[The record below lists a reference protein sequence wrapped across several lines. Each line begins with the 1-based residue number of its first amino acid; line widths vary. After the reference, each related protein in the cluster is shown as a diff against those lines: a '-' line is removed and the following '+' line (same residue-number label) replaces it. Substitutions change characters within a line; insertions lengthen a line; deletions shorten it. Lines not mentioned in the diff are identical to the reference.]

1 MGKMTADELRRAG
14 EAYRSENNGAQ
25 KSPVT
30 VSANTEG
37 SGNKMTASE
46 LRQAGEAY
54 RKANGLSDPIYMKS
68 PATVV
73 DKYSTPSTQ
82 PTQAAPSTQPT
93 QAAPAGASSRK
104 QSEVMQEQVGALK
117 KQRDDA
123 AIKAGAYMRAGNMQQ
138 QAKEQQKIA
147 NKAAIEYEN
156 AYTQWKNQR
165 NAEAVEDYNPDE
177 NKFKA
182 GDAALSGVQNA
193 FQSMGQYAAAASSYL
208 SGNQE
213 AQAWEAKRL
222 MDSGVS
228 GTEAVKRAGLADKR
242 EIPITD
248 YKTQAELRHEKNV
261 ASVGAVE
268 GGALQLVNTISNMVP
283 SLVANAVLPGS
294 GLPVMAASV
303 AGNKYA
309 DSYEKYGNTDTAF
322 VLGSAAGGASMLT
335 EQFGGLYGSLGKSAA
350 GQAVAKKLM
359 AEAPGLYN
367 LANSV
372 GGKWLRDAL
381 SEGIEEGAEDV
392 INYAIEKSLTGDSDE
407 MDNFGYDM
415 LLGALAG
422 GVFGGGNA
430 AMRSVTY
437 SRVGKALNASPSAV
451 AQQVQEGLEKGAGT
465 APAIYAA
472 EVQKNPSNQMVGRLY
487 EANRT
492 FDRESGLSKIQGDIT
507 QISAKEIKAMV
518 SDAQALA
525 QAAQKLNVE
534 ATPQAVATAITEA
547 QRTESIKTA
556 EDSVGRAFAPTV
568 DNPVNEGEK
577 AYNSALAGVAANQG
591 VAARINNDPAARQ
604 AFSQLTGVQFSGNT
618 AQDIAAIE
626 VATQN
631 IAKSGKQAVSQAEYA
646 QRVAA
651 AGEQAAAQFDAD
663 MQAQAE
669 QMQRESEERWLSV
682 EQNTITDVDGKRRIK
697 EITNTDVRGNTEI
710 GYKKA
715 EIPGSKKKA
724 VADVNNA
731 AKYLGKTIVWYEGAL
746 QVNGQYRLANG
757 FRAPDGTIYVNINSR
772 DPLMVTFG
780 HEMFHDLVA
789 DGKYSGMI
797 DTLVENPDYADM
809 VKGMMNAKTE
819 LYERNGIELDPNA
832 AAEEVAADISGDLL
846 GSRDMLEYIG
856 ARNTEAAT
864 GIKGFLNRI
873 LKKLKGKPS
882 AQEAYNRLSE
892 SQKALLDGMEGRT
905 ESTNSAEDASV
916 KHSLMD
922 IPAMDSTGREL
933 SAEQREYFF
942 GSKVVD
948 AEGRLKPVYHGSPA
962 VFTEFSPDFM
972 SQHGSSEGQGFYF
985 TDYKPMAEGYQKDGG
1000 QLLEGYLDIKKPLS
1014 DSEITLTRAEVKK
1027 LLQAVDPT
1035 GDEVILN
1042 YDPSGGIGYPSKTWY
1057 NRALDAT
1064 VKAAMEYSDS
1074 DSEILAEIANGG
1086 AGAGAVLEAARNT
1099 LGYDGYIVEG
1109 KYDNATVYVAFDSSQ
1124 FKNIDNTAPT
1134 ESKDIRYS
1142 LMDIPAMDSEY
1153 SAAVESGNM
1162 QEAQRLVDEA
1172 AKAAGAILDASG
1184 RRPLHLYH
1192 GTNTFGYTKFRDG
1205 VIYATPNQS
1214 VAAGYGRTG
1223 YAKPRLVSDMY
1234 VPDDGTMETLIKNA
1248 KNVLD
1253 WELQETTV
1261 NDRQEAM
1268 DAVKKDADSIAALV
1282 DKVWT
1287 SDAVDAMELTEEQ
1300 ENALYNVLSLPSYIS
1315 EVIDDIGTY
1324 TTVDEVAYWISRFN
1338 DGLPIIRSYI
1348 DENRDSLKSS
1358 PAWDMARL
1366 ILGYDLGDFA
1376 IDAEYRL
1383 LKSYEED
1390 LLTNTNGSFVSA
1402 DVVREEVEKAKDI
1415 GSYTLYGFAGDR
1427 PLVIDGGGAFWA
1439 NVPVDVWGGTYTTDD
1454 IVKRAKDEGYTSVL
1468 IKNINDVAM
1477 NNYSAN
1483 IKADIYAFFSPEQV
1497 KSADPVTYD
1506 DKGNVIPL
1514 SERFN
1519 PDNPDIRYSLMD
1531 DVYLDAVKRGDMT
1544 TVQQMVDEAAKAA
1557 GYETRL
1563 LHGTS
1568 KKFTKFEATGSKTES
1583 PSAKLGIWLSDS
1595 KRTAESYSTPQS
1607 TDYNDSN
1614 RSEWTRIFNAAEE
1627 VDKKIPNAVL
1637 GDNNDERFFAA
1648 SEGYW
1653 NLAEL
1658 GKLFKE
1664 YLPNDYK
1671 ELKERGVFKDGE
1683 KHIRL
1688 TRETFDKGDNYA
1700 VYKDVIDRQ
1709 GELLEWVNDL
1719 GRVRIYPSQ
1728 LFSIIRNQI
1737 YDGVL
1742 RTLAK
1747 GDIEPRIVDA
1757 YVDTRNFAKASPPY
1771 HEDTQKVKK
1780 IRAARSSGK
1789 DGIVFE
1795 GMFDGGERSNHYV
1808 VFDPARIKSAAPVTY
1823 DDNGNVIPLSERF
1836 NRKNEDIRYSLMED
1850 AKYMADIDKAVADA
1864 AQKAND
1870 ELKAAQAQVKDLR
1883 KQLLEMR
1890 NRAEYAELQT
1900 KVTER
1905 LTVDPIKAKRDIGRF
1920 LRKNGI
1926 TNDEAIKTL
1935 TAEIEDAFNS
1945 VYRGEK
1951 TDIDSVAKKVAD
1963 TILKE
1968 ATIADPLKAEKADI
1982 RKSLSQRTFV
1992 IGEQLRGDIV
2002 HKYGSLTNFRKKYGN
2017 IIRIKT
2023 RENANVGDGVAFD
2036 VAYSELQSE
2045 FPGIFRDAETEWE
2058 TFENTVEVADYAK
2071 DSERIPL
2078 SYAVDEEEFA
2088 RSITNQLTDLFWIQ
2102 KGLVT
2107 EADKAKA
2114 KADAATENAVAAA
2127 VEAERQRGQKEI
2139 AANDR
2144 WRDAETK
2151 LLTEIAA
2158 AKEREKAAKARAEFM
2173 AKYDALAKQYRADL
2187 RANNQ
2192 QAQEKYNE
2200 KLTEAKDEFNRRRTQ
2215 DRIDRVVR
2223 EDQAKSKARLRAA
2236 EQKSTTTDD
2245 VAKVLTEMPKKDKE
2259 TFKAK
2264 IAESWRTFKRQW
2276 INTKDELERFGN
2288 EVGDSRIM
2296 YAANNVGQASA
2307 AAQYS
2312 IGGAGQYDL
2321 NGKKIGNKNLMQ
2333 VFDPAEKAGLTKEFY
2348 TYLLHEHNVDRMSVR
2363 EKAQKVLSAFREE
2376 LNKKV
2381 KGFVEMTDE
2390 NIATA
2395 AGKDASL
2402 TKTYTM
2408 EQIDAAK
2415 RYKQLQAWAE
2425 KQFDKPV
2432 FGSSVTASDSRAAAD
2447 KLLKEHPEFEKWAK
2461 DVYAYLDGLMEVR
2474 KQGGLVSAD
2483 MAQRMKELYP
2493 HYVPTYRD
2501 MPSTSGGYSNP
2512 NSVAVNSTIK
2522 SAKGGNQDIMP
2533 LIDSIARQTLQTFSA
2548 AKKNILGNMLY
2559 EDAMDTTRDI
2569 SEYIQSVTEEGDL
2582 VDLDADSAENLKNTL
2597 RIWVDGKPVTL
2608 HMSEA
2613 MADGFRPIEQS
2624 NSFGMKALRSINSTF
2639 KKLVT
2644 QWNPVFI
2651 VRNFVRDA
2659 QSALYFT
2666 HYSNAT
2672 FIKNYGKAVKEIA
2685 TNGKYW
2691 QLYQAMGG
2699 KGTTYYDPKTGLSD
2713 RHHFKNGAVDK
2724 VAGGLNRVID
2734 ILSFAN
2740 EAVEQYPRLAEFI
2753 STMEDT
2759 GDVQKALYNAADIT
2773 TNFGRGG
2780 FAARKLNASLVPF
2793 FNPGMQG
2800 LSKNIRNVIDR
2811 RGWKEIG
2818 QLISRLL
2825 INGVAPGIIMGLLYD
2840 GLKEDD
2846 DYKELSN
2853 YIKDSNILIK
2863 IGDDKFI
2870 KVPMGREPSVITAFT
2885 NRMWRWLKGEPAS
2898 SAFADYPSFAI
2909 EQLAPNNPLTN
2920 NIFAGITAMSTNK
2933 NWYGGDIVS
2942 SYMEEKPDYLQ
2953 YDESTDAFSIWLG
2966 EITRHG
2972 KNGIEGLSPK
2982 KVNYLIDQYSG
2993 FIGDW
2998 VLPALSKKADVPTVV
3013 KAFVVDSVRQNRL
3026 GSDFYDA
3033 LDEAKQVKETEF
3045 ATAAD
3050 DATYSYLYKQSK
3062 AASEITKQIKEI
3074 YNSGEKTRK
3083 EKMSEARDLLELRN
3097 EIYRNALLTVGT
3109 YEETAK
3115 SIDSADSDVVK
3126 REANRKAFGA
3136 EYALKTYNKD
3146 VGEKAAE
3153 YVAQGVT
3160 YDQYYAAYFA
3170 TRGITGDKDENGKT
3184 ITNSASRK
3192 KKEAIDKAVPNA
3204 TTKQKHLLY
3213 EAICVSEKVW

>member
-1 MGKMTADELRRAG
+1 MDRKTLEQN
-14 EAYRSENNGAQ
+14 YQ
-25 KSPVT
+25 KSIG
-30 VSANTEG
+30 A
-37 SGNKMTASE
+37 
-46 LRQAGEAY
+46 
-54 RKANGLSDPIYMKS
+54 S
-68 PATVV
+68 PAAELEQNYQRSGIDSLVQSVKKATQ
-73 DKYSTPSTQ
+73 YNPS
-82 PTQAAPSTQPT
+82 APSTQPT

-104 QSEVMQEQVGALK
+104 QSDAMKEQLDTIK

-123 AIKAGAYMRAGNMQQ
+123 AIKAGAYMRAGNMPQ

-182 GDAALSGVQNA
+182 SDAALAGVQNA
-193 FQSMGQYAAAASSYL
+193 FQSMRQYAAAASSYL
-208 SGNQE
+208 SGNPE

-222 MDSGVS
+222 MESGVS
-228 GTEAVKRAGLADKR
+228 GAEAVKRAGLADKR

-294 GLPVMAASV
+294 GLPVMAASA

-309 DSYEKYGNTDTAF
+309 DAYEKYGNTDTAF

-392 INYAIEKSLTGDSDE
+392 INYAIEKALTGDSDE
-407 MDNFGYDM
+407 MDNFGYDI

-422 GVFGGGNA
+422 GVLGGGNA

-437 SRVGKALNASPSAV
+437 SRVGKALNASPASV
-451 AQQVQEGLEKGAGT
+451 AQQVKEGMEKGAGT

-472 EVQKNPSNQMVGRLY
+472 EVQKNPSSQMVGRLY
-487 EANRT
+487 EANLT
-492 FDRESGLSKIQGDIT
+492 YDAESGLSKIQNDIT
-507 QISAKEIKAMV
+507 QVSINEIKAMV
-518 SDAQALA
+518 SKADALA

-534 ATPQAVATAITEA
+534 ATPQAVATAITDA
-547 QRTESIKTA
+547 QRTQSIKTA
-556 EDSVGRAFAPTV
+556 EDSVGQAFAPTV
-568 DNPVNEGEK
+568 DNPANAGEK

-631 IAKSGKQAVSQAEYA
+631 IAKSGKQAISQAEYA

-669 QMQRESEERWLSV
+669 QMQRESDERWLSV

-715 EIPGSKKKA
+715 EILGSKKKA
-724 VADVNNA
+724 VAEVNNA
-731 AKYLGKTIVWYEGAL
+731 AKYLGKTIVWFEGAV
-746 QVNGQYRLANG
+746 QVNGQYRLTNG
-757 FRAPDGTIYVNINSR
+757 YRAPDGTIYVNINSR

-789 DGKYSGMI
+789 DRKYSGLI

-882 AQEAYNRLSE
+882 AEEAYNRLSE
-892 SQKALLDGMEGRT
+892 SQKALLDGMEGKAETGVNGPEAFSLIDVAPNGMEIYETSLATQQLSESQKKKQYLALIKNQYRGRT
-905 ESTNSAEDASV
+905 ARLERNGHFVYVRPDIQEAGKPIYGDRRSTANGAKALRNSLAEGDVFDLLENAEYDRSSRDTKNHKNADYFDYYVKTVQIDGKVYDLVADVKRAYGNSDGLYYTLYLVDNATKKAVVSQRPQTLGSSEPITASEMGSNSFSADMVPQSDTAVNNYSMQNSAEDASG

-962 VFTEFSPDFM
+962 VFTEFSTDFM

-1035 GDEVILN
+1035 GDEVLVN
-1042 YDPSGGIGYPSKTWY
+1042 YDPAGGIGYPSKTWY
-1057 NRALDAT
+1057 NRAMDAT

-1086 AGAGAVLEAARNT
+1086 AGTGAVLEAARNT

-1142 LMDIPAMDSEY
+1142 LM
-1153 SAAVESGNM
+1153 
-1162 QEAQRLVDEA
+1162 
-1172 AKAAGAILDASG
+1172 
-1184 RRPLHLYH
+1184 
-1192 GTNTFGYTKFRDG
+1192 
-1205 VIYATPNQS
+1205 
-1214 VAAGYGRTG
+1214 
-1223 YAKPRLVSDMY
+1223 
-1234 VPDDGTMETLIKNA
+1234 
-1248 KNVLD
+1248 
-1253 WELQETTV
+1253 
-1261 NDRQEAM
+1261 
-1268 DAVKKDADSIAALV
+1268 
-1282 DKVWT
+1282 
-1287 SDAVDAMELTEEQ
+1287 
-1300 ENALYNVLSLPSYIS
+1300 
-1315 EVIDDIGTY
+1315 
-1324 TTVDEVAYWISRFN
+1324 
-1338 DGLPIIRSYI
+1338 
-1348 DENRDSLKSS
+1348 
-1358 PAWDMARL
+1358 
-1366 ILGYDLGDFA
+1366 
-1376 IDAEYRL
+1376 
-1383 LKSYEED
+1383 
-1390 LLTNTNGSFVSA
+1390 
-1402 DVVREEVEKAKDI
+1402 
-1415 GSYTLYGFAGDR
+1415 
-1427 PLVIDGGGAFWA
+1427 
-1439 NVPVDVWGGTYTTDD
+1439 
-1454 IVKRAKDEGYTSVL
+1454 
-1468 IKNINDVAM
+1468 
-1477 NNYSAN
+1477 
-1483 IKADIYAFFSPEQV
+1483 
-1497 KSADPVTYD
+1497 
-1506 DKGNVIPL
+1506 
-1514 SERFN
+1514 
-1519 PDNPDIRYSLMD
+1519 
-1531 DVYLDAVKRGDMT
+1531 
-1544 TVQQMVDEAAKAA
+1544 
-1557 GYETRL
+1557 
-1563 LHGTS
+1563 
-1568 KKFTKFEATGSKTES
+1568 
-1583 PSAKLGIWLSDS
+1583 
-1595 KRTAESYSTPQS
+1595 
-1607 TDYNDSN
+1607 
-1614 RSEWTRIFNAAEE
+1614 
-1627 VDKKIPNAVL
+1627 
-1637 GDNNDERFFAA
+1637 
-1648 SEGYW
+1648 
-1653 NLAEL
+1653 
-1658 GKLFKE
+1658 
-1664 YLPNDYK
+1664 
-1671 ELKERGVFKDGE
+1671 
-1683 KHIRL
+1683 
-1688 TRETFDKGDNYA
+1688 
-1700 VYKDVIDRQ
+1700 
-1709 GELLEWVNDL
+1709 
-1719 GRVRIYPSQ
+1719 
-1728 LFSIIRNQI
+1728 
-1737 YDGVL
+1737 
-1742 RTLAK
+1742 
-1747 GDIEPRIVDA
+1747 
-1757 YVDTRNFAKASPPY
+1757 
-1771 HEDTQKVKK
+1771 
-1780 IRAARSSGK
+1780 
-1789 DGIVFE
+1789 
-1795 GMFDGGERSNHYV
+1795 
-1808 VFDPARIKSAAPVTY
+1808 
-1823 DDNGNVIPLSERF
+1823 
-1836 NRKNEDIRYSLMED
+1836 ED
-1850 AKYMADIDKAVADA
+1850 AQYMADIDRVVSEAT
-1864 AQKAND
+1864 QKADD
-1870 ELKAAQAQVKDLR
+1870 ELKAAQAEVKNIR
-1883 KQLLEMR
+1883 QQLADYR
-1890 NRAEYAELQT
+1890 QQA
-1900 KVTER
+1900 
-1905 LTVDPIKAKRDIGRF
+1905 
-1920 LRKNGI
+1920 
-1926 TNDEAIKTL
+1926 
-1935 TAEIEDAFNS
+1935 TAE
-1945 VYRGEK
+1945 
-1951 TDIDSVAKKVAD
+1951 AKM
-1963 TILKE
+1963 
-1968 ATIADPLKAEKADI
+1968 
-1982 RKSLSQRTFV
+1982 
-1992 IGEQLRGDIV
+1992 
-2002 HKYGSLTNFRKKYGN
+2002 
-2017 IIRIKT
+2017 
-2023 RENANVGDGVAFD
+2023 
-2036 VAYSELQSE
+2036 
-2045 FPGIFRDAETEWE
+2045 
-2058 TFENTVEVADYAK
+2058 
-2071 DSERIPL
+2071 
-2078 SYAVDEEEFA
+2078 
-2088 RSITNQLTDLFWIQ
+2088 
-2102 KGLVT
+2102 
-2107 EADKAKA
+2107 
-2114 KADAATENAVAAA
+2114 
-2127 VEAERQRGQKEI
+2127 
-2139 AANDR
+2139 NDR

-2223 EDQAKSKARLRAA
+2223 EDRAKSKARLRTA
-2236 EQKSTTTDD
+2236 EQKATTTED

-2264 IAESWRTFKRQW
+2264 AAKDWRTFKRQW

-2321 NGKKIGNKNLMQ
+2321 NGKKIGDKNLMQ
-2333 VFDPAEKAGLTKEFY
+2333 VFEPAKKAGLTDEFY

-2363 EKAQKVLSAFREE
+2363 EKAQRQLAELRAKLNREV
-2376 LNKKV
+2376 N
-2381 KGFVEMTDE
+2381 GFAEMTDE
-2390 NIATA
+2390 NISTA
-2395 AGKDASL
+2395 AGKDTTL
-2402 TKTYTM
+2402 TKAYTKA
-2408 EQIDAAK
+2408 QIAAAK
-2415 RYKQLQAWAE
+2415 QYKQFQAWAE

-2432 FGSSVTASDSRAAAD
+2432 FGSSVTADDSRAAAAD
-2447 KLLKEHPEFEKWAK
+2447 LLDAHPEFEKWAK

-2483 MAQRMKELYP
+2483 MAQYMKELYP

-2501 MPSTSGGYSNP
+2501 MASTSGGYSNP

-2713 RHHFKNGAVDK
+2713 RYHFKNGAVDK

-2759 GDVQKALYNAADIT
+2759 GDVQQALYNAADIT

-2863 IGDDKFI
+2863 IGDNKFI

-2898 SAFADYPSFAI
+2898 SAFAGYPSFAI
-2909 EQLAPNNPLTN
+2909 EQIAPNNPLTN

-2933 NWYGGDIVS
+2933 TWYGGDIVS

-2998 VLPALSKKADVPTVV
+2998 VLPALSKKADVPAVV

-3033 LDEAKQVKETEF
+3033 LDEAKQVKDTELS
-3045 ATAAD
+3045 TAAD

-3062 AASEITKQIKEI
+3062 AASEITKQLKEI

-3083 EKMSEARDLLELRN
+3083 EKLEEARDLLELRN

-3115 SIDSADSDVVK
+3115 GIDSADSDVVR

-3136 EYALKTYNKD
+3136 EYALKNYNKD

-3170 TRGITGDKDENGKT
+3170 ARGITGDKDENGKT

-3192 KKEAIDKAVPNA
+3192 KKDAIDKAVPNA

-3213 EAICVSEKVW
+3213 EAIGVSEKVW

>member
-1 MGKMTADELRRAG
+1 MDRKTLERN
-14 EAYRSENNGAQ
+14 YQ
-25 KSPVT
+25 KSNGTPKAADLEQNYQKSGMDRLAQAMQ
-30 VSANTEG
+30 SAILNT
-37 SGNKMTASE
+37 
-46 LRQAGEAY
+46 
-54 RKANGLSDPIYMKS
+54 
-68 PATVV
+68 
-73 DKYSTPSTQ
+73 
-82 PTQAAPSTQPT
+82 APSPSKQ
-93 QAAPAGASSRK
+93 QDAAPAGASSRK
-104 QSEVMQEQVGALK
+104 QSDIMKEQLDAIK
-117 KQRDDA
+117 AQRDDA
-123 AIKAGAYMRAGNMQQ
+123 AIKAGAYRRAGNMTE
-138 QAKEQQKIA
+138 QAKEQQEAA

-182 GDAALSGVQNA
+182 VDATISGVQNA

-208 SGNQE
+208 SGNPE

-222 MDSGVS
+222 MESGLS

-294 GLPVMAASV
+294 GLPVMAASA

-309 DSYEKYGNTDTAF
+309 DAYEKYGNTDTAF

-392 INYAIEKSLTGDSDE
+392 INYAIEKALTGDSDE

-437 SRVGKALNASPSAV
+437 SRVGKALNASPAAV
-451 AQQVQEGLEKGAGT
+451 AQQVQEGMEKGSGT

-487 EANRT
+487 EANLT
-492 FDRESGLSKIQGDIT
+492 YDAESGLSKIQNDIT
-507 QISAKEIKAMV
+507 QVSINEIKAMV
-518 SDAQALA
+518 SKADALA

-534 ATPQAVATAITEA
+534 ATPQSVATAITDA
-547 QRTESIKTA
+547 QRTQSIKTA
-556 EDSVGRAFAPTV
+556 EDSVGQAFAPTV
-568 DNPVNEGEK
+568 DNPANAGEK

-631 IAKSGKQAVSQAEYA
+631 IAKSGKQAISQAEYA

-669 QMQRESEERWLSV
+669 QMQRESNERRLSV

-715 EIPGSKKKA
+715 EILGSKKKA
-724 VADVNNA
+724 VAEVNNA
-731 AKYLGKTIVWYEGAL
+731 AKYLGKTIVWFEGAV
-746 QVNGQYRLANG
+746 QVNGQYRLTNG
-757 FRAPDGTIYVNINSR
+757 YRAPDGTIYVNINSR

-789 DGKYSGMI
+789 DSKYSGLI

-846 GSRDMLEYIG
+846 GSQDMLEYIG

-892 SQKALLDGMEGRT
+892 AQRALIDGMEGRT
-905 ESTNSAEDASV
+905 WDVTAETDARYSIYESYADDISQWVRDGKPNGMVFVLGNTGPVLQGLGAVESDIYLTSDKLNVIQKDHPEVSDSTIKKIPQILEDPILILRSKGHGKSGSNSRMVVIGAVKADNGQPLLTILDLRPYEKGFLVDDMQKVNSAYTKKNPENFIRGSEIVYADKNRTVPLLRRIGLTIASQELQQSGSIGRITYNGNGVNISGVPFSDIVSTNTHSMQNSAEDASG
-916 KHSLMD
+916 KH
-922 IPAMDSTGREL
+922 
-933 SAEQREYFF
+933 
-942 GSKVVD
+942 
-948 AEGRLKPVYHGSPA
+948 
-962 VFTEFSPDFM
+962 
-972 SQHGSSEGQGFYF
+972 
-985 TDYKPMAEGYQKDGG
+985 
-1000 QLLEGYLDIKKPLS
+1000 
-1014 DSEITLTRAEVKK
+1014 
-1027 LLQAVDPT
+1027 
-1035 GDEVILN
+1035 
-1042 YDPSGGIGYPSKTWY
+1042 
-1057 NRALDAT
+1057 
-1064 VKAAMEYSDS
+1064 
-1074 DSEILAEIANGG
+1074 
-1086 AGAGAVLEAARNT
+1086 
-1099 LGYDGYIVEG
+1099 
-1109 KYDNATVYVAFDSSQ
+1109 
-1124 FKNIDNTAPT
+1124 
-1134 ESKDIRYS
+1134 S

-1172 AKAAGAILDASG
+1172 AKENGYTIKAF
-1184 RRPLHLYH
+1184 H
-1192 GTNTFGYTKFRDG
+1192 GTSRADRVGNVFLPERATSGPMAFFTDNREIAERYSRDKADTSLAYDEEYSDYYTQFRVTRNGKSLSIGD
-1205 VIYATPNQS
+1205 IWKYLPMAE
-1214 VAAGYGRTG
+1214 RT
-1223 YAKPRLVSDMY
+1223 K
-1234 VPDDGTMETLIKNA
+1234 IKNA
-1248 KNVLD
+1248 APHIRFDEDYDKVIYDPAAQHGNGAYDAYELNRNKGNVLNTLVSTWLESGD
-1253 WELQETTV
+1253 LYNREADFLDVLRLAGLNDVEYRDPDARREKVYETYLKIRNPFDASNVEQTFYDGLSAWLKSTDISEYERESAGADTWDKNSV
-1261 NDRQEAM
+1261 EPEQFLERVASDIEAGTSH
-1268 DAVKKDADSIAALV
+1268 A
-1282 DKVWT
+1282 WT
-1287 SDAVDAMELTEEQ
+1287 SIPDYVT
-1300 ENALYNVLSLPSYIS
+1300 
-1315 EVIDDIGTY
+1315 
-1324 TTVDEVAYWISRFN
+1324 AY
-1338 DGLPIIRSYI
+1338 
-1348 DENRDSLKSS
+1348 LKE
-1358 PAWDMARL
+1358 
-1366 ILGYDLGDFA
+1366 LGYDG
-1376 IDAEYRL
+1376 I
-1383 LKSYEED
+1383 
-1390 LLTNTNGSFVSA
+1390 
-1402 DVVREEVEKAKDI
+1402 KDT
-1415 GSYTLYGFAGDR
+1415 GGK
-1427 PLVIDGGGAFWA
+1427 GGGESHT
-1439 NVPVDVWGGTYTTDD
+1439 VW
-1454 IVKRAKDEGYTSVL
+1454 IP
-1468 IKNINDVAM
+1468 
-1477 NNYSAN
+1477 
-1483 IKADIYAFFSPEQV
+1483 FSSEQV
-1497 KSADPVTYD
+1497 KSAEPIVYD
-1506 DKGNVIPL
+1506 DAGNVIPL

-1519 PDNPDIRYSLMD
+1519 N
-1531 DVYLDAVKRGDMT
+1531 
-1544 TVQQMVDEAAKAA
+1544 
-1557 GYETRL
+1557 
-1563 LHGTS
+1563 
-1568 KKFTKFEATGSKTES
+1568 
-1583 PSAKLGIWLSDS
+1583 
-1595 KRTAESYSTPQS
+1595 
-1607 TDYNDSN
+1607 SN
-1614 RSEWTRIFNAAEE
+1614 
-1627 VDKKIPNAVL
+1627 K
-1637 GDNNDERFFAA
+1637 
-1648 SEGYW
+1648 
-1653 NLAEL
+1653 
-1658 GKLFKE
+1658 
-1664 YLPNDYK
+1664 
-1671 ELKERGVFKDGE
+1671 
-1683 KHIRL
+1683 
-1688 TRETFDKGDNYA
+1688 
-1700 VYKDVIDRQ
+1700 
-1709 GELLEWVNDL
+1709 
-1719 GRVRIYPSQ
+1719 
-1728 LFSIIRNQI
+1728 
-1737 YDGVL
+1737 
-1742 RTLAK
+1742 
-1747 GDIEPRIVDA
+1747 
-1757 YVDTRNFAKASPPY
+1757 
-1771 HEDTQKVKK
+1771 
-1780 IRAARSSGK
+1780 
-1789 DGIVFE
+1789 
-1795 GMFDGGERSNHYV
+1795 
-1808 VFDPARIKSAAPVTY
+1808 
-1823 DDNGNVIPLSERF
+1823 
-1836 NRKNEDIRYSLMED
+1836 DIRYSLMED
-1850 AKYMADIDKAVADA
+1850 TQYMADIDRVVSEATE
-1864 AQKAND
+1864 KAND
-1870 ELKAAQAQVKDLR
+1870 ELKAAQAEVKDIR
-1883 KQLLEMR
+1883 QQLADYR
-1890 NRAEYAELQT
+1890 QQA
-1900 KVTER
+1900 
-1905 LTVDPIKAKRDIGRF
+1905 
-1920 LRKNGI
+1920 
-1926 TNDEAIKTL
+1926 
-1935 TAEIEDAFNS
+1935 TAE
-1945 VYRGEK
+1945 
-1951 TDIDSVAKKVAD
+1951 AKM
-1963 TILKE
+1963 
-1968 ATIADPLKAEKADI
+1968 
-1982 RKSLSQRTFV
+1982 
-1992 IGEQLRGDIV
+1992 
-2002 HKYGSLTNFRKKYGN
+2002 
-2017 IIRIKT
+2017 
-2023 RENANVGDGVAFD
+2023 
-2036 VAYSELQSE
+2036 
-2045 FPGIFRDAETEWE
+2045 
-2058 TFENTVEVADYAK
+2058 
-2071 DSERIPL
+2071 
-2078 SYAVDEEEFA
+2078 
-2088 RSITNQLTDLFWIQ
+2088 
-2102 KGLVT
+2102 
-2107 EADKAKA
+2107 
-2114 KADAATENAVAAA
+2114 
-2127 VEAERQRGQKEI
+2127 
-2139 AANDR
+2139 NDR

-2173 AKYDALAKQYRADL
+2173 AKYDALSKQYRADL
-2187 RANNQ
+2187 RANNRQ
-2192 QAQEKYNE
+2192 VRDKYNE
-2200 KLTEAKDEFNRRRTQ
+2200 KLSEAKDEFNRRRTQ

-2223 EDQAKSKARLRAA
+2223 EDRAKSKARLRTA
-2236 EQKSTTTDD
+2236 EQKSTTTED
-2245 VAKVLTEMPKKDKE
+2245 VAKVLIEMPKKDKE

-2264 IAESWRTFKRQW
+2264 AAENWRTFKRQW

-2288 EVGDSRIM
+2288 AVGDSRIT

-2321 NGKKIGNKNLMQ
+2321 NGKKIGDKNLMQ
-2333 VFDPAEKAGLTKEFY
+2333 VFEPAKKAGLTDEFY

-2363 EKAQKVLSAFREE
+2363 EKAQQQLAELRAKLNREV
-2376 LNKKV
+2376 N
-2381 KGFVEMTDE
+2381 GFAEMTDE
-2390 NIATA
+2390 NIATS
-2395 AGKDASL
+2395 AGKDTTL
-2402 TKTYTM
+2402 TKSYT
-2408 EQIDAAK
+2408 EAQIAAAK
-2415 RYKQLQAWAE
+2415 QYKQFRAWAE

-2432 FGSSVTASDSRAAAD
+2432 FGSSVTADDSRAAAAD
-2447 KLLKEHPEFEKWAK
+2447 LLDAHPEFEKWAK

-2474 KQGGLVSAD
+2474 RQGGLVSED
-2483 MAQRMKELYP
+2483 MVQRMKELYP

-2512 NSVAVNSTIK
+2512 NSVVVNSTIK
-2522 SAKGGNQDIMP
+2522 SAKGGNQNIMP

-2582 VDLDADSAENLKNTL
+2582 VNLDADSAENLKNTL

-2624 NSFGMKALRSINSTF
+2624 NSFGMKALRSINSAF

-2759 GDVQKALYNAADIT
+2759 GDVQQALYNAADIT

-2863 IGDDKFI
+2863 VGDNKFI
-2870 KVPMGREPSVITAFT
+2870 KIPMGREPSVITAFT

-2898 SAFADYPSFAI
+2898 SAFAGYPSFAV

-2933 NWYGGDIVS
+2933 TWYGGDIVS

-2998 VLPALSKKADVPTVV
+2998 LLPALSKKADVPAVV

-3033 LDEAKQVKETEF
+3033 LDEAKQVNETEF

-3062 AASEITKQIKEI
+3062 AASEITKQLKEI

-3097 EIYRNALLTVGT
+3097 EIYRKALLTVGT

-3115 SIDSADSDVVK
+3115 SIGSADGDVVK

-3136 EYALKTYNKD
+3136 EYALKNYNKD

-3170 TRGITGDKDENGKT
+3170 ARGIVGDKGDNGKT
-3184 ITNSASRK
+3184 ISGSASRK
-3192 KKEAIDKAVPNA
+3192 KKAAIDNAVPGA
-3204 TTKQKHLLY
+3204 STKQKHLLY
-3213 EAICVSEKVW
+3213 EALGVSEKVW

>member
-1 MGKMTADELRRAG
+1 MDRKTLEQN
-14 EAYRSENNGAQ
+14 YQ
-25 KSPVT
+25 KSFG
-30 VSANTEG
+30 A
-37 SGNKMTASE
+37 
-46 LRQAGEAY
+46 
-54 RKANGLSDPIYMKS
+54 S
-68 PATVV
+68 PAAELEQNYQRSGIDSLVQSVKKATQ
-73 DKYSTPSTQ
+73 YNPS
-82 PTQAAPSTQPT
+82 APSTQPT

-104 QSEVMQEQVGALK
+104 QSDAMKEQLDTIK

-147 NKAAIEYEN
+147 DKAAIEYEN

-165 NAEAVEDYNPDE
+165 NAEAVEGYNPDE

-182 GDAALSGVQNA
+182 GDAALAGVQNA
-193 FQSMGQYAAAASSYL
+193 FQSMRQYAAAASSYL
-208 SGNQE
+208 SGNPE

-222 MDSGVS
+222 MESGVS

-294 GLPVMAASV
+294 GLPVMAASA
-303 AGNKYA
+303 AGNKYTDA
-309 DSYEKYGNTDTAF
+309 YEKYGNTDTAF

-392 INYAIEKSLTGDSDE
+392 INYAIEKALTSDSDE
-407 MDNFGYDM
+407 MDNFGYDV

-422 GVFGGGNA
+422 GVLGGGNA

-437 SRVGKALNASPSAV
+437 SRVGKALNASPAAV
-451 AQQVQEGLEKGAGT
+451 AQQLQEGMEKGAGT

-472 EVQKNPSNQMVGRLY
+472 EVQKNPSSQMVGRLY
-487 EANRT
+487 EANLT
-492 FDRESGLSKIQGDIT
+492 YDAESGLSKIQNDIT
-507 QISAKEIKAMV
+507 QVSINEIKAMV
-518 SDAQALA
+518 SKADALA

-534 ATPQAVATAITEA
+534 ATPQAVATAITDA
-547 QRTESIKTA
+547 QRTQSIKTA
-556 EDSVGRAFAPTV
+556 EDSVGQAFAPTV
-568 DNPVNEGEK
+568 DNPANAGEK

-631 IAKSGKQAVSQAEYA
+631 IAKSGKQAISQAEYA
-646 QRVAA
+646 LRVAA

-669 QMQRESEERWLSV
+669 QMQRESDERWLSV
-682 EQNTITDVDGKRRIK
+682 EQNTITDVDGKRHIK

-715 EIPGSKKKA
+715 EIPNSKKRA
-724 VADVNNA
+724 VAEVDNA
-731 AKYLGKTIVWYEGAL
+731 AKYLGKTIVWFEGAV
-746 QVNGQYRLANG
+746 QVNGQYRLTNG
-757 FRAPDGTIYVNINSR
+757 YRAPDGTIYVNINSR

-789 DGKYSGMI
+789 DSKYSGLI

-819 LYERNGIELDPNA
+819 LYERNGIELDPDA

-846 GSRDMLEYIG
+846 DSRDMLEYIG

-892 SQKALLDGMEGRT
+892 SQRALLDGMEGRT
-905 ESTNSAEDASV
+905 GSSSSGTKYSIIDIVGENGKNYGNGVRLDSELLTGLTDPERIQMVKEYVKELGGSTFTAYDQNGKAVPVSIAEDGQKFRNSGGKNVPVNHDLVTKYRKNKTKQEAVALIDELVTTSQQSGKAPAKHPHGWLDDNGKNDWETWTTYLKDKNNTIWEATLHVATSANGDKYLYDISPIKMVEQSGNSDTSTTTDMIPQSDTAVNNYSMQNSAEDA
-916 KHSLMD
+916 LL
-922 IPAMDSTGREL
+922 DS
-933 SAEQREYFF
+933 
-942 GSKVVD
+942 SKVKIVGNGDVD
-948 AEGRLKPVYHGSPA
+948 IALP
-962 VFTEFSPDFM
+962 
-972 SQHGSSEGQGFYF
+972 
-985 TDYKPMAEGYQKDGG
+985 EGYEDIGIAVTG
-1000 QLLEGYLDIKKPLS
+1000 EGS
-1014 DSEITLTRAEVKK
+1014 
-1027 LLQAVDPT
+1027 
-1035 GDEVILN
+1035 
-1042 YDPSGGIGYPSKTWY
+1042 
-1057 NRALDAT
+1057 
-1064 VKAAMEYSDS
+1064 AAP
-1074 DSEILAEIANGG
+1074 N
-1086 AGAGAVLEAARNT
+1086 
-1099 LGYDGYIVEG
+1099 
-1109 KYDNATVYVAFDSSQ
+1109 
-1124 FKNIDNTAPT
+1124 
-1134 ESKDIRYS
+1134 RYS
-1142 LMDIPAMDSEY
+1142 LMSFSESELGTDKVKY
-1153 SAAVESGNM
+1153 AT
-1162 QEAQRLVDEA
+1162 RL
-1172 AKAAGAILDASG
+1172 AKA
-1184 RRPLHLYH
+1184 
-1192 GTNTFGYTKFRDG
+1192 TG
-1205 VIYATPNQS
+1205 VSVQLATDWINSVYS
-1214 VAAGYGRTG
+1214 VAAIIGDDKARLDYEANRNNTSLKPNSEYDFSIDFSTLCAKRLLFSGTMDAIQSALPNTPLTSEDFVHLREIMKDSGYEVACGICYVESTRREFSTISEGFVEQYRKAQAEGTNIKKVNASGQTKDLTTSKGIENSDPNRFVYPEKGFTPTLADLVTAEGIDRLQAEHPEVYKAFNAYMNARGQQKPKMIETRTDYRGEILNMTKGQVSRRNSHGGLRIQSFSDFEVPHLIDMMQAVYDMASMGLKGQAYTKVPSFARAMGRTG
-1223 YAKPRLVSDMY
+1223 
-1234 VPDDGTMETLIKNA
+1234 IKIN
-1248 KNVLD
+1248 
-1253 WELQETTV
+1253 
-1261 NDRQEAM
+1261 
-1268 DAVKKDADSIAALV
+1268 
-1282 DKVWT
+1282 
-1287 SDAVDAMELTEEQ
+1287 
-1300 ENALYNVLSLPSYIS
+1300 LSLI
-1315 EVIDDIGTY
+1315 
-1324 TTVDEVAYWISRFN
+1324 
-1338 DGLPIIRSYI
+1338 
-1348 DENRDSLKSS
+1348 
-1358 PAWDMARL
+1358 
-1366 ILGYDLGDFA
+1366 
-1376 IDAEYRL
+1376 
-1383 LKSYEED
+1383 
-1390 LLTNTNGSFVSA
+1390 
-1402 DVVREEVEKAKDI
+1402 
-1415 GSYTLYGFAGDR
+1415 
-1427 PLVIDGGGAFWA
+1427 
-1439 NVPVDVWGGTYTTDD
+1439 
-1454 IVKRAKDEGYTSVL
+1454 
-1468 IKNINDVAM
+1468 
-1477 NNYSAN
+1477 
-1483 IKADIYAFFSPEQV
+1483 
-1497 KSADPVTYD
+1497 
-1506 DKGNVIPL
+1506 
-1514 SERFN
+1514 
-1519 PDNPDIRYSLMD
+1519 
-1531 DVYLDAVKRGDMT
+1531 
-1544 TVQQMVDEAAKAA
+1544 
-1557 GYETRL
+1557 
-1563 LHGTS
+1563 
-1568 KKFTKFEATGSKTES
+1568 
-1583 PSAKLGIWLSDS
+1583 
-1595 KRTAESYSTPQS
+1595 
-1607 TDYNDSN
+1607 
-1614 RSEWTRIFNAAEE
+1614 
-1627 VDKKIPNAVL
+1627 
-1637 GDNNDERFFAA
+1637 
-1648 SEGYW
+1648 
-1653 NLAEL
+1653 
-1658 GKLFKE
+1658 
-1664 YLPNDYK
+1664 
-1671 ELKERGVFKDGE
+1671 
-1683 KHIRL
+1683 
-1688 TRETFDKGDNYA
+1688 
-1700 VYKDVIDRQ
+1700 
-1709 GELLEWVNDL
+1709 
-1719 GRVRIYPSQ
+1719 
-1728 LFSIIRNQI
+1728 
-1737 YDGVL
+1737 
-1742 RTLAK
+1742 AK
-1747 GDIEPRIVDA
+1747 GDGVDANGKLIFDDVEGMPAFEAFSIRNDPRFSENVGTILVGKNVKHIVTAMADPEIDFIIPFHKSSWSASLYKSLGLEGYEDFTDYQNEKKAGTKIENYDPTEYWDFSKTGDENAQIYLEKCRADGRTPKFAEVMYEGKSLTEYPGYWKLLIDYKMYNNDGVGAPQQAVKPVFDDAYNAKMLSEYKGGHGKLPVAHDIVD
-1757 YVDTRNFAKASPPY
+1757 RFLKEKS
-1771 HEDTQKVKK
+1771 
-1780 IRAARSSGK
+1780 
-1789 DGIVFE
+1789 E
-1795 GMFDGGERSNHYV
+1795 GN
-1808 VFDPARIKSAAPVTY
+1808 
-1823 DDNGNVIPLSERF
+1823 
-1836 NRKNEDIRYSLMED
+1836 YSLMED
-1850 AKYMADIDKAVADA
+1850 AQYMADIDRIVSEATE
-1864 AQKAND
+1864 KAND
-1870 ELKAAQAQVKDLR
+1870 ELKAAQAEVKNIR
-1883 KQLLEMR
+1883 QQLADYR
-1890 NRAEYAELQT
+1890 QQA
-1900 KVTER
+1900 
-1905 LTVDPIKAKRDIGRF
+1905 
-1920 LRKNGI
+1920 
-1926 TNDEAIKTL
+1926 
-1935 TAEIEDAFNS
+1935 TAE
-1945 VYRGEK
+1945 
-1951 TDIDSVAKKVAD
+1951 AKM
-1963 TILKE
+1963 
-1968 ATIADPLKAEKADI
+1968 
-1982 RKSLSQRTFV
+1982 
-1992 IGEQLRGDIV
+1992 
-2002 HKYGSLTNFRKKYGN
+2002 
-2017 IIRIKT
+2017 
-2023 RENANVGDGVAFD
+2023 
-2036 VAYSELQSE
+2036 
-2045 FPGIFRDAETEWE
+2045 
-2058 TFENTVEVADYAK
+2058 
-2071 DSERIPL
+2071 
-2078 SYAVDEEEFA
+2078 
-2088 RSITNQLTDLFWIQ
+2088 
-2102 KGLVT
+2102 
-2107 EADKAKA
+2107 
-2114 KADAATENAVAAA
+2114 
-2127 VEAERQRGQKEI
+2127 
-2139 AANDR
+2139 NDR

-2173 AKYDALAKQYRADL
+2173 AKYDALSKQYRADL

-2223 EDQAKSKARLRAA
+2223 EDRAKSKARLRTA
-2236 EQKSTTTDD
+2236 EQKSTTTED

-2264 IAESWRTFKRQW
+2264 AAKDWRTFKRQW
-2276 INTKDELERFGN
+2276 TNTKDELERFGN

-2333 VFDPAEKAGLTKEFY
+2333 VFEPAKKAGLTDEFY

-2363 EKAQKVLSAFREE
+2363 ENAQRQLAELRAKLNREV
-2376 LNKKV
+2376 N
-2381 KGFVEMTDE
+2381 GFSEMTDE

-2395 AGKDASL
+2395 AGKDTTL
-2402 TKTYTM
+2402 TKAYT
-2408 EQIDAAK
+2408 EAQIAAAK
-2415 RYKQLQAWAE
+2415 QYKQFQAWAE

-2432 FGSSVTASDSRAAAD
+2432 FGSSVTADDSRAAAAD
-2447 KLLKEHPEFEKWAK
+2447 LLDAHPEFEKWAK

-2483 MAQRMKELYP
+2483 MAQYMKELYP

-2759 GDVQKALYNAADIT
+2759 GAVQQALYNAADIT

-2863 IGDDKFI
+2863 IGDNKFI
-2870 KVPMGREPSVITAFT
+2870 KIPMGREPSVITAFT

-2898 SAFADYPSFAI
+2898 SAFAGYPSFAI
-2909 EQLAPNNPLTN
+2909 EQIAPNNPLTN

-2933 NWYGGDIVS
+2933 TWYGGDIVS

-2998 VLPALSKKADVPTVV
+2998 VLPALSKKADVPAVV

-3050 DATYSYLYKQSK
+3050 DATFSYLYKQSK
-3062 AASEITKQIKEI
+3062 AASEITKQLKEI

-3097 EIYRNALLTVGT
+3097 EIYRKALLTVGT

-3115 SIDSADSDVVK
+3115 SIGSADSDVVK

-3170 TRGITGDKDENGKT
+3170 ARGITGDKDENGKT

-3192 KKEAIDKAVPNA
+3192 KKDAIDKAVPNA

-3213 EAICVSEKVW
+3213 EAIGVSEKVW

>member
-1 MGKMTADELRRAG
+1 MDRKTLEQN
-14 EAYRSENNGAQ
+14 YQ
-25 KSPVT
+25 KSFG
-30 VSANTEG
+30 A
-37 SGNKMTASE
+37 
-46 LRQAGEAY
+46 
-54 RKANGLSDPIYMKS
+54 S
-68 PATVV
+68 PAAELEQNYQRSGIDSLVQSVKKATQ
-73 DKYSTPSTQ
+73 YNPS
-82 PTQAAPSTQPT
+82 APSTQPT
-93 QAAPAGASSRK
+93 QAAPAGASSSK
-104 QSEVMQEQVGALK
+104 QSDVMKEQLDAIK

-123 AIKAGAYMRAGNMQQ
+123 AIKAGAYMRAGNMPQ

-182 GDAALSGVQNA
+182 GDAVLSGVQNA
-193 FQSMGQYAAAASSYL
+193 FQSMRQYAAAASSYL
-208 SGNQE
+208 SGNPE

-222 MDSGVS
+222 MESGVS

-294 GLPVMAASV
+294 GLPVMAASA

-309 DSYEKYGNTDTAF
+309 DAYEKYGNTDTAF

-392 INYAIEKSLTGDSDE
+392 INYAIEKALTGDSDE
-407 MDNFGYDM
+407 MDNFGYDI

-437 SRVGKALNASPSAV
+437 SRVGKALNASPAAV
-451 AQQVQEGLEKGAGT
+451 AQQVQEGMEKGAGT

-487 EANRT
+487 EANLT
-492 FDRESGLSKIQGDIT
+492 YDAESGLSKIQNDIT
-507 QISAKEIKAMV
+507 QVSINEIKAMA
-518 SDAQALA
+518 SKADALA

-534 ATPQAVATAITEA
+534 ATPQAVATAITDA
-547 QRTESIKTA
+547 QRTQSIKTA
-556 EDSVGRAFAPTV
+556 EDSVGQAFAPTV
-568 DNPVNEGEK
+568 DNPANAGEK

-631 IAKSGKQAVSQAEYA
+631 IAKSGKQAISQAEYA

-715 EIPGSKKKA
+715 EIPGSKKKT
-724 VADVNNA
+724 VAEVNNA
-731 AKYLGKTIVWYEGAL
+731 AKYLGKTIVWFEGAV
-746 QVNGQYRLANG
+746 QVNGQYRLTNG
-757 FRAPDGTIYVNINSR
+757 YRAPDGTIYVNINSR

-789 DGKYSGMI
+789 DSKYSGMI

-809 VKGMMNAKTE
+809 VKGMMDAKTE
-819 LYERNGIELDPNA
+819 LYERNGIELDQNA

-892 SQKALLDGMEGRT
+892 SQRALIDGMEARSDAEEAGKISYSVMDAAVKGNNRPFAEQFADYKAGKMRPT
-905 ESTNSAEDASV
+905 DLFYLNNTSEYLQAAGLANEPIVMAQSVVTKAQRKATVDIHGHELSDDVILKLPEMIEKPVLLLKSDTVPNSSVVVTAVSDSSGNPVVVALHLSRNNGFDVVTRIASLYGKENSRNFIADQLIRGNLIGYSKKEANRLLHRDGLQLPRRNTAVDFDIISVAQDTDAVNNYSMQNSAEDANG

-1035 GDEVILN
+1035 GDEVLVN
-1042 YDPSGGIGYPSKTWY
+1042 YDPAGGIGYPSKTWY
-1057 NRALDAT
+1057 NRAMDAT

-1086 AGAGAVLEAARNT
+1086 AGTGAVLKAARNT

-1142 LMDIPAMDSEY
+1142 LM
-1153 SAAVESGNM
+1153 
-1162 QEAQRLVDEA
+1162 
-1172 AKAAGAILDASG
+1172 
-1184 RRPLHLYH
+1184 
-1192 GTNTFGYTKFRDG
+1192 
-1205 VIYATPNQS
+1205 
-1214 VAAGYGRTG
+1214 
-1223 YAKPRLVSDMY
+1223 
-1234 VPDDGTMETLIKNA
+1234 
-1248 KNVLD
+1248 
-1253 WELQETTV
+1253 
-1261 NDRQEAM
+1261 
-1268 DAVKKDADSIAALV
+1268 
-1282 DKVWT
+1282 
-1287 SDAVDAMELTEEQ
+1287 
-1300 ENALYNVLSLPSYIS
+1300 
-1315 EVIDDIGTY
+1315 
-1324 TTVDEVAYWISRFN
+1324 
-1338 DGLPIIRSYI
+1338 
-1348 DENRDSLKSS
+1348 
-1358 PAWDMARL
+1358 
-1366 ILGYDLGDFA
+1366 
-1376 IDAEYRL
+1376 
-1383 LKSYEED
+1383 
-1390 LLTNTNGSFVSA
+1390 
-1402 DVVREEVEKAKDI
+1402 
-1415 GSYTLYGFAGDR
+1415 
-1427 PLVIDGGGAFWA
+1427 
-1439 NVPVDVWGGTYTTDD
+1439 
-1454 IVKRAKDEGYTSVL
+1454 
-1468 IKNINDVAM
+1468 
-1477 NNYSAN
+1477 
-1483 IKADIYAFFSPEQV
+1483 
-1497 KSADPVTYD
+1497 
-1506 DKGNVIPL
+1506 
-1514 SERFN
+1514 
-1519 PDNPDIRYSLMD
+1519 
-1531 DVYLDAVKRGDMT
+1531 
-1544 TVQQMVDEAAKAA
+1544 
-1557 GYETRL
+1557 
-1563 LHGTS
+1563 
-1568 KKFTKFEATGSKTES
+1568 
-1583 PSAKLGIWLSDS
+1583 
-1595 KRTAESYSTPQS
+1595 
-1607 TDYNDSN
+1607 
-1614 RSEWTRIFNAAEE
+1614 
-1627 VDKKIPNAVL
+1627 
-1637 GDNNDERFFAA
+1637 
-1648 SEGYW
+1648 
-1653 NLAEL
+1653 
-1658 GKLFKE
+1658 
-1664 YLPNDYK
+1664 
-1671 ELKERGVFKDGE
+1671 
-1683 KHIRL
+1683 
-1688 TRETFDKGDNYA
+1688 
-1700 VYKDVIDRQ
+1700 
-1709 GELLEWVNDL
+1709 
-1719 GRVRIYPSQ
+1719 
-1728 LFSIIRNQI
+1728 
-1737 YDGVL
+1737 
-1742 RTLAK
+1742 
-1747 GDIEPRIVDA
+1747 
-1757 YVDTRNFAKASPPY
+1757 
-1771 HEDTQKVKK
+1771 
-1780 IRAARSSGK
+1780 
-1789 DGIVFE
+1789 
-1795 GMFDGGERSNHYV
+1795 
-1808 VFDPARIKSAAPVTY
+1808 
-1823 DDNGNVIPLSERF
+1823 
-1836 NRKNEDIRYSLMED
+1836 ED
-1850 AKYMADIDKAVADA
+1850 AQYMADIDRVVSEATE
-1864 AQKAND
+1864 KAND
-1870 ELKAAQAQVKDLR
+1870 ELKAAQAEVKDIR
-1883 KQLLEMR
+1883 QQLADYR
-1890 NRAEYAELQT
+1890 QQA
-1900 KVTER
+1900 
-1905 LTVDPIKAKRDIGRF
+1905 
-1920 LRKNGI
+1920 
-1926 TNDEAIKTL
+1926 
-1935 TAEIEDAFNS
+1935 TAE
-1945 VYRGEK
+1945 
-1951 TDIDSVAKKVAD
+1951 AKM
-1963 TILKE
+1963 
-1968 ATIADPLKAEKADI
+1968 
-1982 RKSLSQRTFV
+1982 
-1992 IGEQLRGDIV
+1992 
-2002 HKYGSLTNFRKKYGN
+2002 
-2017 IIRIKT
+2017 
-2023 RENANVGDGVAFD
+2023 
-2036 VAYSELQSE
+2036 
-2045 FPGIFRDAETEWE
+2045 
-2058 TFENTVEVADYAK
+2058 
-2071 DSERIPL
+2071 
-2078 SYAVDEEEFA
+2078 
-2088 RSITNQLTDLFWIQ
+2088 
-2102 KGLVT
+2102 
-2107 EADKAKA
+2107 
-2114 KADAATENAVAAA
+2114 
-2127 VEAERQRGQKEI
+2127 
-2139 AANDR
+2139 NDR

-2173 AKYDALAKQYRADL
+2173 AKYDALSKQYRADL
-2187 RANNQ
+2187 RANNRQ
-2192 QAQEKYNE
+2192 VRDKYNE
-2200 KLTEAKDEFNRRRTQ
+2200 KLSEAKDEFNRRRTQ

-2223 EDQAKSKARLRAA
+2223 EDRAKSKARLRTA
-2236 EQKSTTTDD
+2236 EQKSTTTED

-2264 IAESWRTFKRQW
+2264 AAKDWRTFKRQW

-2321 NGKKIGNKNLMQ
+2321 NGKKIGDKNLMQ
-2333 VFDPAEKAGLTKEFY
+2333 VFEPAKKAGLTDEFY

-2363 EKAQKVLSAFREE
+2363 ENAQRQLAELRAKLNREV
-2376 LNKKV
+2376 N
-2381 KGFVEMTDE
+2381 GFAEMTDE

-2395 AGKDASL
+2395 AGKDTTL
-2402 TKTYTM
+2402 TKAYT
-2408 EQIDAAK
+2408 EAQIAAAK
-2415 RYKQLQAWAE
+2415 QYKQFQAWAE

-2432 FGSSVTASDSRAAAD
+2432 FGSSVTADDSRAAAAD
-2447 KLLKEHPEFEKWAK
+2447 LLDAHPEFEKWAK

-2483 MAQRMKELYP
+2483 MAQYMKELYP

-2522 SAKGGNQDIMP
+2522 SAKGGNQNIMP

-2624 NSFGMKALRSINSTF
+2624 KSFGMRALRSINSTF

-2759 GDVQKALYNAADIT
+2759 GDVQQALYNAADIT

-2863 IGDDKFI
+2863 IGDNKFI

-2898 SAFADYPSFAI
+2898 SAFAGYPSFAI
-2909 EQLAPNNPLTN
+2909 EQIAPNNPLTN

-2933 NWYGGDIVS
+2933 TWYGGDIVS

-2998 VLPALSKKADVPTVV
+2998 LLPTLSKKADVPAVV

-3033 LDEAKQVKETEF
+3033 LDEAKQVKETEL

-3062 AASEITKQIKEI
+3062 AASEITKQLKEI

-3097 EIYRNALLTVGT
+3097 EIYRKALLTVGT

-3115 SIDSADSDVVK
+3115 SIGSADSDVVK

-3170 TRGITGDKDENGKT
+3170 ARGIVGDKGDNGKT
-3184 ITNSASRK
+3184 ISGFASRK
-3192 KKEAIDKAVPNA
+3192 KKAAIDKAVPGA
-3204 TTKQKHLLY
+3204 STKQKHLLY
-3213 EAICVSEKVW
+3213 EALGVSEKVW

>member
-1 MGKMTADELRRAG
+1 MDRKTLEQN
-14 EAYRSENNGAQ
+14 YQ
-25 KSPVT
+25 KSFG
-30 VSANTEG
+30 A
-37 SGNKMTASE
+37 
-46 LRQAGEAY
+46 
-54 RKANGLSDPIYMKS
+54 S
-68 PATVV
+68 PAAELEQNYQRSGIDSLVQSVKKATQ
-73 DKYSTPSTQ
+73 YNPS
-82 PTQAAPSTQPT
+82 APSTQPT

-104 QSEVMQEQVGALK
+104 QSDAMKEQLDAIK

-123 AIKAGAYMRAGNMQQ
+123 AIKAGAYMRAGNMPQ
-138 QAKEQQKIA
+138 QAKEQQEIA

-182 GDAALSGVQNA
+182 GDAILSGVQNA
-193 FQSMGQYAAAASSYL
+193 FQSMRQYAAAASSYL
-208 SGNQE
+208 SGNPE

-222 MDSGVS
+222 MESGVS

-283 SLVANAVLPGS
+283 SLVANAILPGS
-294 GLPVMAASV
+294 GLPVMAASA

-309 DSYEKYGNTDTAF
+309 DAYEKYGNTDTAF

-359 AEAPGLYN
+359 AESPGLYN

-392 INYAIEKSLTGDSDE
+392 INYAIEKALTGDSDE

-437 SRVGKALNASPSAV
+437 SRVGKALNASPAAV
-451 AQQVQEGLEKGAGT
+451 AQQVQEGMEKGAGT

-487 EANRT
+487 EANLT
-492 FDRESGLSKIQGDIT
+492 YDAESGLSKIQNDIT
-507 QISAKEIKAMV
+507 QVSINEIKAMV
-518 SDAQALA
+518 SKADALA

-534 ATPQAVATAITEA
+534 ATPQAVATAITDA
-547 QRTESIKTA
+547 QRTQSIKTA
-556 EDSVGRAFAPTV
+556 EDSVGQAFAPTV
-568 DNPVNEGEK
+568 DNPANAGEK

-631 IAKSGKQAVSQAEYA
+631 IAKSGKQAISQAEYA

-651 AGEQAAAQFDAD
+651 AREQAAAQFDAD

-669 QMQRESEERWLSV
+669 QMQRESDERWLSV

-724 VADVNNA
+724 VAEVNNA
-731 AKYLGKTIVWYEGAL
+731 AKYLGKTIVWFEGAV
-746 QVNGQYRLANG
+746 QVNGQYRLTNG
-757 FRAPDGTIYVNINSR
+757 YRAPDGTIYVNINSR

-789 DGKYSGMI
+789 DSKYSGLI

-892 SQKALLDGMEGRT
+892 AQKALLDGMEARSDLVRGNLIGYSKKEANRLLHRDGLQLPRRNT
-905 ESTNSAEDASV
+905 AVDFDTISVAQDTDAVNNYSMQNSAEDASG
-916 KHSLMD
+916 KH
-922 IPAMDSTGREL
+922 
-933 SAEQREYFF
+933 
-942 GSKVVD
+942 
-948 AEGRLKPVYHGSPA
+948 
-962 VFTEFSPDFM
+962 
-972 SQHGSSEGQGFYF
+972 
-985 TDYKPMAEGYQKDGG
+985 
-1000 QLLEGYLDIKKPLS
+1000 
-1014 DSEITLTRAEVKK
+1014 
-1027 LLQAVDPT
+1027 
-1035 GDEVILN
+1035 
-1042 YDPSGGIGYPSKTWY
+1042 
-1057 NRALDAT
+1057 
-1064 VKAAMEYSDS
+1064 
-1074 DSEILAEIANGG
+1074 
-1086 AGAGAVLEAARNT
+1086 
-1099 LGYDGYIVEG
+1099 
-1109 KYDNATVYVAFDSSQ
+1109 
-1124 FKNIDNTAPT
+1124 
-1134 ESKDIRYS
+1134 S

-1172 AKAAGAILDASG
+1172 AKAAGYNSE
-1184 RRPLHLYH
+1184 PLYH
-1192 GTNTFGYTKFRDG
+1192 GTKSFGFTKIDTAQADDKMSFF
-1205 VIYATPNQS
+1205 ATSNPDMAQTYSGKKGNKAINN
-1214 VAAGYGRTG
+1214 AAGNARAMPIEDVVNQLNEEASNDG
-1223 YAKPRLVSDMY
+1223 YEVGSSYRIMRRADVKSFLAD
-1234 VPDDGTMETLIKNA
+1234 
-1248 KNVLD
+1248 LD
-1253 WELQETTV
+1253 RRIESL
-1261 NDRQEAM
+1261 ND
-1268 DAVKKDADSIAALV
+1268 VIAR
-1282 DKVWT
+1282 K
-1287 SDAVDAMELTEEQ
+1287 
-1300 ENALYNVLSLPSYIS
+1300 
-1315 EVIDDIGTY
+1315 
-1324 TTVDEVAYWISRFN
+1324 VDEYA
-1338 DGLPIIRSYI
+1338 D
-1348 DENRDSLKSS
+1348 
-1358 PAWDMARL
+1358 RL
-1366 ILGYDLGDFA
+1366 AEDFSQNNITA
-1376 IDAEYRL
+1376 HDTLVRL
-1383 LKSYEED
+1383 LEATENYRYSGMSTPLWMLSKHTDVFNESEKKLVGEIEAD
-1390 LLTNTNGSFVSA
+1390 VRLRNRLEARGGSDDV
-1402 DVVREEVEKAKDI
+1402 VVREDLDRYSISVMSFAEAREELAKLSASGNYSLRGRTDNFLDVDGNNHNWNEIFTTLEPKGGNNFLAEYNQDAGSVIMSDKDGRFAEVHASTLSDALPGMARAITKKFGSYFAPQILSSAKDQLRNGATAEVAVKSTGKMSTRDI
-1415 GSYTLYGFAGDR
+1415 AKFAKEQGYRGVKISNIYDNGGGGKDAGAGD
-1427 PLVIDGGGAFWA
+1427 VYI
-1439 NVPVDVWGGTYTTDD
+1439 
-1454 IVKRAKDEGYTSVL
+1454 
-1468 IKNINDVAM
+1468 
-1477 NNYSAN
+1477 
-1483 IKADIYAFFSPEQV
+1483 FFYPEEDV

-1506 DKGNVIPL
+1506 DAGNVIPL

-1519 PDNPDIRYSLMD
+1519 N
-1531 DVYLDAVKRGDMT
+1531 
-1544 TVQQMVDEAAKAA
+1544 
-1557 GYETRL
+1557 
-1563 LHGTS
+1563 
-1568 KKFTKFEATGSKTES
+1568 
-1583 PSAKLGIWLSDS
+1583 
-1595 KRTAESYSTPQS
+1595 
-1607 TDYNDSN
+1607 SN
-1614 RSEWTRIFNAAEE
+1614 S
-1627 VDKKIPNAVL
+1627 
-1637 GDNNDERFFAA
+1637 
-1648 SEGYW
+1648 
-1653 NLAEL
+1653 
-1658 GKLFKE
+1658 
-1664 YLPNDYK
+1664 
-1671 ELKERGVFKDGE
+1671 
-1683 KHIRL
+1683 
-1688 TRETFDKGDNYA
+1688 
-1700 VYKDVIDRQ
+1700 
-1709 GELLEWVNDL
+1709 
-1719 GRVRIYPSQ
+1719 
-1728 LFSIIRNQI
+1728 
-1737 YDGVL
+1737 
-1742 RTLAK
+1742 
-1747 GDIEPRIVDA
+1747 
-1757 YVDTRNFAKASPPY
+1757 
-1771 HEDTQKVKK
+1771 
-1780 IRAARSSGK
+1780 
-1789 DGIVFE
+1789 
-1795 GMFDGGERSNHYV
+1795 
-1808 VFDPARIKSAAPVTY
+1808 
-1823 DDNGNVIPLSERF
+1823 
-1836 NRKNEDIRYSLMED
+1836 DIRYSLMED
-1850 AKYMADIDKAVADA
+1850 AQYMADIDKAVSEA
-1864 AQKAND
+1864 AQKSDD

-1900 KVTER
+1900 KVTEKP
-1905 LTVDPIKAKRDIGRF
+1905 TIDPIKAKKDIGRF

-1926 TNDEAIKTL
+1926 TSEETIETL

-1945 VYRGEK
+1945 VYRWEK
-1951 TDIDSVAKKVAD
+1951 TDIDAAAKKAAD
-1963 TILKE
+1963 AILKE
-1968 ATIADPLKAEKADI
+1968 ATVADPLKTEKADI

-2002 HKYGSLTNFRKKYGN
+2002 RKYGSLTNFRKKYGN

-2023 RENANVGDGVAFD
+2023 RENAKAGEGVAFD
-2036 VAYSELQSE
+2036 VAYPELQSE
-2045 FPGIFRDAETEWE
+2045 FPGIFRDAVTEWE
-2058 TFENTVEVADYAK
+2058 TFANTVEAADYAMRSDPVMLADML
-2071 DSERIPL
+2071 DSQ
-2078 SYAVDEEEFA
+2078 EFA
-2088 RSITNQLTDLFWIQ
+2088 DSVSNQLAEILWNQ
-2102 KGLVT
+2102 KNLVT

-2114 KADAATENAVAAA
+2114 RADAATEKAVSAA
-2127 VEAERQRGQKEI
+2127 VEAERRRAEKET

-2144 WRDAETK
+2144 WREAETK
-2151 LLTEIAA
+2151 LLADMAA

-2173 AKYDALAKQYRADL
+2173 QKYDSLSKQFRADL

-2223 EDQAKSKARLRAA
+2223 EDRAKSKARLRTA
-2236 EQKSTTTDD
+2236 EQKSTTTED

-2259 TFKAK
+2259 TFKEKA
-2264 IAESWRTFKRQW
+2264 AESWRTFKRQW

-2321 NGKKIGNKNLMQ
+2321 NGKKIGDKNLMQ
-2333 VFDPAEKAGLTKEFY
+2333 VFEPAKKAGLTDEFY

-2363 EKAQKVLSAFREE
+2363 EKAQQQLAELRAKLNREV
-2376 LNKKV
+2376 N
-2381 KGFVEMTDE
+2381 GFAEMTDE
-2390 NIATA
+2390 NISTA
-2395 AGKDASL
+2395 AGKDTTL
-2402 TKTYTM
+2402 TKAYT
-2408 EQIDAAK
+2408 EAQIAAAK
-2415 RYKQLQAWAE
+2415 QYKQFQAWAE

-2432 FGSSVTASDSRAAAD
+2432 FGSSVTADDSRAAAAD
-2447 KLLKEHPEFEKWAK
+2447 LLDAHPEFEKWAK

-2483 MAQRMKELYP
+2483 MAQYMKELYP

-2759 GDVQKALYNAADIT
+2759 GDVQQALYNAADIT

-2863 IGDDKFI
+2863 IGDNKFI

-2898 SAFADYPSFAI
+2898 SAFAGYPSFAI
-2909 EQLAPNNPLTN
+2909 EQIAPNNPLTN

-2933 NWYGGDIVS
+2933 TWYGGDIVS

-2998 VLPALSKKADVPTVV
+2998 LLPTLSKKADVPAVV

-3033 LDEAKQVKETEF
+3033 LDEAKQVKETEL

-3062 AASEITKQIKEI
+3062 AASEITKQLKEI

-3083 EKMSEARDLLELRN
+3083 EKREEARDLLELRN
-3097 EIYRNALLTVGT
+3097 EIYRKALLTVGA

-3115 SIDSADSDVVK
+3115 SIGSADSDVVK

-3170 TRGITGDKDENGKT
+3170 ARGITGDKDENGKT

-3192 KKEAIDKAVPNA
+3192 KKEAIDKAVPGA
-3204 TTKQKHLLY
+3204 STKQKHLLY
-3213 EAICVSEKVW
+3213 EALGVSEKVW

>member
-1 MGKMTADELRRAG
+1 MDRKTLEQN
-14 EAYRSENNGAQ
+14 YQ
-25 KSPVT
+25 KSFG
-30 VSANTEG
+30 A
-37 SGNKMTASE
+37 
-46 LRQAGEAY
+46 
-54 RKANGLSDPIYMKS
+54 S
-68 PATVV
+68 PAAELEQNYQRSGIDSLVQSVKKATQ
-73 DKYSTPSTQ
+73 YNPS
-82 PTQAAPSTQPT
+82 APSTQPT

-104 QSEVMQEQVGALK
+104 QSDAMKEQLDTIK
-117 KQRDDA
+117 EQRDDA
-123 AIKAGAYMRAGNMQQ
+123 AIKAGAYMRAGNMPQ

-182 GDAALSGVQNA
+182 GDAALAGVQNA
-193 FQSMGQYAAAASSYL
+193 FQSMRQYAAAASSYL
-208 SGNQE
+208 SGNPE

-222 MDSGVS
+222 MESGVS

-268 GGALQLVNTISNMVP
+268 GGALQLVNTILNMVP
-283 SLVANAVLPGS
+283 SLVANAFLPGS
-294 GLPVMAASV
+294 GLPVMAASA

-309 DSYEKYGNTDTAF
+309 DAYEKYGNTDTAF

-392 INYAIEKSLTGDSDE
+392 INYAIEKALTGDSDE
-407 MDNFGYDM
+407 MDNFGYDI

-422 GVFGGGNA
+422 GVLGGGNA

-437 SRVGKALNASPSAV
+437 SRVGKALNASPAAV
-451 AQQVQEGLEKGAGT
+451 AQQVQEGMEKGAGT

-472 EVQKNPSNQMVGRLY
+472 EVQKNPSSQMVGRLY
-487 EANRT
+487 EANLT
-492 FDRESGLSKIQGDIT
+492 YDAESGLSKIQNDIT
-507 QISAKEIKAMV
+507 QVSINEIKAMV
-518 SDAQALA
+518 SKADALA

-534 ATPQAVATAITEA
+534 ATPQAVATAITDA
-547 QRTESIKTA
+547 QRTQSIKTA
-556 EDSVGRAFAPTV
+556 EGSVGQAFAPTV
-568 DNPVNEGEK
+568 DNPANAGEK

-631 IAKSGKQAVSQAEYA
+631 IAKSGKQAISQAEYA

-669 QMQRESEERWLSV
+669 QMQRESDERWLSV

-715 EIPGSKKKA
+715 EILGSKKKA
-724 VADVNNA
+724 VAEVNNA
-731 AKYLGKTIVWYEGAL
+731 AKYLGKTIVWFEGAV
-746 QVNGQYRLANG
+746 QVNGQYRLTNG
-757 FRAPDGTIYVNINSR
+757 YRAPDGTIYVNINSR

-789 DGKYSGMI
+789 DSKYSGLI

-819 LYERNGIELDPNA
+819 LYERNGIDLDPDA

-892 SQKALLDGMEGRT
+892 AQRALIDGIEGRT
-905 ESTNSAEDASV
+905 EAEEAGKISYSLMREAVEKNNRPFAEQFADYKAGKMKPTELFALGNTSQYLQAAGIGNEPIVMAQSVVAKAQRKAKVDTHGHNLSDNVLLKLPEMLDKPVLLLKSDTVPNAAVIVTSTADSDGNPIVVALHLSRSEGFDIVTRVASLYGKENSRDFLAEQMLRGNLLGYSKKEANRLLHRDGLQLPRRNPAVDFDTISVAQDTDAVNNYSMQNSAEDASG

-1035 GDEVILN
+1035 GDEVLVN
-1042 YDPSGGIGYPSKTWY
+1042 YDPAGGIGYPSKTWY
-1057 NRALDAT
+1057 NRALDST
-1064 VKAAMEYSDS
+1064 VKAAMDYSSS

-1086 AGAGAVLEAARNT
+1086 AGSGTVLEAARNT

-1142 LMDIPAMDSEY
+1142 LMDTDSTGRKLSTEQKKFFAG
-1153 SAAVESGNM
+1153 SKVIDGNGNL
-1162 QEAQRLVDEA
+1162 LVM
-1172 AKAAGAILDASG
+1172 
-1184 RRPLHLYH
+1184 YH
-1192 GTNTFGYTKFRDG
+1192 GTTAFGYITEFKRGKKGWLGPGIYLTSKRSDAQRYADAMGEGNGRLYEMYANITKPLVVTDG
-1205 VIYATPNQS
+1205 NPVPGILK
-1214 VAAGYGRTG
+1214 AAYGRDSVYKSRSEKQANDPSIVTQADINKLR
-1223 YAKPRLVSDMY
+1223 AK
-1234 VPDDGTMETLIKNA
+1234 
-1248 KNVLD
+1248 
-1253 WELQETTV
+1253 
-1261 NDRQEAM
+1261 
-1268 DAVKKDADSIAALV
+1268 
-1282 DKVWT
+1282 
-1287 SDAVDAMELTEEQ
+1287 
-1300 ENALYNVLSLPSYIS
+1300 
-1315 EVIDDIGTY
+1315 
-1324 TTVDEVAYWISRFN
+1324 
-1338 DGLPIIRSYI
+1338 
-1348 DENRDSLKSS
+1348 
-1358 PAWDMARL
+1358 
-1366 ILGYDLGDFA
+1366 GYDGIVWDFG
-1376 IDAEYRL
+1376 
-1383 LKSYEED
+1383 
-1390 LLTNTNGSFVSA
+1390 GSKEVS
-1402 DVVREEVEKAKDI
+1402 V
-1415 GSYTLYGFAGDR
+1415 
-1427 PLVIDGGGAFWA
+1427 
-1439 NVPVDVWGGTYTTDD
+1439 
-1454 IVKRAKDEGYTSVL
+1454 
-1468 IKNINDVAM
+1468 
-1477 NNYSAN
+1477 
-1483 IKADIYAFFSPEQV
+1483 FSPEQV
-1497 KSADPVTYD
+1497 KLAD
-1506 DKGNVIPL
+1506 NVDP
-1514 SERFN
+1514 
-1519 PDNPDIRYSLMD
+1519 
-1531 DVYLDAVKRGDMT
+1531 
-1544 TVQQMVDEAAKAA
+1544 
-1557 GYETRL
+1557 
-1563 LHGTS
+1563 TS
-1568 KKFTKFEATGSKTES
+1568 SK
-1583 PSAKLGIWLSDS
+1583 
-1595 KRTAESYSTPQS
+1595 
-1607 TDYNDSN
+1607 
-1614 RSEWTRIFNAAEE
+1614 
-1627 VDKKIPNAVL
+1627 
-1637 GDNNDERFFAA
+1637 
-1648 SEGYW
+1648 
-1653 NLAEL
+1653 
-1658 GKLFKE
+1658 
-1664 YLPNDYK
+1664 
-1671 ELKERGVFKDGE
+1671 
-1683 KHIRL
+1683 
-1688 TRETFDKGDNYA
+1688 
-1700 VYKDVIDRQ
+1700 
-1709 GELLEWVNDL
+1709 
-1719 GRVRIYPSQ
+1719 
-1728 LFSIIRNQI
+1728 
-1737 YDGVL
+1737 
-1742 RTLAK
+1742 
-1747 GDIEPRIVDA
+1747 
-1757 YVDTRNFAKASPPY
+1757 
-1771 HEDTQKVKK
+1771 
-1780 IRAARSSGK
+1780 
-1789 DGIVFE
+1789 
-1795 GMFDGGERSNHYV
+1795 
-1808 VFDPARIKSAAPVTY
+1808 
-1823 DDNGNVIPLSERF
+1823 
-1836 NRKNEDIRYSLMED
+1836 DIRYSLMED
-1850 AKYMADIDKAVADA
+1850 AQYMADIDKAVADA

-1870 ELKAAQAQVKDLR
+1870 ELKAAQAEVKNIR
-1883 KQLLEMR
+1883 QQLADYR
-1890 NRAEYAELQT
+1890 QQA
-1900 KVTER
+1900 
-1905 LTVDPIKAKRDIGRF
+1905 
-1920 LRKNGI
+1920 
-1926 TNDEAIKTL
+1926 
-1935 TAEIEDAFNS
+1935 TAE
-1945 VYRGEK
+1945 
-1951 TDIDSVAKKVAD
+1951 AKM
-1963 TILKE
+1963 
-1968 ATIADPLKAEKADI
+1968 
-1982 RKSLSQRTFV
+1982 
-1992 IGEQLRGDIV
+1992 
-2002 HKYGSLTNFRKKYGN
+2002 
-2017 IIRIKT
+2017 
-2023 RENANVGDGVAFD
+2023 
-2036 VAYSELQSE
+2036 
-2045 FPGIFRDAETEWE
+2045 
-2058 TFENTVEVADYAK
+2058 
-2071 DSERIPL
+2071 
-2078 SYAVDEEEFA
+2078 
-2088 RSITNQLTDLFWIQ
+2088 
-2102 KGLVT
+2102 
-2107 EADKAKA
+2107 
-2114 KADAATENAVAAA
+2114 
-2127 VEAERQRGQKEI
+2127 
-2139 AANDR
+2139 NDR

-2173 AKYDALAKQYRADL
+2173 AKYDALSKQYRADL

-2215 DRIDRVVR
+2215 VRIDRVVR
-2223 EDQAKSKARLRAA
+2223 EDRAKSKARLRTA
-2236 EQKSTTTDD
+2236 EQKSTTTED
-2245 VAKVLTEMPKKDKE
+2245 VAKVLAEMPKKDKE

-2264 IAESWRTFKRQW
+2264 AAKDWRTFKRQW

-2321 NGKKIGNKNLMQ
+2321 NGKKIGDKNLMQ
-2333 VFDPAEKAGLTKEFY
+2333 VFEPAKKAGLTDEFY

-2363 EKAQKVLSAFREE
+2363 ENAQRQLAELRAKLNREV
-2376 LNKKV
+2376 N
-2381 KGFVEMTDE
+2381 GFAEMTDE

-2395 AGKDASL
+2395 AGKDTTL
-2402 TKTYTM
+2402 TKAYT
-2408 EQIDAAK
+2408 EAQISAAK
-2415 RYKQLQAWAE
+2415 QYKQFQAWAE

-2432 FGSSVTASDSRAAAD
+2432 FGSSVTADDSRAAAAD
-2447 KLLKEHPEFEKWAK
+2447 LLDAHPEFEKWAK

-2483 MAQRMKELYP
+2483 MAQYMKELYP

-2699 KGTTYYDPKTGLSD
+2699 KGTTYYDPKSGLSD
-2713 RHHFKNGAVDK
+2713 RYHFKNGAVDK

-2759 GDVQKALYNAADIT
+2759 GDVQQALYNAADIT

-2863 IGDDKFI
+2863 IGDNKFI

-2898 SAFADYPSFAI
+2898 SAFAGYPSFAI
-2909 EQLAPNNPLTN
+2909 EQIAPNNPLTN

-2933 NWYGGDIVS
+2933 TWYGGDIVS

-2998 VLPALSKKADVPTVV
+2998 VLPALSKKADVPAVV

-3033 LDEAKQVKETEF
+3033 LDEAKQVKETEL

-3062 AASEITKQIKEI
+3062 AASEITKQLKEI

-3097 EIYRNALLTVGT
+3097 EIYRKALLTVGT

-3115 SIDSADSDVVK
+3115 SIGSADSDVVK

-3136 EYALKTYNKD
+3136 EYALKNYNKD

-3153 YVAQGVT
+3153 YVAHGVT

-3170 TRGITGDKDENGKT
+3170 ARGITGDKDENGKT

-3192 KKEAIDKAVPNA
+3192 KKDAIDKAVPNA

-3213 EAICVSEKVW
+3213 EAIGVSEKVW

>member
-1 MGKMTADELRRAG
+1 MDRKTLEQN
-14 EAYRSENNGAQ
+14 YQ
-25 KSPVT
+25 KSIGA
-30 VSANTEG
+30 SLAAELEQNYQR
-37 SGNKMTASE
+37 SGIAS
-46 LRQAGEAY
+46 LVQAVK
-54 RKANGLSDPIYMKS
+54 KATQYN
-68 PATVV
+68 
-73 DKYSTPSTQ
+73 PS
-82 PTQAAPSTQPT
+82 APSTQPT

-104 QSEVMQEQVGALK
+104 QSDAMKEQLDTIK

-123 AIKAGAYMRAGNMQQ
+123 AIKAGAYMRAGNMPQ

-193 FQSMGQYAAAASSYL
+193 FQSMRQYAAAASSYL
-208 SGNQE
+208 SGNPE

-222 MDSGVS
+222 MESGVS

-294 GLPVMAASV
+294 GLPVMAASA

-309 DSYEKYGNTDTAF
+309 DAYEKYGNTDTAF

-350 GQAVAKKLM
+350 WQAVAKELM

-392 INYAIEKSLTGDSDE
+392 INYAIEKALTGDSDE
-407 MDNFGYDM
+407 MDNFGYDI

-422 GVFGGGNA
+422 GVLGGGNA

-437 SRVGKALNASPSAV
+437 SRVGKALNASPAAV
-451 AQQVQEGLEKGAGT
+451 AQQVQEGMEKGAGT

-472 EVQKNPSNQMVGRLY
+472 EVQKNPSSQMVGRLY
-487 EANRT
+487 EANLT
-492 FDRESGLSKIQGDIT
+492 YDAESGLSKIQNDIT
-507 QISAKEIKAMV
+507 QVSINEIKAMV
-518 SDAQALA
+518 SKADALA

-534 ATPQAVATAITEA
+534 ATPQAVATAITDA
-547 QRTESIKTA
+547 QRTQSIKTA
-556 EDSVGRAFAPTV
+556 EDSVGQAFAPTV
-568 DNPVNEGEK
+568 DNPANAGEK

-631 IAKSGKQAVSQAEYA
+631 IAKSGKQAISQAEYA

-669 QMQRESEERWLSV
+669 QMQLESQDRWLSV
-682 EQNTITDVDGKRRIK
+682 EQNTITDVDGKRHIK

-715 EIPGSKKKA
+715 EIPSSKKKA
-724 VADVNNA
+724 VAEVDNA

-746 QVNGQYRLANG
+746 QVNGQYRLSNG
-757 FRAPDGTIYVNINSR
+757 FRAPDGTIYVNINAQN
-772 DPLMVTFG
+772 PLMVTFG

-789 DGKYSGMI
+789 DGKYAGMI
-797 DTLVENPDYADM
+797 DTLVENPDYANM
-809 VKGMMNAKTE
+809 VKGMMEAKTE
-819 LYERNGIELDPNA
+819 LYERNGIELDQNA

-892 SQKALLDGMEGRT
+892 AQRALIDGMEDGARNIFADPAIGEDVKYSIREEAPPEKTILGYKVFVVKDGKLYPPMVANPNAEDTPVGVWLNADIGERAPDSKTGRMQVKAGGKGTQGGSGSLAFRPGWHLGEVPVASQFDRLNPETGKKELFPSNFVWAECLVAADIDYQEEAMSYGYTKSGKFQHSLAGLPELPVDGYYKYRTNPRPDTVPWLITGAMKVNRILSDSDVAQILESKGITPPKRQGGEKTLEQLGLGKYAGGKFSLIGVSNDGLEIYETSLATQQLSESQKKKQYLALIKNQYRGRT
-905 ESTNSAEDASV
+905 ARLERNGHVVYVRPDIQEAGKPIYGDRRSTANGAKALRNSLADGDVFDLLENAEYDRSSRDTKNHKNADYFDYYVKTVQIDGKVYDLVADVKRAYGNSDGLYYTLYLVDNATKKAVVSQRPQTLGSSEPITASEMGSNSFSADMVPQSDTAVNNYSMQNSAEDAGG
-916 KHSLMD
+916 KH
-922 IPAMDSTGREL
+922 
-933 SAEQREYFF
+933 
-942 GSKVVD
+942 
-948 AEGRLKPVYHGSPA
+948 
-962 VFTEFSPDFM
+962 
-972 SQHGSSEGQGFYF
+972 
-985 TDYKPMAEGYQKDGG
+985 
-1000 QLLEGYLDIKKPLS
+1000 
-1014 DSEITLTRAEVKK
+1014 
-1027 LLQAVDPT
+1027 
-1035 GDEVILN
+1035 
-1042 YDPSGGIGYPSKTWY
+1042 
-1057 NRALDAT
+1057 
-1064 VKAAMEYSDS
+1064 
-1074 DSEILAEIANGG
+1074 
-1086 AGAGAVLEAARNT
+1086 
-1099 LGYDGYIVEG
+1099 
-1109 KYDNATVYVAFDSSQ
+1109 
-1124 FKNIDNTAPT
+1124 
-1134 ESKDIRYS
+1134 
-1142 LMDIPAMDSEY
+1142 
-1153 SAAVESGNM
+1153 
-1162 QEAQRLVDEA
+1162 
-1172 AKAAGAILDASG
+1172 
-1184 RRPLHLYH
+1184 
-1192 GTNTFGYTKFRDG
+1192 
-1205 VIYATPNQS
+1205 
-1214 VAAGYGRTG
+1214 
-1223 YAKPRLVSDMY
+1223 
-1234 VPDDGTMETLIKNA
+1234 
-1248 KNVLD
+1248 
-1253 WELQETTV
+1253 
-1261 NDRQEAM
+1261 
-1268 DAVKKDADSIAALV
+1268 
-1282 DKVWT
+1282 
-1287 SDAVDAMELTEEQ
+1287 
-1300 ENALYNVLSLPSYIS
+1300 
-1315 EVIDDIGTY
+1315 
-1324 TTVDEVAYWISRFN
+1324 
-1338 DGLPIIRSYI
+1338 
-1348 DENRDSLKSS
+1348 
-1358 PAWDMARL
+1358 
-1366 ILGYDLGDFA
+1366 
-1376 IDAEYRL
+1376 
-1383 LKSYEED
+1383 
-1390 LLTNTNGSFVSA
+1390 
-1402 DVVREEVEKAKDI
+1402 
-1415 GSYTLYGFAGDR
+1415 
-1427 PLVIDGGGAFWA
+1427 
-1439 NVPVDVWGGTYTTDD
+1439 
-1454 IVKRAKDEGYTSVL
+1454 
-1468 IKNINDVAM
+1468 
-1477 NNYSAN
+1477 
-1483 IKADIYAFFSPEQV
+1483 
-1497 KSADPVTYD
+1497 
-1506 DKGNVIPL
+1506 
-1514 SERFN
+1514 
-1519 PDNPDIRYSLMD
+1519 
-1531 DVYLDAVKRGDMT
+1531 
-1544 TVQQMVDEAAKAA
+1544 
-1557 GYETRL
+1557 
-1563 LHGTS
+1563 
-1568 KKFTKFEATGSKTES
+1568 
-1583 PSAKLGIWLSDS
+1583 
-1595 KRTAESYSTPQS
+1595 
-1607 TDYNDSN
+1607 
-1614 RSEWTRIFNAAEE
+1614 
-1627 VDKKIPNAVL
+1627 
-1637 GDNNDERFFAA
+1637 
-1648 SEGYW
+1648 
-1653 NLAEL
+1653 
-1658 GKLFKE
+1658 
-1664 YLPNDYK
+1664 
-1671 ELKERGVFKDGE
+1671 
-1683 KHIRL
+1683 
-1688 TRETFDKGDNYA
+1688 
-1700 VYKDVIDRQ
+1700 
-1709 GELLEWVNDL
+1709 
-1719 GRVRIYPSQ
+1719 
-1728 LFSIIRNQI
+1728 
-1737 YDGVL
+1737 
-1742 RTLAK
+1742 
-1747 GDIEPRIVDA
+1747 
-1757 YVDTRNFAKASPPY
+1757 
-1771 HEDTQKVKK
+1771 
-1780 IRAARSSGK
+1780 
-1789 DGIVFE
+1789 
-1795 GMFDGGERSNHYV
+1795 
-1808 VFDPARIKSAAPVTY
+1808 
-1823 DDNGNVIPLSERF
+1823 
-1836 NRKNEDIRYSLMED
+1836 SLMED
-1850 AKYMADIDKAVADA
+1850 AQYMADIDKAVSEAT
-1864 AQKAND
+1864 QKAND
-1870 ELKAAQAQVKDLR
+1870 ELKAAQAEVKNIR
-1883 KQLLEMR
+1883 QQLADYR
-1890 NRAEYAELQT
+1890 QQA
-1900 KVTER
+1900 
-1905 LTVDPIKAKRDIGRF
+1905 
-1920 LRKNGI
+1920 
-1926 TNDEAIKTL
+1926 
-1935 TAEIEDAFNS
+1935 TAE
-1945 VYRGEK
+1945 
-1951 TDIDSVAKKVAD
+1951 AKM
-1963 TILKE
+1963 
-1968 ATIADPLKAEKADI
+1968 
-1982 RKSLSQRTFV
+1982 
-1992 IGEQLRGDIV
+1992 
-2002 HKYGSLTNFRKKYGN
+2002 
-2017 IIRIKT
+2017 
-2023 RENANVGDGVAFD
+2023 
-2036 VAYSELQSE
+2036 
-2045 FPGIFRDAETEWE
+2045 
-2058 TFENTVEVADYAK
+2058 
-2071 DSERIPL
+2071 
-2078 SYAVDEEEFA
+2078 
-2088 RSITNQLTDLFWIQ
+2088 
-2102 KGLVT
+2102 
-2107 EADKAKA
+2107 
-2114 KADAATENAVAAA
+2114 
-2127 VEAERQRGQKEI
+2127 
-2139 AANDR
+2139 NDR

-2158 AKEREKAAKARAEFM
+2158 AKEREKAAKARSEFM
-2173 AKYDALAKQYRADL
+2173 QKYDSLSKQYRADL

-2223 EDQAKSKARLRAA
+2223 EDRAKSKARLRTA
-2236 EQKSTTTDD
+2236 EQKSTTTED

-2264 IAESWRTFKRQW
+2264 AAKDWRTFKRQW

-2333 VFDPAEKAGLTKEFY
+2333 VFEPAKKAGLTDEFY

-2363 EKAQKVLSAFREE
+2363 ENAQRQLAELRAKLNRE
-2376 LNKKV
+2376 V
-2381 KGFVEMTDE
+2381 KGFAEMTDE

-2395 AGKDASL
+2395 AGKDTTL
-2402 TKTYTM
+2402 TKAYT
-2408 EQIDAAK
+2408 EAQIAAAK
-2415 RYKQLQAWAE
+2415 QYKQFQAWAE

-2432 FGSSVTASDSRAAAD
+2432 FGSSVTADDSRAAAAD
-2447 KLLKEHPEFEKWAK
+2447 LLDAHPEFEKWAK

-2483 MAQRMKELYP
+2483 MAQCMKELYP
-2493 HYVPTYRD
+2493 HYVPTYRA

-2759 GDVQKALYNAADIT
+2759 GDVQQALYNAADIT

-2840 GLKEDD
+2840 GMKEDD

-2863 IGDDKFI
+2863 IGDNKFI

-2898 SAFADYPSFAI
+2898 SAFAGYPSFAI
-2909 EQLAPNNPLTN
+2909 EQIAPNNPLTN

-2933 NWYGGDIVS
+2933 TWYGGDIVS

-2998 VLPALSKKADVPTVV
+2998 LLPALSKKADVPAVV

-3050 DATYSYLYKQSK
+3050 DATFSYLYKQSK
-3062 AASEITKQIKEI
+3062 AASEITKQLKEI

-3097 EIYRNALLTVGT
+3097 EIYRKALLTVGT

-3115 SIDSADSDVVK
+3115 SIGSADSDVVK

-3136 EYALKTYNKD
+3136 EYALKNYNKD

-3153 YVAQGVT
+3153 YVSQGVT

-3170 TRGITGDKDENGKT
+3170 ARGITGDKDENGKT

-3192 KKEAIDKAVPNA
+3192 KKEAIDKAVPGA
-3204 TTKQKHLLY
+3204 STKQKHLLY
-3213 EAICVSEKVW
+3213 EALGVSEKVW

>member
-1 MGKMTADELRRAG
+1 MDRKTLEQN
-14 EAYRSENNGAQ
+14 YQ
-25 KSPVT
+25 KSFG
-30 VSANTEG
+30 A
-37 SGNKMTASE
+37 
-46 LRQAGEAY
+46 
-54 RKANGLSDPIYMKS
+54 S
-68 PATVV
+68 PAAELEQNYQRSGIDSLVQSVKKATQ
-73 DKYSTPSTQ
+73 YNPS
-82 PTQAAPSTQPT
+82 APSTQPT
-93 QAAPAGASSRK
+93 QAAPAGASSSK
-104 QSEVMQEQVGALK
+104 QSDAMKEQLDTIK

-123 AIKAGAYMRAGNMQQ
+123 AIKAGAYMRAGNMPQ

-182 GDAALSGVQNA
+182 GDAVLSGVQNA
-193 FQSMGQYAAAASSYL
+193 FQSRRQYAAAASSYL
-208 SGNQE
+208 SGNPE

-222 MDSGVS
+222 MESGVS

-283 SLVANAVLPGS
+283 SLVANAILPGS

-309 DSYEKYGNTDTAF
+309 DAYEKYGNTDTAF

-359 AEAPGLYN
+359 TEAPGLYN

-372 GGKWLRDAL
+372 GGKWLRDAI
-381 SEGIEEGAEDV
+381 SEGVEEGAEDV
-392 INYAIEKSLTGDSDE
+392 INYAIEKALTGDSDE

-437 SRVGKALNASPSAV
+437 SRVGKALNASPAAV
-451 AQQVQEGLEKGAGT
+451 AQQVQEGMEKGAGT

-487 EANRT
+487 EANLT
-492 FDRESGLSKIQGDIT
+492 YDAESGLSKIQNDIT
-507 QISAKEIKAMV
+507 QVSINEIKAMA
-518 SDAQALA
+518 SKADALA

-534 ATPQAVATAITEA
+534 ATPQAVATAITDA
-547 QRTESIKTA
+547 QRTQSIKTA
-556 EDSVGRAFAPTV
+556 EDSVGQAFAPTV
-568 DNPVNEGEK
+568 DNPANAGEK

-631 IAKSGKQAVSQAEYA
+631 IAKSGKQAISQAEYA

-669 QMQRESEERWLSV
+669 QMQRESDERWLSV
-682 EQNTITDVDGKRRIK
+682 EQNTITDVDGKRHIK

-715 EIPGSKKKA
+715 EIPGSKKKT
-724 VADVNNA
+724 VAEVNNA
-731 AKYLGKTIVWYEGAL
+731 AKYLGKTIVWFEGAV
-746 QVNGQYRLANG
+746 QVNGQYRLTNG
-757 FRAPDGTIYVNINSR
+757 YRAPDGTIYVNINSR

-789 DGKYSGMI
+789 DSKYSGMI

-892 SQKALLDGMEGRT
+892 AQKALLDGMEGKAET
-905 ESTNSAEDASV
+905 GVNGPESFSLIDVAPNGMEIYETSLATQQLSESQKKKQYLDLIKNQYRGKTARLERNGHVVYVRPDIQEAGKPIYGDRRSTANGAKALRNSLADGDVFDLLENAEYDRSSRDTKNHKNADYFDYYVKTVQIDGKVYDLVADVKRAYGNSDGLYYTLYLVDNATKKAVVSQRPQTLGSSEPITASEMGSNSFSADMVPQSDTAVNNYSMQNSAEDASG

-922 IPAMDSTGREL
+922 IPAIDSTGREL

-962 VFTEFSPDFM
+962 VFTEFSTDFM

-1035 GDEVILN
+1035 GDEVLVN
-1042 YDPSGGIGYPSKTWY
+1042 YDPAGGIGYPSKTWY
-1057 NRALDAT
+1057 NRAMDAT

-1086 AGAGAVLEAARNT
+1086 AGTGAVLKAARNT

-1142 LMDIPAMDSEY
+1142 LM
-1153 SAAVESGNM
+1153 
-1162 QEAQRLVDEA
+1162 
-1172 AKAAGAILDASG
+1172 
-1184 RRPLHLYH
+1184 
-1192 GTNTFGYTKFRDG
+1192 
-1205 VIYATPNQS
+1205 
-1214 VAAGYGRTG
+1214 
-1223 YAKPRLVSDMY
+1223 
-1234 VPDDGTMETLIKNA
+1234 
-1248 KNVLD
+1248 
-1253 WELQETTV
+1253 
-1261 NDRQEAM
+1261 
-1268 DAVKKDADSIAALV
+1268 
-1282 DKVWT
+1282 
-1287 SDAVDAMELTEEQ
+1287 
-1300 ENALYNVLSLPSYIS
+1300 
-1315 EVIDDIGTY
+1315 
-1324 TTVDEVAYWISRFN
+1324 
-1338 DGLPIIRSYI
+1338 
-1348 DENRDSLKSS
+1348 
-1358 PAWDMARL
+1358 
-1366 ILGYDLGDFA
+1366 
-1376 IDAEYRL
+1376 
-1383 LKSYEED
+1383 
-1390 LLTNTNGSFVSA
+1390 
-1402 DVVREEVEKAKDI
+1402 
-1415 GSYTLYGFAGDR
+1415 
-1427 PLVIDGGGAFWA
+1427 
-1439 NVPVDVWGGTYTTDD
+1439 
-1454 IVKRAKDEGYTSVL
+1454 
-1468 IKNINDVAM
+1468 
-1477 NNYSAN
+1477 
-1483 IKADIYAFFSPEQV
+1483 
-1497 KSADPVTYD
+1497 
-1506 DKGNVIPL
+1506 
-1514 SERFN
+1514 
-1519 PDNPDIRYSLMD
+1519 
-1531 DVYLDAVKRGDMT
+1531 
-1544 TVQQMVDEAAKAA
+1544 
-1557 GYETRL
+1557 
-1563 LHGTS
+1563 
-1568 KKFTKFEATGSKTES
+1568 
-1583 PSAKLGIWLSDS
+1583 
-1595 KRTAESYSTPQS
+1595 
-1607 TDYNDSN
+1607 
-1614 RSEWTRIFNAAEE
+1614 
-1627 VDKKIPNAVL
+1627 
-1637 GDNNDERFFAA
+1637 
-1648 SEGYW
+1648 
-1653 NLAEL
+1653 
-1658 GKLFKE
+1658 
-1664 YLPNDYK
+1664 
-1671 ELKERGVFKDGE
+1671 
-1683 KHIRL
+1683 
-1688 TRETFDKGDNYA
+1688 
-1700 VYKDVIDRQ
+1700 
-1709 GELLEWVNDL
+1709 
-1719 GRVRIYPSQ
+1719 
-1728 LFSIIRNQI
+1728 
-1737 YDGVL
+1737 
-1742 RTLAK
+1742 
-1747 GDIEPRIVDA
+1747 
-1757 YVDTRNFAKASPPY
+1757 
-1771 HEDTQKVKK
+1771 
-1780 IRAARSSGK
+1780 
-1789 DGIVFE
+1789 
-1795 GMFDGGERSNHYV
+1795 
-1808 VFDPARIKSAAPVTY
+1808 
-1823 DDNGNVIPLSERF
+1823 
-1836 NRKNEDIRYSLMED
+1836 ED
-1850 AKYMADIDKAVADA
+1850 AQYMADIDRVVSEATE
-1864 AQKAND
+1864 KAND
-1870 ELKAAQAQVKDLR
+1870 ELKAAQAEVKDIR
-1883 KQLLEMR
+1883 QQLADYR
-1890 NRAEYAELQT
+1890 QQA
-1900 KVTER
+1900 
-1905 LTVDPIKAKRDIGRF
+1905 
-1920 LRKNGI
+1920 
-1926 TNDEAIKTL
+1926 
-1935 TAEIEDAFNS
+1935 TAE
-1945 VYRGEK
+1945 
-1951 TDIDSVAKKVAD
+1951 AKM
-1963 TILKE
+1963 
-1968 ATIADPLKAEKADI
+1968 
-1982 RKSLSQRTFV
+1982 
-1992 IGEQLRGDIV
+1992 
-2002 HKYGSLTNFRKKYGN
+2002 
-2017 IIRIKT
+2017 
-2023 RENANVGDGVAFD
+2023 
-2036 VAYSELQSE
+2036 
-2045 FPGIFRDAETEWE
+2045 
-2058 TFENTVEVADYAK
+2058 
-2071 DSERIPL
+2071 
-2078 SYAVDEEEFA
+2078 
-2088 RSITNQLTDLFWIQ
+2088 
-2102 KGLVT
+2102 
-2107 EADKAKA
+2107 
-2114 KADAATENAVAAA
+2114 
-2127 VEAERQRGQKEI
+2127 
-2139 AANDR
+2139 NDR

-2173 AKYDALAKQYRADL
+2173 AKYDALSKQYRADL
-2187 RANNQ
+2187 RANNRQ
-2192 QAQEKYNE
+2192 VRDKYNE
-2200 KLTEAKDEFNRRRTQ
+2200 KLSEAKDEFNRRRTQ

-2223 EDQAKSKARLRAA
+2223 EDRAKSKARLRTA
-2236 EQKSTTTDD
+2236 EQKSTTTED

-2264 IAESWRTFKRQW
+2264 AAKDWRTFKRQW

-2321 NGKKIGNKNLMQ
+2321 NGKKIGDKNLMQ
-2333 VFDPAEKAGLTKEFY
+2333 VFEPAKKAGLTDEFY

-2363 EKAQKVLSAFREE
+2363 ENAQRQLAELRAKLNREV
-2376 LNKKV
+2376 N
-2381 KGFVEMTDE
+2381 GFAEMTDE

-2395 AGKDASL
+2395 AGKDTTL
-2402 TKTYTM
+2402 TKAYT
-2408 EQIDAAK
+2408 EAQIAAAK
-2415 RYKQLQAWAE
+2415 QYKQFQAWAE

-2432 FGSSVTASDSRAAAD
+2432 FGSSVTADDSRAAAAD
-2447 KLLKEHPEFEKWAK
+2447 LLDAHPEFEKWAK

-2483 MAQRMKELYP
+2483 MAQYMKELYP

-2522 SAKGGNQDIMP
+2522 SAKGGNQNIMP
-2533 LIDSIARQTLQTFSA
+2533 LIDSISRQTLQTFSA

-2624 NSFGMKALRSINSTF
+2624 KSFGMRALRSINSTF
-2639 KKLVT
+2639 KKLVA

-2759 GDVQKALYNAADIT
+2759 GDVQQALYNAADIT

-2863 IGDDKFI
+2863 IGDNKFI

-2898 SAFADYPSFAI
+2898 SAFAGYPSFAI
-2909 EQLAPNNPLTN
+2909 EQIAPNNPLTN

-2933 NWYGGDIVS
+2933 TWYGGDIVS

-2998 VLPALSKKADVPTVV
+2998 LLPTLSKKADVPAVV

-3033 LDEAKQVKETEF
+3033 LDEAKQVKETEL

-3062 AASEITKQIKEI
+3062 AASEITKQLKEI

-3097 EIYRNALLTVGT
+3097 EIYRKALLTVGT

-3115 SIDSADSDVVK
+3115 SIGSADSDVVK

-3170 TRGITGDKDENGKT
+3170 ARGITGDKDENGKT

-3192 KKEAIDKAVPNA
+3192 KKEAIDKAVPGA
-3204 TTKQKHLLY
+3204 STKQKHLLY
-3213 EAICVSEKVW
+3213 EALGVSEKVW

>member
-1 MGKMTADELRRAG
+1 MDRKTLEQN
-14 EAYRSENNGAQ
+14 YQ
-25 KSPVT
+25 KSFG
-30 VSANTEG
+30 A
-37 SGNKMTASE
+37 
-46 LRQAGEAY
+46 
-54 RKANGLSDPIYMKS
+54 S
-68 PATVV
+68 PAAELEQNYQRSGIDSLVQSVKKATQ
-73 DKYSTPSTQ
+73 YNPS
-82 PTQAAPSTQPT
+82 APSTQPT
-93 QAAPAGASSRK
+93 QAAPAGASSSK
-104 QSEVMQEQVGALK
+104 QSDVMKEQLDAIK

-123 AIKAGAYMRAGNMQQ
+123 AIKAGAYMRAGNMPQ

-182 GDAALSGVQNA
+182 GDAVLSGVQNA
-193 FQSMGQYAAAASSYL
+193 FQSMRQYAAAASSYL
-208 SGNQE
+208 SGNPE

-222 MDSGVS
+222 MESGVS

-294 GLPVMAASV
+294 GLPVMAASA

-309 DSYEKYGNTDTAF
+309 DAYEKYGNTDTAF

-392 INYAIEKSLTGDSDE
+392 INYAIEKALTGDSDE
-407 MDNFGYDM
+407 MDNFGYDI

-437 SRVGKALNASPSAV
+437 SRVGKALNASPAAV
-451 AQQVQEGLEKGAGT
+451 AQQVQEGMEKGAGT

-487 EANRT
+487 EANLT
-492 FDRESGLSKIQGDIT
+492 YDAESGLSKIQNDIT
-507 QISAKEIKAMV
+507 QVSINEIKAMA
-518 SDAQALA
+518 SKADALA

-534 ATPQAVATAITEA
+534 ATPQAVATAITDA
-547 QRTESIKTA
+547 QRTQSIKTA
-556 EDSVGRAFAPTV
+556 EDSVGQAFAPTV
-568 DNPVNEGEK
+568 DNPANAGEK

-631 IAKSGKQAVSQAEYA
+631 IAKSGKQAISQAEYA

-715 EIPGSKKKA
+715 EIPGSKKKT
-724 VADVNNA
+724 VAEVNNA
-731 AKYLGKTIVWYEGAL
+731 AKYLGKTIVWFEGAV
-746 QVNGQYRLANG
+746 QVNGQYRLTNG
-757 FRAPDGTIYVNINSR
+757 YRAPDGTIYVNINSR

-789 DGKYSGMI
+789 DSKYSGMI

-809 VKGMMNAKTE
+809 VKGMMDAKTE
-819 LYERNGIELDPNA
+819 LYERNGIELDQNA

-892 SQKALLDGMEGRT
+892 SQRALIDGMEARSDAEDAGKISYSVMDAAVKGNNRPFAEQFADYKAGKMRPT
-905 ESTNSAEDASV
+905 DLFYLNNTSEYLQAAGLANEPIVMAQSVVTKAQRKATVDIHGHELSDDVILKLPEMIEKPVLLLKSDTVPNSSVVVTAVSDSSGNPVVVALHLSRNNGFDVVTRIASLYGKENSRNFIADQLIRGNLIGYSKKEANRLLHRDGLQLPRRNTAVDFDIISVAQDTDAVNNYSMQNSAEDANG
-916 KHSLMD
+916 KHPLMD

-1035 GDEVILN
+1035 GDEVLVN
-1042 YDPSGGIGYPSKTWY
+1042 YDPAGGIGYPSKTWY
-1057 NRALDAT
+1057 NRAMDAT

-1086 AGAGAVLEAARNT
+1086 AGTGAVLKAARNT

-1142 LMDIPAMDSEY
+1142 LM
-1153 SAAVESGNM
+1153 
-1162 QEAQRLVDEA
+1162 
-1172 AKAAGAILDASG
+1172 
-1184 RRPLHLYH
+1184 
-1192 GTNTFGYTKFRDG
+1192 
-1205 VIYATPNQS
+1205 
-1214 VAAGYGRTG
+1214 
-1223 YAKPRLVSDMY
+1223 
-1234 VPDDGTMETLIKNA
+1234 
-1248 KNVLD
+1248 
-1253 WELQETTV
+1253 
-1261 NDRQEAM
+1261 
-1268 DAVKKDADSIAALV
+1268 
-1282 DKVWT
+1282 
-1287 SDAVDAMELTEEQ
+1287 
-1300 ENALYNVLSLPSYIS
+1300 
-1315 EVIDDIGTY
+1315 
-1324 TTVDEVAYWISRFN
+1324 
-1338 DGLPIIRSYI
+1338 
-1348 DENRDSLKSS
+1348 
-1358 PAWDMARL
+1358 
-1366 ILGYDLGDFA
+1366 
-1376 IDAEYRL
+1376 
-1383 LKSYEED
+1383 
-1390 LLTNTNGSFVSA
+1390 
-1402 DVVREEVEKAKDI
+1402 
-1415 GSYTLYGFAGDR
+1415 
-1427 PLVIDGGGAFWA
+1427 
-1439 NVPVDVWGGTYTTDD
+1439 
-1454 IVKRAKDEGYTSVL
+1454 
-1468 IKNINDVAM
+1468 
-1477 NNYSAN
+1477 
-1483 IKADIYAFFSPEQV
+1483 
-1497 KSADPVTYD
+1497 
-1506 DKGNVIPL
+1506 
-1514 SERFN
+1514 
-1519 PDNPDIRYSLMD
+1519 
-1531 DVYLDAVKRGDMT
+1531 
-1544 TVQQMVDEAAKAA
+1544 
-1557 GYETRL
+1557 
-1563 LHGTS
+1563 
-1568 KKFTKFEATGSKTES
+1568 
-1583 PSAKLGIWLSDS
+1583 
-1595 KRTAESYSTPQS
+1595 
-1607 TDYNDSN
+1607 
-1614 RSEWTRIFNAAEE
+1614 
-1627 VDKKIPNAVL
+1627 
-1637 GDNNDERFFAA
+1637 
-1648 SEGYW
+1648 
-1653 NLAEL
+1653 
-1658 GKLFKE
+1658 
-1664 YLPNDYK
+1664 
-1671 ELKERGVFKDGE
+1671 
-1683 KHIRL
+1683 
-1688 TRETFDKGDNYA
+1688 
-1700 VYKDVIDRQ
+1700 
-1709 GELLEWVNDL
+1709 
-1719 GRVRIYPSQ
+1719 
-1728 LFSIIRNQI
+1728 
-1737 YDGVL
+1737 
-1742 RTLAK
+1742 
-1747 GDIEPRIVDA
+1747 
-1757 YVDTRNFAKASPPY
+1757 
-1771 HEDTQKVKK
+1771 
-1780 IRAARSSGK
+1780 
-1789 DGIVFE
+1789 
-1795 GMFDGGERSNHYV
+1795 
-1808 VFDPARIKSAAPVTY
+1808 
-1823 DDNGNVIPLSERF
+1823 
-1836 NRKNEDIRYSLMED
+1836 ED
-1850 AKYMADIDKAVADA
+1850 AQYMADIDRVVSEATE
-1864 AQKAND
+1864 KAND
-1870 ELKAAQAQVKDLR
+1870 ELKAAQAEVKDIR
-1883 KQLLEMR
+1883 QQLADYR
-1890 NRAEYAELQT
+1890 QQA
-1900 KVTER
+1900 
-1905 LTVDPIKAKRDIGRF
+1905 
-1920 LRKNGI
+1920 
-1926 TNDEAIKTL
+1926 
-1935 TAEIEDAFNS
+1935 TAE
-1945 VYRGEK
+1945 
-1951 TDIDSVAKKVAD
+1951 AKM
-1963 TILKE
+1963 
-1968 ATIADPLKAEKADI
+1968 
-1982 RKSLSQRTFV
+1982 
-1992 IGEQLRGDIV
+1992 
-2002 HKYGSLTNFRKKYGN
+2002 
-2017 IIRIKT
+2017 
-2023 RENANVGDGVAFD
+2023 
-2036 VAYSELQSE
+2036 
-2045 FPGIFRDAETEWE
+2045 
-2058 TFENTVEVADYAK
+2058 
-2071 DSERIPL
+2071 
-2078 SYAVDEEEFA
+2078 
-2088 RSITNQLTDLFWIQ
+2088 
-2102 KGLVT
+2102 
-2107 EADKAKA
+2107 
-2114 KADAATENAVAAA
+2114 
-2127 VEAERQRGQKEI
+2127 
-2139 AANDR
+2139 NDR

-2173 AKYDALAKQYRADL
+2173 AKYDALSKQYRADL
-2187 RANNQ
+2187 RANNRQ
-2192 QAQEKYNE
+2192 VRDKYNE
-2200 KLTEAKDEFNRRRTQ
+2200 KLSEAKDEFNRRRTQ

-2223 EDQAKSKARLRAA
+2223 EDRAKSKARLRTA
-2236 EQKSTTTDD
+2236 EQKSTTTED

-2264 IAESWRTFKRQW
+2264 AAKDWRTFKRQW

-2321 NGKKIGNKNLMQ
+2321 NGKKIGDKNLMQ
-2333 VFDPAEKAGLTKEFY
+2333 VFEPAKKAGLTDEFY

-2363 EKAQKVLSAFREE
+2363 ENAQRQLAELRAKLNREV
-2376 LNKKV
+2376 N
-2381 KGFVEMTDE
+2381 GFAEMTDE

-2395 AGKDASL
+2395 AGKDTTL
-2402 TKTYTM
+2402 TKAYT
-2408 EQIDAAK
+2408 EAQIAAAK
-2415 RYKQLQAWAE
+2415 QYKQFQAWAE

-2432 FGSSVTASDSRAAAD
+2432 FGSSVTADDSRAAAAD
-2447 KLLKEHPEFEKWAK
+2447 LLDAHPEFEKWAK

-2483 MAQRMKELYP
+2483 MAQYMKELYP

-2522 SAKGGNQDIMP
+2522 SAKGGNQNIMP

-2624 NSFGMKALRSINSTF
+2624 KSFGMRALRSINSTF

-2759 GDVQKALYNAADIT
+2759 GDVQQALYNAADIT

-2863 IGDDKFI
+2863 IGDNKFI

-2898 SAFADYPSFAI
+2898 SAFAGYPSFAI
-2909 EQLAPNNPLTN
+2909 EQIAPNNPLTN

-2933 NWYGGDIVS
+2933 TWYGGDIVS

-2998 VLPALSKKADVPTVV
+2998 LLPTLSKKADVPAVV

-3033 LDEAKQVKETEF
+3033 LDEAKQVKETEL

-3062 AASEITKQIKEI
+3062 AASEITKQLKEI

-3097 EIYRNALLTVGT
+3097 EIYRKALLTVGT

-3115 SIDSADSDVVK
+3115 SIGSADSDVVK

-3170 TRGITGDKDENGKT
+3170 ARGITGDKDENGKT

-3192 KKEAIDKAVPNA
+3192 KKEAIDKAVPGA
-3204 TTKQKHLLY
+3204 STKQKHLLY
-3213 EAICVSEKVW
+3213 EALGVSEKVW

>member
-37 SGNKMTASE
+37 SGKKMTASE

-54 RKANGLSDPIYMKS
+54 RKANGLSDPIYRES

-73 DKYSTPSTQ
+73 EYS
-82 PTQAAPSTQPT
+82 APSTQPT

-104 QSEVMQEQVGALK
+104 QSDVMHEQVNALK

-147 NKAAIEYEN
+147 NKATIEYEN

-177 NKFKA
+177 NNFKA

-208 SGNQE
+208 SGNPE
-213 AQAWEAKRL
+213 AQAWEAKAL
-222 MDSGVS
+222 MESGVS

-294 GLPVMAASV
+294 GLPMMAASA

-309 DSYEKYGNTDTAF
+309 DAYEKYGNTDTAF
-322 VLGSAAGGASMLT
+322 VLGSASGGAAMLT

-392 INYAIEKSLTGDSDE
+392 INYAIEKALTGDSDE
-407 MDNFGYDM
+407 MDNIGYDM

-422 GVFGGGNA
+422 GVLGGGNA
-430 AMRSVTY
+430 AMRSATY
-437 SRVGKALNASPSAV
+437 SRVGKALNASPEAV
-451 AQQVQEGLEKGAGT
+451 AQQVQEGLDKGAGT

-492 FDRESGLSKIQGDIT
+492 FDLESGLSKIQGDIT

-556 EDSVGRAFAPTV
+556 EDSVGQAFAPTV
-568 DNPVNEGEK
+568 DNPANAGEE

-604 AFSQLTGVQFSGNT
+604 AFSRLTGVQFTGNT

-626 VATQN
+626 VATRN

-789 DGKYSGMI
+789 DSKYSGLI

-819 LYERNGIELDPNA
+819 LYERNGIELDQNA

-846 GSRDMLEYIG
+846 DSRDMLEYIG
-856 ARNTEAAT
+856 AINAEAAT
-864 GIKGFLNRI
+864 GIKGFLNRT

-892 SQKALLDGMEGRT
+892 AQKALIDGMEGRA
-905 ESTNSAEDASV
+905 ESTNSAEDASGKYSIMDIANAKIVGDGDVDVVLPDGYEDIGVAIIGEDSAAPNRYSLMSFGESELGTDRFKYATRLAKATGVSVQQATDWIDSVYSVAAIIGDDKVRLDYEANRNNTSLKPNSEYDFSLDFSTLCAKRLLFSGTLDAIQSALPNTPLTSEDYVHLREIMKDSGYEVACGICYVESTRREFSTISEGFVEQYRKAQAEGTNIKKVNASGQTKDLTTSKGIENSDPNRFVYPEEGFTPTLADLVTAEGIDRLQAEHPEVYKAFNAYMNARGQQKPKMIETRTDYRGEILNMTKGQVSRRNSHGGLRIQSFSDFEVPHLIDMMQAVYDMATMGLKGQAYTKVPSFARAMGQTGIKINLSLIAKGDGVDANGKLIFDDVEGMPSSEAFAIRNDPRFSENVGTILVGKNV
-916 KHSLMD
+916 KHIVTAMADPEIDFIIPFHKSSWSASLYK
-922 IPAMDSTGREL
+922 PLGL
-933 SAEQREYFF
+933 
-942 GSKVVD
+942 
-948 AEGRLKPVYHGSPA
+948 EGY
-962 VFTEFSPDFM
+962 ED
-972 SQHGSSEGQGFYF
+972 F
-985 TDYKPMAEGYQKDGG
+985 TDYQNE
-1000 QLLEGYLDIKKPLS
+1000 KKVGTKI
-1014 DSEITLTRAEVKK
+1014 E
-1027 LLQAVDPT
+1027 
-1035 GDEVILN
+1035 N
-1042 YDPSGGIGYPSKTWY
+1042 YDPSEYWDFSKSGDENAQIYLAKCKADGRIPKFAEVMYNGKSLTEYPGYWKLLIDFKMY
-1057 NRALDAT
+1057 NNDGVGVPQQA
-1064 VKAAMEYSDS
+1064 VKPVFDDEFNAKLLNEY
-1074 DSEILAEIANGG
+1074 NGG
-1086 AGAGAVLEAARNT
+1086 HRKLPVAR
-1099 LGYDGYIVEG
+1099 DIVDRFLKEKSEG
-1109 KYDNATVYVAFDSSQ
+1109 S
-1124 FKNIDNTAPT
+1124 
-1134 ESKDIRYS
+1134 YS
-1142 LMDIPAMDSEY
+1142 LMDVPAMDSEY
-1153 SAAVESGNM
+1153 SSAVESGNM
-1162 QEAQRLVDEA
+1162 QESQRLVDEA
-1172 AKAAGAILDASG
+1172 AKEAGAILDANG

-1223 YAKPRLVSDMY
+1223 YAKPRTVSDVY
-1234 VPDDGTMETLIKNA
+1234 VPDDGTMDTLIKNA

-1253 WELQETTV
+1253 WELHETTV
-1261 NDRQEAM
+1261 NDRQEAR
-1268 DAVKKDADSIAALV
+1268 DAVKKEADSIAALV

-1300 ENALYNVLSLPSYIS
+1300 ENALYNVLTLPSYIS

-1348 DENRDSLKSS
+1348 NENRDSLKGS

-1439 NVPVDVWGGTYTTDD
+1439 NIPVDVWGGTYTTDD

-1497 KSADPVTYD
+1497 KSADPVVYD
-1506 DKGNVIPL
+1506 DNGDVIPL

-1519 PDNPDIRYSLMD
+1519 PDNTDIRYS
-1531 DVYLDAVKRGDMT
+1531 
-1544 TVQQMVDEAAKAA
+1544 
-1557 GYETRL
+1557 
-1563 LHGTS
+1563 
-1568 KKFTKFEATGSKTES
+1568 
-1583 PSAKLGIWLSDS
+1583 I
-1595 KRTAESYSTPQS
+1595 
-1607 TDYNDSN
+1607 
-1614 RSEWTRIFNAAEE
+1614 
-1627 VDKKIPNAVL
+1627 
-1637 GDNNDERFFAA
+1637 
-1648 SEGYW
+1648 
-1653 NLAEL
+1653 
-1658 GKLFKE
+1658 
-1664 YLPNDYK
+1664 
-1671 ELKERGVFKDGE
+1671 
-1683 KHIRL
+1683 
-1688 TRETFDKGDNYA
+1688 
-1700 VYKDVIDRQ
+1700 
-1709 GELLEWVNDL
+1709 
-1719 GRVRIYPSQ
+1719 
-1728 LFSIIRNQI
+1728 
-1737 YDGVL
+1737 
-1742 RTLAK
+1742 
-1747 GDIEPRIVDA
+1747 
-1757 YVDTRNFAKASPPY
+1757 
-1771 HEDTQKVKK
+1771 
-1780 IRAARSSGK
+1780 
-1789 DGIVFE
+1789 
-1795 GMFDGGERSNHYV
+1795 
-1808 VFDPARIKSAAPVTY
+1808 
-1823 DDNGNVIPLSERF
+1823 
-1836 NRKNEDIRYSLMED
+1836 MED
-1850 AKYMADIDKAVADA
+1850 AQYMADIDKAVSEATA
-1864 AQKAND
+1864 KSEEA
-1870 ELKAAQAQVKDLR
+1870 LKAAQAEVKELR
-1883 KQLLEMR
+1883 QQLL
-1890 NRAEYAELQT
+1890 
-1900 KVTER
+1900 
-1905 LTVDPIKAKRDIGRF
+1905 D
-1920 LRKNGI
+1920 
-1926 TNDEAIKTL
+1926 
-1935 TAEIEDAFNS
+1935 
-1945 VYRGEK
+1945 YRQQ
-1951 TDIDSVAKKVAD
+1951 A
-1963 TILKE
+1963 
-1968 ATIADPLKAEKADI
+1968 
-1982 RKSLSQRTFV
+1982 
-1992 IGEQLRGDIV
+1992 
-2002 HKYGSLTNFRKKYGN
+2002 
-2017 IIRIKT
+2017 
-2023 RENANVGDGVAFD
+2023 
-2036 VAYSELQSE
+2036 
-2045 FPGIFRDAETEWE
+2045 DAE
-2058 TFENTVEVADYAK
+2058 AK
-2071 DSERIPL
+2071 M
-2078 SYAVDEEEFA
+2078 
-2088 RSITNQLTDLFWIQ
+2088 
-2102 KGLVT
+2102 
-2107 EADKAKA
+2107 
-2114 KADAATENAVAAA
+2114 
-2127 VEAERQRGQKEI
+2127 
-2139 AANDR
+2139 NDR

-2151 LLTEIAA
+2151 LVADLAA

-2200 KLTEAKDEFNRRRTQ
+2200 KLTVAKDEFNRRRTQ

-2264 IAESWRTFKRQW
+2264 MAESWRTFKRQW

-2321 NGKKIGNKNLMQ
+2321 NGKKIGDKNLMQ
-2333 VFDPAEKAGLTKEFY
+2333 VFEPAKKAGLTDEFY

-2363 EKAQKVLSAFREE
+2363 EKAQRQLAELRAKLNREV
-2376 LNKKV
+2376 N
-2381 KGFVEMTDE
+2381 GFAEMTDE
-2390 NIATA
+2390 NISTA
-2395 AGKDASL
+2395 AGKDTTL
-2402 TKTYTM
+2402 TKSYTE
-2408 EQIDAAK
+2408 EQIAAAK
-2415 RYKQLQAWAE
+2415 QYKQFQAWAE

-2432 FGSSVTASDSRAAAD
+2432 FGSSVTAADSRAAAD

-2461 DVYAYLDGLMEVR
+2461 DVYSYLDGLMEVR
-2474 KQGGLVSAD
+2474 KQGGLVSED
-2483 MAQRMKELYP
+2483 MVQRMKELYP

-2501 MPSTSGGYSNP
+2501 MPSTSGGYSNL

-2522 SAKGGNQDIMP
+2522 AAKGGNQDIMP

-2569 SEYIQSVTEEGDL
+2569 SEYIQNVTEDGEL
-2582 VDLDADSAENLKNTL
+2582 VDLDADSAETLNNTL

-2713 RHHFKNGAVDK
+2713 RYHFKNGAVDK

-2753 STMEDT
+2753 STMEAT
-2759 GDVQKALYNAADIT
+2759 GDVQKALYNSADIT

-2780 FAARKLNASLVPF
+2780 FAARKLNSSLVPF

-2825 INGVAPGIIMGLLYD
+2825 INGVMPGLIMSLVYD
-2840 GLKEDD
+2840 GLKEDE

-2998 VLPALSKKADVPTVV
+2998 VLPALSKKADVPAVV

-3062 AASEITKQIKEI
+3062 AASEITKQLKEI

-3153 YVAQGVT
+3153 YVDKGVT

-3213 EAICVSEKVW
+3213 EAIGVSEKVW

>member
-1 MGKMTADELRRAG
+1 MDRKTLEQN
-14 EAYRSENNGAQ
+14 YQ
-25 KSPVT
+25 KSFG
-30 VSANTEG
+30 A
-37 SGNKMTASE
+37 
-46 LRQAGEAY
+46 
-54 RKANGLSDPIYMKS
+54 S
-68 PATVV
+68 PAAELEQNYQRSGIDSLVQSVKKATQ
-73 DKYSTPSTQ
+73 YNPSS
-82 PTQAAPSTQPT
+82 PSTQPT
-93 QAAPAGASSRK
+93 QAAPAGASSSK
-104 QSEVMQEQVGALK
+104 QSDAMKEQLDAIK

-123 AIKAGAYMRAGNMQQ
+123 AIKAGAYMRAGNMPQ

-182 GDAALSGVQNA
+182 GDAVLSGVQNA
-193 FQSMGQYAAAASSYL
+193 FQSMRQYAAAASSYL
-208 SGNQE
+208 SGNPE
-213 AQAWEAKRL
+213 AQAWEAKAL
-222 MDSGVS
+222 MESGVS

-283 SLVANAVLPGS
+283 SLVANAILPGS

-309 DSYEKYGNTDTAF
+309 DAYEKYGNTDTAF
-322 VLGSAAGGASMLT
+322 VLGTAAGGASMLT

-359 AEAPGLYN
+359 TEAPGLYN

-392 INYAIEKSLTGDSDE
+392 INYAIEKALTGDSDE

-437 SRVGKALNASPSAV
+437 SRVGKALNASPAAV
-451 AQQVQEGLEKGAGT
+451 AQQVQEGMEKGAGT

-487 EANRT
+487 EANLT
-492 FDRESGLSKIQGDIT
+492 YDAESGLSKIQNDIT
-507 QISAKEIKAMV
+507 QVSINEIKAMV
-518 SDAQALA
+518 SKADALA

-534 ATPQAVATAITEA
+534 ATPQAVATAITDA
-547 QRTESIKTA
+547 QRTQSIKTA
-556 EDSVGRAFAPTV
+556 EDSVGQSFAPTV
-568 DNPVNEGEK
+568 DNPANAGEK

-631 IAKSGKQAVSQAEYA
+631 IAKSGKQAISQAEYA

-651 AGEQAAAQFDAD
+651 AGEQAAAQFDVD

-724 VADVNNA
+724 VAEVNNA
-731 AKYLGKTIVWYEGAL
+731 AKYLGKTIVWFEGAV
-746 QVNGQYRLANG
+746 QVNGQYRLTNG
-757 FRAPDGTIYVNINSR
+757 YRAPDGTIYVNINSR

-789 DGKYSGMI
+789 DSKYSGLI

-892 SQKALLDGMEGRT
+892 AQRALLDGMEARSDLIRGNLIGYSKKEANRLLHRDGLQLPRRNT
-905 ESTNSAEDASV
+905 AVDFDTISVAQDTDAVNNYSMQNSAEDASG

-922 IPAMDSTGREL
+922 IANAKIVGDGDVDVVLPDGYEDIGVAITGEDSAAPNRYSLMSFGESDLGTDRFKYATRLAKATGVSVQQATDWIDSVYSVAAIIGDDKVRLDYEANRNNTSLKPNSEYDFSLDFSTLCAKRLLFSGTMDAIQSALPNTPLTSEDFVHLREIMKDSGYEVACGICYVESTRREFSTISEGFVEQYRKAQAEGTNIKKVNASGQTKDLTTSKGIENSDPNRFVYPEKGFTPTLADLVTAEGIDRLQAEHPEVYKAFNAYMNARGQQKPKMIETRTDYRGEILNMTKGQVSRRNSHGGLRIQSFSDFEVPHLIDMMQAVYDMASMGLKGQAYTKVPSFARAMGRTGIKINLSLIAKGDGVDANGKLIFDDVEGMPASEAFSIRNDPRFSENVGTILVGKNVKHIVTAMSDPEIDFIIPFHKSSWSASLYKSLGLEGYEDFTDYQNEKKAGTKIENYDPAEYWDFSKTGDENAQIYLEKCRADGRTPKFAEVMYEGKSLTEYPGYWKLLIDYKMYNNDGVGAPQQAVKPVFDDTYNAKMLSEYKGGHGKLPVAHDIVDRFLKEKSEGSYSLMDTDSDGREL

-948 AEGRLKPVYHGSPA
+948 ADGRLKPVYHGSPA
-962 VFTEFSPDFM
+962 VFTEFSTDFM

-1035 GDEVILN
+1035 GDEVLVN
-1042 YDPSGGIGYPSKTWY
+1042 YDPAGGIGYPSKAWY

-1099 LGYDGYIVEG
+1099 LGYDGYIVDG

-1142 LMDIPAMDSEY
+1142 LM
-1153 SAAVESGNM
+1153 
-1162 QEAQRLVDEA
+1162 
-1172 AKAAGAILDASG
+1172 
-1184 RRPLHLYH
+1184 
-1192 GTNTFGYTKFRDG
+1192 
-1205 VIYATPNQS
+1205 
-1214 VAAGYGRTG
+1214 
-1223 YAKPRLVSDMY
+1223 
-1234 VPDDGTMETLIKNA
+1234 
-1248 KNVLD
+1248 
-1253 WELQETTV
+1253 
-1261 NDRQEAM
+1261 
-1268 DAVKKDADSIAALV
+1268 
-1282 DKVWT
+1282 
-1287 SDAVDAMELTEEQ
+1287 
-1300 ENALYNVLSLPSYIS
+1300 
-1315 EVIDDIGTY
+1315 
-1324 TTVDEVAYWISRFN
+1324 
-1338 DGLPIIRSYI
+1338 
-1348 DENRDSLKSS
+1348 
-1358 PAWDMARL
+1358 
-1366 ILGYDLGDFA
+1366 
-1376 IDAEYRL
+1376 
-1383 LKSYEED
+1383 
-1390 LLTNTNGSFVSA
+1390 
-1402 DVVREEVEKAKDI
+1402 
-1415 GSYTLYGFAGDR
+1415 
-1427 PLVIDGGGAFWA
+1427 
-1439 NVPVDVWGGTYTTDD
+1439 
-1454 IVKRAKDEGYTSVL
+1454 
-1468 IKNINDVAM
+1468 
-1477 NNYSAN
+1477 
-1483 IKADIYAFFSPEQV
+1483 
-1497 KSADPVTYD
+1497 
-1506 DKGNVIPL
+1506 
-1514 SERFN
+1514 
-1519 PDNPDIRYSLMD
+1519 
-1531 DVYLDAVKRGDMT
+1531 
-1544 TVQQMVDEAAKAA
+1544 
-1557 GYETRL
+1557 
-1563 LHGTS
+1563 
-1568 KKFTKFEATGSKTES
+1568 
-1583 PSAKLGIWLSDS
+1583 
-1595 KRTAESYSTPQS
+1595 
-1607 TDYNDSN
+1607 
-1614 RSEWTRIFNAAEE
+1614 
-1627 VDKKIPNAVL
+1627 
-1637 GDNNDERFFAA
+1637 
-1648 SEGYW
+1648 
-1653 NLAEL
+1653 
-1658 GKLFKE
+1658 
-1664 YLPNDYK
+1664 
-1671 ELKERGVFKDGE
+1671 
-1683 KHIRL
+1683 
-1688 TRETFDKGDNYA
+1688 
-1700 VYKDVIDRQ
+1700 
-1709 GELLEWVNDL
+1709 
-1719 GRVRIYPSQ
+1719 
-1728 LFSIIRNQI
+1728 
-1737 YDGVL
+1737 
-1742 RTLAK
+1742 
-1747 GDIEPRIVDA
+1747 
-1757 YVDTRNFAKASPPY
+1757 
-1771 HEDTQKVKK
+1771 
-1780 IRAARSSGK
+1780 
-1789 DGIVFE
+1789 
-1795 GMFDGGERSNHYV
+1795 
-1808 VFDPARIKSAAPVTY
+1808 
-1823 DDNGNVIPLSERF
+1823 
-1836 NRKNEDIRYSLMED
+1836 ED
-1850 AKYMADIDKAVADA
+1850 AQYMADIDRVVSEATE
-1864 AQKAND
+1864 KAND
-1870 ELKAAQAQVKDLR
+1870 ELKAAQAEVKNIR
-1883 KQLLEMR
+1883 QQLADYR
-1890 NRAEYAELQT
+1890 QQA
-1900 KVTER
+1900 
-1905 LTVDPIKAKRDIGRF
+1905 
-1920 LRKNGI
+1920 
-1926 TNDEAIKTL
+1926 
-1935 TAEIEDAFNS
+1935 TAE
-1945 VYRGEK
+1945 
-1951 TDIDSVAKKVAD
+1951 AKM
-1963 TILKE
+1963 
-1968 ATIADPLKAEKADI
+1968 
-1982 RKSLSQRTFV
+1982 
-1992 IGEQLRGDIV
+1992 
-2002 HKYGSLTNFRKKYGN
+2002 
-2017 IIRIKT
+2017 
-2023 RENANVGDGVAFD
+2023 
-2036 VAYSELQSE
+2036 
-2045 FPGIFRDAETEWE
+2045 
-2058 TFENTVEVADYAK
+2058 
-2071 DSERIPL
+2071 
-2078 SYAVDEEEFA
+2078 
-2088 RSITNQLTDLFWIQ
+2088 
-2102 KGLVT
+2102 
-2107 EADKAKA
+2107 
-2114 KADAATENAVAAA
+2114 
-2127 VEAERQRGQKEI
+2127 
-2139 AANDR
+2139 NDR

-2173 AKYDALAKQYRADL
+2173 QKYDSLSKQYRADL

-2200 KLTEAKDEFNRRRTQ
+2200 KLSEAKDEFNRRRTQ

-2223 EDQAKSKARLRAA
+2223 EDRAKSKARLRTA
-2236 EQKSTTTDD
+2236 EQKSTTTED

-2264 IAESWRTFKRQW
+2264 AAKDWRTFKRQW

-2321 NGKKIGNKNLMQ
+2321 NGKKIGDKNLMQ
-2333 VFDPAEKAGLTKEFY
+2333 VFEPAKKAGLTDEFY

-2363 EKAQKVLSAFREE
+2363 ENAQRQLAELRAKLNREV
-2376 LNKKV
+2376 N
-2381 KGFVEMTDE
+2381 GFAEMTDE

-2395 AGKDASL
+2395 AGKDTTL
-2402 TKTYTM
+2402 TKAYT
-2408 EQIDAAK
+2408 EAQIAAAK
-2415 RYKQLQAWAE
+2415 QYKQFQAWAE

-2432 FGSSVTASDSRAAAD
+2432 FGSSVTADDSRAAAAD
-2447 KLLKEHPEFEKWAK
+2447 LLDAHPEFEKWAK

-2483 MAQRMKELYP
+2483 MAQYMKELYP

-2759 GDVQKALYNAADIT
+2759 GDVQQALYNAADIT

-2863 IGDDKFI
+2863 IGDNKFI

-2898 SAFADYPSFAI
+2898 SAFAGYPSFAI
-2909 EQLAPNNPLTN
+2909 EQIAPNNPLTN

-2933 NWYGGDIVS
+2933 TWYGGDIVS

-2998 VLPALSKKADVPTVV
+2998 LLPALSKKADVPAVV

-3062 AASEITKQIKEI
+3062 AASEITKQLKEI

-3083 EKMSEARDLLELRN
+3083 EKREEARDLLELRN
-3097 EIYRNALLTVGT
+3097 EIYRKALLTVGT

-3115 SIDSADSDVVK
+3115 SIGSADSDVVK

-3170 TRGITGDKDENGKT
+3170 ARGITGDKDENGKT

-3192 KKEAIDKAVPNA
+3192 KKEAIDKAVQGA
-3204 TTKQKHLLY
+3204 STKQKHLLY
-3213 EAICVSEKVW
+3213 EALGVSEKVW

>member
-1 MGKMTADELRRAG
+1 MDRKTLEQN
-14 EAYRSENNGAQ
+14 YQ
-25 KSPVT
+25 KSIG
-30 VSANTEG
+30 A
-37 SGNKMTASE
+37 
-46 LRQAGEAY
+46 
-54 RKANGLSDPIYMKS
+54 S
-68 PATVV
+68 PAAELEQNYQRSGIDSLVQSVKKATQ
-73 DKYSTPSTQ
+73 YNPS
-82 PTQAAPSTQPT
+82 APSTQPT

-104 QSEVMQEQVGALK
+104 QSDAMKEHLDTIK

-182 GDAALSGVQNA
+182 GDAALAGVQNA
-193 FQSMGQYAAAASSYL
+193 FQSMRQYAAAASSYL
-208 SGNQE
+208 SGNPE

-222 MDSGVS
+222 MESGVS

-294 GLPVMAASV
+294 GLPVMAASA

-309 DSYEKYGNTDTAF
+309 DAYEKYGNTDTAF

-350 GQAVAKKLM
+350 GQAVAKKLI

-392 INYAIEKSLTGDSDE
+392 INYAIEKALTGDSDE
-407 MDNFGYDM
+407 MDDFGYDI

-422 GVFGGGNA
+422 GVLGGGNA

-437 SRVGKALNASPSAV
+437 SRVGKALNASPAAV
-451 AQQVQEGLEKGAGT
+451 AQQVQEGMEKGAGT

-487 EANRT
+487 EANLT
-492 FDRESGLSKIQGDIT
+492 YDAESGLSKIQNDIT
-507 QISAKEIKAMV
+507 QVSINEIKAMV
-518 SDAQALA
+518 SKADALA

-534 ATPQAVATAITEA
+534 ATPQAVATAITDA
-547 QRTESIKTA
+547 QRTQSIKTA
-556 EDSVGRAFAPTV
+556 EDSVGQAFAPTV
-568 DNPVNEGEK
+568 DNPANAGEK

-631 IAKSGKQAVSQAEYA
+631 IAKSGKQAISQAEYA

-669 QMQRESEERWLSV
+669 QMQRESDERWLSV

-715 EIPGSKKKA
+715 EILGSKKKA
-724 VADVNNA
+724 VAEVNNA
-731 AKYLGKTIVWYEGAL
+731 AKYLGKTIVWFEGAV
-746 QVNGQYRLANG
+746 QVNGQYRLTNG
-757 FRAPDGTIYVNINSR
+757 YRAPDGTIYVNINSR

-789 DGKYSGMI
+789 DSKYSGLI

-892 SQKALLDGMEGRT
+892 SQKALLDGMEGKAETGVNGSESFSLIDVAPNGMEIYETSLATQQLSESQKKKRYLALIKNQYRGRT
-905 ESTNSAEDASV
+905 ARLERNGHVVYVRPDIQEAGKPIYGDRRSTANGAKALRNSLAEGDVFDLLENAEYDRSSRDTKNHKNADYFDYYVKTVQIDGKVYDLVADVKRAYGNSDGLYYTLYLVDNTTKKAVVSQRPQTLGSSEPITASEMGSNSFSADMVPQSDTAVNNYSMQNSAEDASG
-916 KHSLMD
+916 KH
-922 IPAMDSTGREL
+922 
-933 SAEQREYFF
+933 
-942 GSKVVD
+942 
-948 AEGRLKPVYHGSPA
+948 
-962 VFTEFSPDFM
+962 
-972 SQHGSSEGQGFYF
+972 
-985 TDYKPMAEGYQKDGG
+985 
-1000 QLLEGYLDIKKPLS
+1000 
-1014 DSEITLTRAEVKK
+1014 
-1027 LLQAVDPT
+1027 
-1035 GDEVILN
+1035 
-1042 YDPSGGIGYPSKTWY
+1042 
-1057 NRALDAT
+1057 
-1064 VKAAMEYSDS
+1064 
-1074 DSEILAEIANGG
+1074 
-1086 AGAGAVLEAARNT
+1086 
-1099 LGYDGYIVEG
+1099 
-1109 KYDNATVYVAFDSSQ
+1109 
-1124 FKNIDNTAPT
+1124 
-1134 ESKDIRYS
+1134 S

-1172 AKAAGAILDASG
+1172 AKAAGFNSE
-1184 RRPLHLYH
+1184 PLYH
-1192 GTNTFGYTKFRDG
+1192 GTKSFGFTKIDTAQADDKMSFF
-1205 VIYATPNQS
+1205 ATSNPDMAQTYSGKKGNKAINN
-1214 VAAGYGRTG
+1214 AAGNTRAMPIEDVVNRLKEEASNDG
-1223 YAKPRLVSDMY
+1223 YEVGSSYRIMKRADVKSFLAD
-1234 VPDDGTMETLIKNA
+1234 
-1248 KNVLD
+1248 LD
-1253 WELQETTV
+1253 RRIESL
-1261 NDRQEAM
+1261 ND
-1268 DAVKKDADSIAALV
+1268 VIAR
-1282 DKVWT
+1282 K
-1287 SDAVDAMELTEEQ
+1287 
-1300 ENALYNVLSLPSYIS
+1300 
-1315 EVIDDIGTY
+1315 
-1324 TTVDEVAYWISRFN
+1324 VDEYA
-1338 DGLPIIRSYI
+1338 D
-1348 DENRDSLKSS
+1348 
-1358 PAWDMARL
+1358 RL
-1366 ILGYDLGDFA
+1366 AEDFSQNNITA
-1376 IDAEYRL
+1376 HDTLVRL
-1383 LKSYEED
+1383 LEATENYRYSGMSTPLWMLSKHTDVFNESEKKLVGEIEAD
-1390 LLTNTNGSFVSA
+1390 VRLRNRLEARGGSDDV
-1402 DVVREEVEKAKDI
+1402 VVREDLDRYSISVMSFAEAREELAKLSASGNYSLRGRTDNFLDVDGNNHNWNEIFTTLEPKGGNNFLAEYDQDTGSVIMSDKDGRFAEVHASTLSDALPGMARAITKKFGSYFAPQILSSAKDQLRNGATAEVAVKSTGKMSTRDI
-1415 GSYTLYGFAGDR
+1415 AKFAKEQGYRGVKISNIYDNGGGGKDAGAGD
-1427 PLVIDGGGAFWA
+1427 VYI
-1439 NVPVDVWGGTYTTDD
+1439 
-1454 IVKRAKDEGYTSVL
+1454 
-1468 IKNINDVAM
+1468 
-1477 NNYSAN
+1477 
-1483 IKADIYAFFSPEQV
+1483 FFYPEEDV

-1506 DKGNVIPL
+1506 DAGNVIPL

-1519 PDNPDIRYSLMD
+1519 NSNSDIRYSLMD
-1531 DVYLDAVKRGDMT
+1531 TDSTGRKLSQQQQEYFKDSKVIDGNGNLLVMYHGTTAFGYITKFKRGKKGWLGPGIYLTSKRSDAQRYADAMGEGNGRLYEMYANIT
-1544 TVQQMVDEAAKAA
+1544 KPLVVTDGNPVPGILKAA
-1557 GYETRL
+1557 YGR
-1563 LHGTS
+1563 
-1568 KKFTKFEATGSKTES
+1568 
-1583 PSAKLGIWLSDS
+1583 DS
-1595 KRTAESYSTPQS
+1595 VYKS
-1607 TDYNDSN
+1607 
-1614 RSEWTRIFNAAEE
+1614 RSE
-1627 VDKKIPNAVL
+1627 KQ
-1637 GDNNDERFFAA
+1637 A
-1648 SEGYW
+1648 S
-1653 NLAEL
+1653 
-1658 GKLFKE
+1658 
-1664 YLPNDYK
+1664 D
-1671 ELKERGVFKDGE
+1671 
-1683 KHIRL
+1683 
-1688 TRETFDKGDNYA
+1688 
-1700 VYKDVIDRQ
+1700 
-1709 GELLEWVNDL
+1709 
-1719 GRVRIYPSQ
+1719 PSIVTQ
-1728 LFSIIRNQI
+1728 ADINK
-1737 YDGVL
+1737 L
-1742 RTLAK
+1742 RTK
-1747 GDIEPRIVDA
+1747 G
-1757 YVDTRNFAKASPPY
+1757 Y
-1771 HEDTQKVKK
+1771 
-1780 IRAARSSGK
+1780 
-1789 DGIVFE
+1789 DGIVW
-1795 GMFDGGERSNHYV
+1795 DYGGDKEVS
-1808 VFDPARIKSAAPVTY
+1808 VFSPEQVKLADNVDPTS
-1823 DDNGNVIPLSERF
+1823 SQ
-1836 NRKNEDIRYSLMED
+1836 DIRYSLMED
-1850 AKYMADIDKAVADA
+1850 AQYMADIDRVVSEATEKAT
-1864 AQKAND
+1864 D
-1870 ELKAAQAQVKDLR
+1870 ELKAAQAEVKNIR
-1883 KQLLEMR
+1883 QQLSDYR
-1890 NRAEYAELQT
+1890 QQA
-1900 KVTER
+1900 
-1905 LTVDPIKAKRDIGRF
+1905 
-1920 LRKNGI
+1920 
-1926 TNDEAIKTL
+1926 
-1935 TAEIEDAFNS
+1935 TAE
-1945 VYRGEK
+1945 
-1951 TDIDSVAKKVAD
+1951 AKM
-1963 TILKE
+1963 
-1968 ATIADPLKAEKADI
+1968 
-1982 RKSLSQRTFV
+1982 
-1992 IGEQLRGDIV
+1992 
-2002 HKYGSLTNFRKKYGN
+2002 
-2017 IIRIKT
+2017 
-2023 RENANVGDGVAFD
+2023 
-2036 VAYSELQSE
+2036 
-2045 FPGIFRDAETEWE
+2045 
-2058 TFENTVEVADYAK
+2058 
-2071 DSERIPL
+2071 
-2078 SYAVDEEEFA
+2078 
-2088 RSITNQLTDLFWIQ
+2088 
-2102 KGLVT
+2102 
-2107 EADKAKA
+2107 
-2114 KADAATENAVAAA
+2114 
-2127 VEAERQRGQKEI
+2127 
-2139 AANDR
+2139 NDR

-2223 EDQAKSKARLRAA
+2223 EDRAKSKARLRTA
-2236 EQKSTTTDD
+2236 EQKSTTTED

-2264 IAESWRTFKRQW
+2264 AAKDWRTFKRQW

-2321 NGKKIGNKNLMQ
+2321 NGKKIGDKNLMQ
-2333 VFDPAEKAGLTKEFY
+2333 VFEPAKKAGLTDEFY

-2363 EKAQKVLSAFREE
+2363 EKAQRQLAELRAKLNREV
-2376 LNKKV
+2376 N
-2381 KGFVEMTDE
+2381 GFSEMTDE

-2395 AGKDASL
+2395 AGKDTTL
-2402 TKTYTM
+2402 TKAYT
-2408 EQIDAAK
+2408 EAQIASAK
-2415 RYKQLQAWAE
+2415 QYKQFQAWAE

-2432 FGSSVTASDSRAAAD
+2432 FGSSVTADDSRAAAAD
-2447 KLLKEHPEFEKWAK
+2447 LLDAHPEFEKWAK

-2483 MAQRMKELYP
+2483 MAQYMKELYP

-2672 FIKNYGKAVKEIA
+2672 FVKNYGKAVKEIA

-2713 RHHFKNGAVDK
+2713 RYHFKNGAVDK

-2759 GDVQKALYNAADIT
+2759 GDVQQALYNAADIT

-2863 IGDDKFI
+2863 IGDNKFI

-2898 SAFADYPSFAI
+2898 SAFAGYPSFAI
-2909 EQLAPNNPLTN
+2909 EQIAPNNPLTN

-2933 NWYGGDIVS
+2933 TWYGGDIVS

-2998 VLPALSKKADVPTVV
+2998 VLPALSKKADVPAVV

-3050 DATYSYLYKQSK
+3050 DATFSYLYKQSK
-3062 AASEITKQIKEI
+3062 AASEITKQLKEI

-3083 EKMSEARDLLELRN
+3083 EKREEARDLLELRN
-3097 EIYRNALLTVGT
+3097 EIYRKALLTVGT

-3115 SIDSADSDVVK
+3115 SIGSADSDVVK

-3136 EYALKTYNKD
+3136 EYALKTYKKD

-3170 TRGITGDKDENGKT
+3170 ARGITGDKDENGKA

-3213 EAICVSEKVW
+3213 EALGVSEKVW

>member
-1 MGKMTADELRRAG
+1 MGKVTAEEMQGLMYGNSNNTARSDGSSPKNVSASDMENLMAP
-14 EAYRSENNGAQ
+14 YRSQEI
-25 KSPVT
+25 KHTVLSP
-30 VSANTEG
+30 G
-37 SGNKMTASE
+37 
-46 LRQAGEAY
+46 
-54 RKANGLSDPIYMKS
+54 
-68 PATVV
+68 
-73 DKYSTPSTQ
+73 TQ
-82 PTQAAPSTQPT
+82 PA

-104 QSEVMQEQVGALK
+104 QSETMKQNVDTLK

-123 AIKAGAYMRAGNMQQ
+123 LIKAGAYSRAGNMQQ

-177 NKFKA
+177 SKFKA

-193 FQSMGQYAAAASSYL
+193 FQSMRQYAAAASSYL
-208 SGNQE
+208 SGNPE
-213 AQAWEAKRL
+213 AQAWEAKAL
-222 MDSGVS
+222 MDSGVD
-228 GTEAVKRAGLADKR
+228 GVEAVKQAGLTDER

-294 GLPVMAASV
+294 GLPMMAASA

-309 DSYEKYGNTDTAF
+309 DAYEKYGNTDTAF

-335 EQFGGLYGSLGKSAA
+335 EQFGGLYGSLGKSSA

-392 INYAIEKSLTGDSDE
+392 INYAIEKALTGDSDE
-407 MDNFGYDM
+407 MDNFGYDI

-422 GVFGGGNA
+422 GVLGGGNA

-437 SRVGKALNASPSAV
+437 SRVGKALNASPAAV
-451 AQQVQEGLEKGAGT
+451 AQQVQEGMEKGAGT
-465 APAIYAA
+465 APAIYAT

-487 EANRT
+487 EANLT
-492 FDRESGLSKIQGDIT
+492 YDAESGLSKIQNDIT
-507 QISAKEIKAMV
+507 QVSINEIKAMV
-518 SDAQALA
+518 SKADALA

-534 ATPQAVATAITEA
+534 ATPQSVATAITDA
-547 QRTESIKTA
+547 QRTQSIKTA
-556 EDSVGRAFAPTV
+556 EDSVGQAFAPTV
-568 DNPVNEGEK
+568 DNPANAGEK

-591 VAARINNDPAARQ
+591 IAARINNDPAARQ

-631 IAKSGKQAVSQAEYA
+631 IAKSGKQAISQAEYA

-669 QMQRESEERWLSV
+669 QMQRESDERWLSV

-715 EIPGSKKKA
+715 EILGSKKKA
-724 VADVNNA
+724 VAEVNNA
-731 AKYLGKTIVWYEGAL
+731 AKYLGKTIVWFEGAV
-746 QVNGQYRLANG
+746 QVNGQYRLTNG
-757 FRAPDGTIYVNINSR
+757 YRAPDGTIYVNINSR

-789 DGKYSGMI
+789 DSKYSGMI

-892 SQKALLDGMEGRT
+892 SQKDLLDGMEGKSETGVKGPEAFSLIDVSPDGMEIYETSLSTQQLSESQKKKQYLDLIKNQYRGRT
-905 ESTNSAEDASV
+905 ARLERNGHVVYVRPDIQEAGKPIYGDRRSTANGAKALRNS
-916 KHSLMD
+916 L
-922 IPAMDSTGREL
+922 
-933 SAEQREYFF
+933 
-942 GSKVVD
+942 
-948 AEGRLKPVYHGSPA
+948 AEGDVFDLLENAEYDRSSRDTKNHKNADYFDYYVKTVQIDGKVYDLVADVKRAYGNSDGLYYTLYLVDNATKKA
-962 VFTEFSPDFM
+962 VV
-972 SQHGSSEGQGFYF
+972 SQRHQTLGSSEPI
-985 TDYKPMAEGYQKDGG
+985 TA
-1000 QLLEGYLDIKKPLS
+1000 
-1014 DSEITLTRAEVKK
+1014 SE
-1027 LLQAVDPT
+1027 
-1035 GDEVILN
+1035 
-1042 YDPSGGIGYPSKTWY
+1042 
-1057 NRALDAT
+1057 
-1064 VKAAMEYSDS
+1064 M
-1074 DSEILAEIANGG
+1074 
-1086 AGAGAVLEAARNT
+1086 
-1099 LGYDGYIVEG
+1099 
-1109 KYDNATVYVAFDSSQ
+1109 
-1124 FKNIDNTAPT
+1124 
-1134 ESKDIRYS
+1134 
-1142 LMDIPAMDSEY
+1142 
-1153 SAAVESGNM
+1153 
-1162 QEAQRLVDEA
+1162 
-1172 AKAAGAILDASG
+1172 
-1184 RRPLHLYH
+1184 
-1192 GTNTFGYTKFRDG
+1192 
-1205 VIYATPNQS
+1205 
-1214 VAAGYGRTG
+1214 
-1223 YAKPRLVSDMY
+1223 
-1234 VPDDGTMETLIKNA
+1234 
-1248 KNVLD
+1248 
-1253 WELQETTV
+1253 
-1261 NDRQEAM
+1261 
-1268 DAVKKDADSIAALV
+1268 
-1282 DKVWT
+1282 
-1287 SDAVDAMELTEEQ
+1287 
-1300 ENALYNVLSLPSYIS
+1300 
-1315 EVIDDIGTY
+1315 
-1324 TTVDEVAYWISRFN
+1324 
-1338 DGLPIIRSYI
+1338 
-1348 DENRDSLKSS
+1348 
-1358 PAWDMARL
+1358 
-1366 ILGYDLGDFA
+1366 
-1376 IDAEYRL
+1376 
-1383 LKSYEED
+1383 
-1390 LLTNTNGSFVSA
+1390 GSNSFSA
-1402 DVVREEVEKAKDI
+1402 DIVPQSDTAVNTHSMQNIKED
-1415 GSYTLYGFAGDR
+1415 AGD
-1427 PLVIDGGGAFWA
+1427 
-1439 NVPVDVWGGTYTTDD
+1439 
-1454 IVKRAKDEGYTSVL
+1454 S
-1468 IKNINDVAM
+1468 
-1477 NNYSAN
+1477 
-1483 IKADIYAFFSPEQV
+1483 
-1497 KSADPVTYD
+1497 
-1506 DKGNVIPL
+1506 
-1514 SERFN
+1514 
-1519 PDNPDIRYSLMD
+1519 
-1531 DVYLDAVKRGDMT
+1531 
-1544 TVQQMVDEAAKAA
+1544 
-1557 GYETRL
+1557 
-1563 LHGTS
+1563 
-1568 KKFTKFEATGSKTES
+1568 
-1583 PSAKLGIWLSDS
+1583 
-1595 KRTAESYSTPQS
+1595 
-1607 TDYNDSN
+1607 
-1614 RSEWTRIFNAAEE
+1614 
-1627 VDKKIPNAVL
+1627 
-1637 GDNNDERFFAA
+1637 
-1648 SEGYW
+1648 
-1653 NLAEL
+1653 
-1658 GKLFKE
+1658 
-1664 YLPNDYK
+1664 
-1671 ELKERGVFKDGE
+1671 
-1683 KHIRL
+1683 
-1688 TRETFDKGDNYA
+1688 
-1700 VYKDVIDRQ
+1700 
-1709 GELLEWVNDL
+1709 
-1719 GRVRIYPSQ
+1719 
-1728 LFSIIRNQI
+1728 
-1737 YDGVL
+1737 
-1742 RTLAK
+1742 
-1747 GDIEPRIVDA
+1747 
-1757 YVDTRNFAKASPPY
+1757 
-1771 HEDTQKVKK
+1771 
-1780 IRAARSSGK
+1780 
-1789 DGIVFE
+1789 
-1795 GMFDGGERSNHYV
+1795 
-1808 VFDPARIKSAAPVTY
+1808 
-1823 DDNGNVIPLSERF
+1823 
-1836 NRKNEDIRYSLMED
+1836 YSLMED
-1850 AKYMADIDKAVADA
+1850 AQYMADIDRIVSEATE
-1864 AQKAND
+1864 KAND
-1870 ELKAAQAQVKDLR
+1870 ELNAAQAEVKNIR
-1883 KQLLEMR
+1883 QQLADYR
-1890 NRAEYAELQT
+1890 QQA
-1900 KVTER
+1900 
-1905 LTVDPIKAKRDIGRF
+1905 
-1920 LRKNGI
+1920 
-1926 TNDEAIKTL
+1926 
-1935 TAEIEDAFNS
+1935 TAE
-1945 VYRGEK
+1945 
-1951 TDIDSVAKKVAD
+1951 AKM
-1963 TILKE
+1963 
-1968 ATIADPLKAEKADI
+1968 
-1982 RKSLSQRTFV
+1982 
-1992 IGEQLRGDIV
+1992 
-2002 HKYGSLTNFRKKYGN
+2002 
-2017 IIRIKT
+2017 
-2023 RENANVGDGVAFD
+2023 
-2036 VAYSELQSE
+2036 
-2045 FPGIFRDAETEWE
+2045 
-2058 TFENTVEVADYAK
+2058 
-2071 DSERIPL
+2071 
-2078 SYAVDEEEFA
+2078 
-2088 RSITNQLTDLFWIQ
+2088 
-2102 KGLVT
+2102 
-2107 EADKAKA
+2107 
-2114 KADAATENAVAAA
+2114 
-2127 VEAERQRGQKEI
+2127 
-2139 AANDR
+2139 NDR

-2158 AKEREKAAKARAEFM
+2158 AKEREKAEKARAEFM

-2187 RANNQ
+2187 RSNNLQ
-2192 QAQEKYNE
+2192 MRDKYNE
-2200 KLTEAKDEFNRRRTQ
+2200 KLSEAKDEYNRKRQQ
-2215 DRIDRVVR
+2215 DRIDRVVQ
-2223 EDQAKSKARLRAA
+2223 EDRAKNKARLRTA
-2236 EQKSTTTDD
+2236 EQKSTTTED
-2245 VAKVLTEMPKKDKE
+2245 VAKVLTEMPNKGKE
-2259 TFKAK
+2259 AFKAK

-2307 AAQYS
+2307 ATQYS

-2321 NGKKIGNKNLMQ
+2321 NGAKISDKNLMQ
-2333 VFDPAEKAGLTKEFY
+2333 VFEPAEKAGLTKEFY

-2363 EKAQKVLSAFREE
+2363 EKAQKVLSTFREE

-2381 KGFVEMTDE
+2381 KGFAEMTDE

-2415 RYKQLQAWAE
+2415 RYKQLQTWAE

-2432 FGSSVTASDSRAAAD
+2432 FGSSVTADDSRAAATA
-2447 KLLKEHPEFEKWAK
+2447 LLEAHPEFEKWAK
-2461 DVYAYLDGLMEVR
+2461 DVYAYLDGLMDVR
-2474 KQGGLVSAD
+2474 KQGGLVSEA
-2483 MAQRMKELYP
+2483 MAQYMKELYP

-2582 VDLDADSAENLKNTL
+2582 VDLDADSAETLKNTL

-2666 HYSNAT
+2666 HYSNAA

-2699 KGTTYYDPKTGLSD
+2699 KGTTYYDPKTGISD

-2759 GDVQKALYNAADIT
+2759 GDVQQALYNAADIT

-2825 INGVAPGIIMGLLYD
+2825 INGVAPAIIMGLLYD

-2863 IGDDKFI
+2863 VGDNKFI
-2870 KVPMGREPSVITAFT
+2870 KIPMGREPSVITAFT

-2898 SAFADYPSFAI
+2898 SAFANYPSFAI
-2909 EQLAPNNPLTN
+2909 EQIAPNNPLTN

-2972 KNGIEGLSPK
+2972 KSGIEGLSPK

-2998 VLPALSKKADVPTVV
+2998 LLPALSKKADVPAVV
-3013 KAFVVDSVRQNRL
+3013 KVFVVDSVRQNRL

-3062 AASEITKQIKEI
+3062 AASEITKQLKEI

-3097 EIYRNALLTVGT
+3097 EIYRKALLTVGT

-3115 SIDSADSDVVK
+3115 SIGSADSDVVK
-3126 REANRKAFGA
+3126 REANRKEFGA
-3136 EYALKTYNKD
+3136 EYALKNYNKD

-3170 TRGITGDKDENGKT
+3170 SRGITGDKDENGKT

-3192 KKEAIDKAVPNA
+3192 KKDAIDKAVPGA
-3204 TTKQKHLLY
+3204 STKQKHLLY
-3213 EAICVSEKVW
+3213 EALGVSEKVW

>member
-1 MGKMTADELRRAG
+1 MDRKTLEQN
-14 EAYRSENNGAQ
+14 YQ
-25 KSPVT
+25 KSFG
-30 VSANTEG
+30 A
-37 SGNKMTASE
+37 
-46 LRQAGEAY
+46 
-54 RKANGLSDPIYMKS
+54 S
-68 PATVV
+68 PAAELEQNYQRSGIDSLVQAVKKATQ
-73 DKYSTPSTQ
+73 YNPS
-82 PTQAAPSTQPT
+82 APSTQPT

-104 QSEVMQEQVGALK
+104 QSDAMKEQLDTIK

-123 AIKAGAYMRAGNMQQ
+123 AIKAGAYMRAGNMPQ

-182 GDAALSGVQNA
+182 GDAALAGVQNA
-193 FQSMGQYAAAASSYL
+193 FQSMRQYAAAASSYL
-208 SGNQE
+208 SGNPE

-222 MDSGVS
+222 MESGVS

-294 GLPVMAASV
+294 GLPVMAASA

-309 DSYEKYGNTDTAF
+309 DAYEKYGNTDTAF

-392 INYAIEKSLTGDSDE
+392 INYAIEKTLTGDSDE
-407 MDNFGYDM
+407 MDNFGYDI

-437 SRVGKALNASPSAV
+437 SRVGKALNASPAAV
-451 AQQVQEGLEKGAGT
+451 AQQVQEGMEKGAGT

-487 EANRT
+487 EANLT
-492 FDRESGLSKIQGDIT
+492 YDAESGLSKIQNDIT
-507 QISAKEIKAMV
+507 QVSINEIKAMV
-518 SDAQALA
+518 SKADALA

-534 ATPQAVATAITEA
+534 ATPQAVATAITDA
-547 QRTESIKTA
+547 QRTQSIKTA
-556 EDSVGRAFAPTV
+556 EDSVGQAFAPTV
-568 DNPVNEGEK
+568 DNPANAGEK

-631 IAKSGKQAVSQAEYA
+631 IAKSGKQAISQAEYA

-651 AGEQAAAQFDAD
+651 AGEQAAAQFDVD

-669 QMQRESEERWLSV
+669 QMQRESDERWLSV

-715 EIPGSKKKA
+715 EILGSKKKA
-724 VADVNNA
+724 VAEVNNA
-731 AKYLGKTIVWYEGAL
+731 AKYLGKTIVWFEGAV
-746 QVNGQYRLANG
+746 QVNGQYRLTNG
-757 FRAPDGTIYVNINSR
+757 YRAPDGTIYVNINSR

-789 DGKYSGMI
+789 DSKYSGMI

-882 AQEAYNRLSE
+882 AEEAYNRLSE
-892 SQKALLDGMEGRT
+892 SQKALLDGMEGKSETGVKGPEAFSLIDVSPDGMEIYETSLSTQQLSESQKKKQYLALIKNQYRGRT
-905 ESTNSAEDASV
+905 ARLERNGHVVYVRPDIQEAGKPIYGDRRSTANGAKALRNSLAEGDVFDLLENAEYDRSSRDTKNHKNADYFDYYVKTVQIDGKVYDLVADVKRAYGNSDGLYYTLYLVDNATKKAVVSQRPQTLGSSEPITASEMGSNSFSADMVPQSDTAVNNYSMQNSAEDASG

-933 SAEQREYFF
+933 SAEQREYFY

-1035 GDEVILN
+1035 GDEVLVN
-1042 YDPSGGIGYPSKTWY
+1042 YDPAGGIGYPSKTWY
-1057 NRALDAT
+1057 NRAMDAT

-1086 AGAGAVLEAARNT
+1086 AGTGAVLEAARNT

-1142 LMDIPAMDSEY
+1142 LMDTDSTGRKL
-1153 SAAVESGNM
+1153 SAEQKKFFAGSKVVDGNGNL
-1162 QEAQRLVDEA
+1162 LVM
-1172 AKAAGAILDASG
+1172 
-1184 RRPLHLYH
+1184 YH
-1192 GTNTFGYTKFRDG
+1192 GTTAFGYITKFKRGKKGWLGPGIYLTSKRADAQRYADAMGEGNGRLYELYANITKPLVVTDG
-1205 VIYATPNQS
+1205 NPVPGILK
-1214 VAAGYGRTG
+1214 AAYGRDSVYKSRSEKQANDPSIVTQADINKLR
-1223 YAKPRLVSDMY
+1223 AK
-1234 VPDDGTMETLIKNA
+1234 
-1248 KNVLD
+1248 
-1253 WELQETTV
+1253 
-1261 NDRQEAM
+1261 
-1268 DAVKKDADSIAALV
+1268 
-1282 DKVWT
+1282 
-1287 SDAVDAMELTEEQ
+1287 
-1300 ENALYNVLSLPSYIS
+1300 
-1315 EVIDDIGTY
+1315 
-1324 TTVDEVAYWISRFN
+1324 
-1338 DGLPIIRSYI
+1338 
-1348 DENRDSLKSS
+1348 
-1358 PAWDMARL
+1358 
-1366 ILGYDLGDFA
+1366 GYDGIVWDYGGNK
-1376 IDAEYRL
+1376 E
-1383 LKSYEED
+1383 
-1390 LLTNTNGSFVSA
+1390 VS
-1402 DVVREEVEKAKDI
+1402 V
-1415 GSYTLYGFAGDR
+1415 
-1427 PLVIDGGGAFWA
+1427 
-1439 NVPVDVWGGTYTTDD
+1439 
-1454 IVKRAKDEGYTSVL
+1454 
-1468 IKNINDVAM
+1468 
-1477 NNYSAN
+1477 
-1483 IKADIYAFFSPEQV
+1483 FSPEQV
-1497 KSADPVTYD
+1497 KLAD
-1506 DKGNVIPL
+1506 NVDP
-1514 SERFN
+1514 
-1519 PDNPDIRYSLMD
+1519 
-1531 DVYLDAVKRGDMT
+1531 
-1544 TVQQMVDEAAKAA
+1544 
-1557 GYETRL
+1557 
-1563 LHGTS
+1563 TS
-1568 KKFTKFEATGSKTES
+1568 
-1583 PSAKLGIWLSDS
+1583 
-1595 KRTAESYSTPQS
+1595 
-1607 TDYNDSN
+1607 
-1614 RSEWTRIFNAAEE
+1614 
-1627 VDKKIPNAVL
+1627 
-1637 GDNNDERFFAA
+1637 
-1648 SEGYW
+1648 
-1653 NLAEL
+1653 
-1658 GKLFKE
+1658 
-1664 YLPNDYK
+1664 
-1671 ELKERGVFKDGE
+1671 
-1683 KHIRL
+1683 
-1688 TRETFDKGDNYA
+1688 
-1700 VYKDVIDRQ
+1700 
-1709 GELLEWVNDL
+1709 
-1719 GRVRIYPSQ
+1719 SQ
-1728 LFSIIRNQI
+1728 
-1737 YDGVL
+1737 
-1742 RTLAK
+1742 
-1747 GDIEPRIVDA
+1747 
-1757 YVDTRNFAKASPPY
+1757 
-1771 HEDTQKVKK
+1771 
-1780 IRAARSSGK
+1780 
-1789 DGIVFE
+1789 
-1795 GMFDGGERSNHYV
+1795 
-1808 VFDPARIKSAAPVTY
+1808 
-1823 DDNGNVIPLSERF
+1823 
-1836 NRKNEDIRYSLMED
+1836 DIRYSLMED
-1850 AKYMADIDKAVADA
+1850 AQYMADIDKAVSEAT
-1864 AQKAND
+1864 QKADD

-1900 KVTER
+1900 KVTEKP
-1905 LTVDPIKAKRDIGRF
+1905 TIDPIKAKKDIGRF

-1926 TNDEAIKTL
+1926 TNEETIKTL

-1945 VYRGEK
+1945 VYRWEK
-1951 TDIDSVAKKVAD
+1951 TDIDAAAKKAAD
-1963 TILKE
+1963 AILKE
-1968 ATIADPLKAEKADI
+1968 ATVADPLKTEKADI

-2002 HKYGSLTNFRKKYGN
+2002 RKYGSLTNFRKKYGN

-2023 RENANVGDGVAFD
+2023 RENAKAGEGVAFD

-2045 FPGIFRDAETEWE
+2045 FPGIFRDAATEWE
-2058 TFENTVEVADYAK
+2058 TFANTVEAADYAMRSDPVMLADIV
-2071 DSERIPL
+2071 DSQ
-2078 SYAVDEEEFA
+2078 EFA
-2088 RSITNQLTDLFWIQ
+2088 DSVSNQLAEMLWNQ
-2102 KGLVT
+2102 KNLVT

-2114 KADAATENAVAAA
+2114 KADAATEKAVSAA
-2127 VEAERQRGQKEI
+2127 VEAERRRAEKET

-2144 WRDAETK
+2144 WREAETK
-2151 LLTEIAA
+2151 LLADMAA

-2173 AKYDALAKQYRADL
+2173 QKYDSLSKQYRADL

-2223 EDQAKSKARLRAA
+2223 EDRAKSKARLRTA
-2236 EQKSTTTDD
+2236 EQKSTTTED

-2264 IAESWRTFKRQW
+2264 AAKDWRTFKRQW
-2276 INTKDELERFGN
+2276 INTKDELERFGD

-2321 NGKKIGNKNLMQ
+2321 NGKKIGDKNLMQ
-2333 VFDPAEKAGLTKEFY
+2333 VFEPAKKAGLTDEFY

-2363 EKAQKVLSAFREE
+2363 EKAQRQLAELREK
-2376 LNKKV
+2376 LNREV
-2381 KGFVEMTDE
+2381 NGFAEMTDE
-2390 NIATA
+2390 NISTA
-2395 AGKDASL
+2395 AGKDTTL
-2402 TKTYTM
+2402 TKAYT
-2408 EQIDAAK
+2408 EAQIAAAK
-2415 RYKQLQAWAE
+2415 QYKQFQAWAE

-2432 FGSSVTASDSRAAAD
+2432 FGSSVTADDSRSAAAD
-2447 KLLKEHPEFEKWAK
+2447 LLDAHPEFEKWAK

-2483 MAQRMKELYP
+2483 MAQYMKELYP

-2713 RHHFKNGAVDK
+2713 RYHFKNGAVDK

-2759 GDVQKALYNAADIT
+2759 GDVQQALYNAADIT

-2863 IGDDKFI
+2863 IGDNKFI

-2898 SAFADYPSFAI
+2898 SAFAGYPSFAI
-2909 EQLAPNNPLTN
+2909 EQIAPNNPLTN

-2933 NWYGGDIVS
+2933 TWYGGDIVS
-2942 SYMEEKPDYLQ
+2942 SYMGEKPDYLQ

-2998 VLPALSKKADVPTVV
+2998 VLPALSKKADVPAVV

-3050 DATYSYLYKQSK
+3050 DATFSYLYKQSK
-3062 AASEITKQIKEI
+3062 AASEITKQLKEI

-3097 EIYRNALLTVGT
+3097 EIYRKALLTVGT

-3115 SIDSADSDVVK
+3115 SIGSADSDVVK

-3136 EYALKTYNKD
+3136 EYALKNYNKD

-3170 TRGITGDKDENGKT
+3170 ARGITGDKDDNGKT
-3184 ITNSASRK
+3184 ISGSASRK
-3192 KKEAIDKAVPNA
+3192 KKAAIDKAVPGA
-3204 TTKQKHLLY
+3204 STKQKHLLY
-3213 EAICVSEKVW
+3213 EALGVSEKVW

>member
-25 KSPVT
+25 KSPAT

-37 SGNKMTASE
+37 SSKKMTASE

-54 RKANGLSDPIYMKS
+54 RKANGLSDPIYMES

-73 DKYSTPSTQ
+73 DKYSAPSTQPTQAAPSTQ

-104 QSEVMQEQVGALK
+104 QSDAMKKQLDAIK

-182 GDAALSGVQNA
+182 VDAALSGVQNA

-208 SGNQE
+208 SGNPE

-228 GTEAVKRAGLADKR
+228 GTEAVKQAGLADKR

-294 GLPVMAASV
+294 GLPMMAASA

-309 DSYEKYGNTDTAF
+309 DAYEKYGNTDKAF

-392 INYAIEKSLTGDSDE
+392 INYAIEKALTGDSDE
-407 MDNFGYDM
+407 MDNFGYDI

-422 GVFGGGNA
+422 GVLGGGNA

-437 SRVGKALNASPSAV
+437 SRVGKALNASPASV

-472 EVQKNPSNQMVGRLY
+472 EVQKNPSNQMVGRLF

-534 ATPQAVATAITEA
+534 ATPQAVATAITDA

-556 EDSVGRAFAPTV
+556 EDSVGQAFAPTV

-604 AFSQLTGVQFSGNT
+604 AFSRLTGVQFTGNT

-626 VATQN
+626 VATRN

-715 EIPGSKKKA
+715 EITKPKKKA
-724 VADVNNA
+724 VDAVNNA

-780 HEMFHDLVA
+780 HEMFHELVA
-789 DGKYSGMI
+789 DSKYSGLI

-819 LYERNGIELDPNA
+819 LYERNGIELDPNE

-892 SQKALLDGMEGRT
+892 AQKALLDGMEGRT
-905 ESTNSAEDASV
+905 ESTNSAEDSSG
-916 KHSLMD
+916 KH
-922 IPAMDSTGREL
+922 
-933 SAEQREYFF
+933 
-942 GSKVVD
+942 
-948 AEGRLKPVYHGSPA
+948 
-962 VFTEFSPDFM
+962 
-972 SQHGSSEGQGFYF
+972 
-985 TDYKPMAEGYQKDGG
+985 
-1000 QLLEGYLDIKKPLS
+1000 
-1014 DSEITLTRAEVKK
+1014 
-1027 LLQAVDPT
+1027 
-1035 GDEVILN
+1035 
-1042 YDPSGGIGYPSKTWY
+1042 
-1057 NRALDAT
+1057 
-1064 VKAAMEYSDS
+1064 
-1074 DSEILAEIANGG
+1074 
-1086 AGAGAVLEAARNT
+1086 
-1099 LGYDGYIVEG
+1099 
-1109 KYDNATVYVAFDSSQ
+1109 
-1124 FKNIDNTAPT
+1124 
-1134 ESKDIRYS
+1134 S

-1172 AKAAGAILDASG
+1172 AKEAGAILDANG

-1223 YAKPRLVSDMY
+1223 YAKPRTVSDVY
-1234 VPDDGTMETLIKNA
+1234 VPDDGTMDTLIKNA

-1253 WELQETTV
+1253 WKLKETTV
-1261 NDRQEAM
+1261 NERQEAR
-1268 DAVKKDADSIAALV
+1268 DAVKKEADSIAALV

-1300 ENALYNVLSLPSYIS
+1300 ANALSNVLSLPSYIS

-1348 DENRDSLKSS
+1348 NENRDSLKSS

-1483 IKADIYAFFSPEQV
+1483 IKSDIYAFFSPEQV
-1497 KSADPVTYD
+1497 KSADPVVYD

-1519 PDNPDIRYSLMD
+1519 PDNPDIRYSIM
-1531 DVYLDAVKRGDMT
+1531 
-1544 TVQQMVDEAAKAA
+1544 
-1557 GYETRL
+1557 
-1563 LHGTS
+1563 
-1568 KKFTKFEATGSKTES
+1568 
-1583 PSAKLGIWLSDS
+1583 
-1595 KRTAESYSTPQS
+1595 
-1607 TDYNDSN
+1607 
-1614 RSEWTRIFNAAEE
+1614 
-1627 VDKKIPNAVL
+1627 
-1637 GDNNDERFFAA
+1637 
-1648 SEGYW
+1648 
-1653 NLAEL
+1653 
-1658 GKLFKE
+1658 
-1664 YLPNDYK
+1664 
-1671 ELKERGVFKDGE
+1671 
-1683 KHIRL
+1683 
-1688 TRETFDKGDNYA
+1688 
-1700 VYKDVIDRQ
+1700 
-1709 GELLEWVNDL
+1709 
-1719 GRVRIYPSQ
+1719 
-1728 LFSIIRNQI
+1728 
-1737 YDGVL
+1737 
-1742 RTLAK
+1742 
-1747 GDIEPRIVDA
+1747 
-1757 YVDTRNFAKASPPY
+1757 
-1771 HEDTQKVKK
+1771 EDTQ
-1780 IRAARSSGK
+1780 
-1789 DGIVFE
+1789 
-1795 GMFDGGERSNHYV
+1795 
-1808 VFDPARIKSAAPVTY
+1808 
-1823 DDNGNVIPLSERF
+1823 
-1836 NRKNEDIRYSLMED
+1836 
-1850 AKYMADIDKAVADA
+1850 YMADIDKAVAEA
-1864 AQKAND
+1864 TAKSEEA
-1870 ELKAAQAQVKDLR
+1870 LKAAQTEVKELR
-1883 KQLLEMR
+1883 QQLLDYR
-1890 NRAEYAELQT
+1890 QQA
-1900 KVTER
+1900 
-1905 LTVDPIKAKRDIGRF
+1905 
-1920 LRKNGI
+1920 
-1926 TNDEAIKTL
+1926 
-1935 TAEIEDAFNS
+1935 TAE
-1945 VYRGEK
+1945 
-1951 TDIDSVAKKVAD
+1951 AKMN
-1963 TILKE
+1963 E
-1968 ATIADPLKAEKADI
+1968 
-1982 RKSLSQRTFV
+1982 
-1992 IGEQLRGDIV
+1992 
-2002 HKYGSLTNFRKKYGN
+2002 
-2017 IIRIKT
+2017 
-2023 RENANVGDGVAFD
+2023 
-2036 VAYSELQSE
+2036 
-2045 FPGIFRDAETEWE
+2045 
-2058 TFENTVEVADYAK
+2058 
-2071 DSERIPL
+2071 
-2078 SYAVDEEEFA
+2078 
-2088 RSITNQLTDLFWIQ
+2088 
-2102 KGLVT
+2102 
-2107 EADKAKA
+2107 
-2114 KADAATENAVAAA
+2114 
-2127 VEAERQRGQKEI
+2127 
-2139 AANDR
+2139 R

-2151 LLTEIAA
+2151 LVADLAA

-2173 AKYDALAKQYRADL
+2173 AKYDTLAKQYRADL

-2259 TFKAK
+2259 TFKAE
-2264 IAESWRTFKRQW
+2264 IAESWRTFKRQL

-2321 NGKKIGNKNLMQ
+2321 NGKKIGDKNLMQ
-2333 VFDPAEKAGLTKEFY
+2333 VFEPAKNAGLTDEFY

-2363 EKAQKVLSAFREE
+2363 EKAQRQLAELREK
-2376 LNKKV
+2376 LNREV
-2381 KGFVEMTDE
+2381 NGFAEMTDE

-2395 AGKDASL
+2395 AGKDTTL
-2402 TKTYTM
+2402 TKAYT
-2408 EQIDAAK
+2408 EAQIAAAK
-2415 RYKQLQAWAE
+2415 QYKQLQAWAE

-2432 FGSSVTASDSRAAAD
+2432 FGSSVTADDSRAAAAA
-2447 KLLKEHPEFEKWAK
+2447 LLEAHPEFEKWAK

-2474 KQGGLVSAD
+2474 KQGGLVSED
-2483 MAQRMKELYP
+2483 MVQRMKELYP

-2569 SEYIQSVTEEGDL
+2569 SEYIQNVTEDGDL

-2666 HYSNAT
+2666 HYSNST
-2672 FIKNYGKAVKEIA
+2672 FIKNYGKAVKEIE

-2713 RHHFKNGAVDK
+2713 RHHFKNGEVDK

-2759 GDVQKALYNAADIT
+2759 GDVQQALYNAADIT

-2811 RGWKEIG
+2811 RGAKEIG

-2825 INGVAPGIIMGLLYD
+2825 LNGVMPGIIMSLVYD

-2998 VLPALSKKADVPTVV
+2998 VLPALSKKADVPAVV

-3062 AASEITKQIKEI
+3062 AASEITKQLKEI

-3097 EIYRNALLTVGT
+3097 EIYRNALLTVST

-3213 EAICVSEKVW
+3213 EAIGVSEKVW

>member
-1 MGKMTADELRRAG
+1 MDRKTLEQN
-14 EAYRSENNGAQ
+14 YQ
-25 KSPVT
+25 KSFG
-30 VSANTEG
+30 A
-37 SGNKMTASE
+37 
-46 LRQAGEAY
+46 
-54 RKANGLSDPIYMKS
+54 S
-68 PATVV
+68 PAAELEQNYQRSGIDSLVQSVKKATQ
-73 DKYSTPSTQ
+73 YNPS
-82 PTQAAPSTQPT
+82 APSTQPT

-104 QSEVMQEQVGALK
+104 QSDAMKEQLDTIK

-177 NKFKA
+177 NNFKA
-182 GDAALSGVQNA
+182 GDAALAGVQNA
-193 FQSMGQYAAAASSYL
+193 FQNMRQYAAAASSYL
-208 SGNQE
+208 SGNPE
-213 AQAWEAKRL
+213 VQAWEAKRL
-222 MDSGVS
+222 MESGVS

-294 GLPVMAASV
+294 GLPVMAASA

-309 DSYEKYGNTDTAF
+309 DAYEKYGNTDTAF

-392 INYAIEKSLTGDSDE
+392 INYAIEKALTGDSDE
-407 MDNFGYDM
+407 MDNFGYDI

-422 GVFGGGNA
+422 GVLGGGNA

-437 SRVGKALNASPSAV
+437 SRVGKALNASPAAV
-451 AQQVQEGLEKGAGT
+451 AQQVQEGMEKGAGT

-472 EVQKNPSNQMVGRLY
+472 EVQKNPSSQMVGRLY
-487 EANRT
+487 EANLT
-492 FDRESGLSKIQGDIT
+492 YDAESGLSKIQNDIT
-507 QISAKEIKAMV
+507 QVSINEIKAMV
-518 SDAQALA
+518 SKADALA

-534 ATPQAVATAITEA
+534 ATPQAVATAITDA
-547 QRTESIKTA
+547 QRTQSIKTA
-556 EDSVGRAFAPTV
+556 EGSVGQAFAPTV
-568 DNPVNEGEK
+568 DNPANAGEK

-631 IAKSGKQAVSQAEYA
+631 IAKSGKQAISQAEYA

-669 QMQRESEERWLSV
+669 QMQRESDERWLSV

-715 EIPGSKKKA
+715 EILGSKKKA
-724 VADVNNA
+724 VAEVNNA
-731 AKYLGKTIVWYEGAL
+731 AKYLGKTIVWFEGAV
-746 QVNGQYRLANG
+746 QVNGQYRLTNG
-757 FRAPDGTIYVNINSR
+757 YRAPDGAIYVNINSR

-819 LYERNGIELDPNA
+819 LYERNGIELDPDA

-905 ESTNSAEDASV
+905 EVEEAGKISYSLMREAVEKNNRPFAEQFADYKAGKMKPTELFALGNTSQYLQAAGIGNEPIVMAQSVVAKAQRKAKVDTHGHNLSDNVLLKLPEMLDKPALLLKSDTVPNAAVIVTSTADSDGNPVVVALHLSRSEGFDIVTRVASLYGKENSRDFLAEQMLRGNLLGYSKKEANRLLHRDGLQLPRRNTAVDFDTISVAQDTDAVNNYSMQNSAEDASG

-933 SAEQREYFF
+933 SAEQREYFKD
-942 GSKVVD
+942 SKVRDEDGNLLV
-948 AEGRLKPVYHGSPA
+948 VYHGTDA
-962 VFTEFSPDFM
+962 DFTVFDASKGRANMDIQGMFFSPWELDA
-972 SQHGSSEGQGFYF
+972 QGYGSNVSAY
-985 TDYKPMAEGYQKDGG
+985 
-1000 QLLEGYLDIKKPLS
+1000 YLDIKNPA
-1014 DSEITLTRAEVKK
+1014 SE
-1027 LLQAVDPT
+1027 AV
-1035 GDEVILN
+1035 GYKALN
-1042 YDPSGGIGYPSKTWY
+1042 RFKGQNNAG
-1057 NRALDAT
+1057 
-1064 VKAAMEYSDS
+1064 VKAREY
-1074 DSEILAEIANGG
+1074 LQN
-1086 AGAGAVLEAARNT
+1086 
-1099 LGYDGYIVEG
+1099 LGYDGVNNENEEYIAFEPSQI
-1109 KYDNATVYVAFDSSQ
+1109 KRIDNLTPTSSQ
-1124 FKNIDNTAPT
+1124 
-1134 ESKDIRYS
+1134 DIRYS
-1142 LMDIPAMDSEY
+1142 LMDTDSTGRKL
-1153 SAAVESGNM
+1153 SAEQKKFFAGSKVVDGSGNL
-1162 QEAQRLVDEA
+1162 LVM
-1172 AKAAGAILDASG
+1172 
-1184 RRPLHLYH
+1184 YH
-1192 GTNTFGYTKFRDG
+1192 GTTAFGYITEFKRGKKGWLGPGIYLTSKRSDAQRYADAMGEGNGRLYEMYANITKPLVVTDG
-1205 VIYATPNQS
+1205 NPVPGILK
-1214 VAAGYGRTG
+1214 AAYGRDSVYKSRSGKQANDPSIVTQADINKLR
-1223 YAKPRLVSDMY
+1223 AK
-1234 VPDDGTMETLIKNA
+1234 
-1248 KNVLD
+1248 
-1253 WELQETTV
+1253 
-1261 NDRQEAM
+1261 
-1268 DAVKKDADSIAALV
+1268 
-1282 DKVWT
+1282 
-1287 SDAVDAMELTEEQ
+1287 
-1300 ENALYNVLSLPSYIS
+1300 
-1315 EVIDDIGTY
+1315 
-1324 TTVDEVAYWISRFN
+1324 
-1338 DGLPIIRSYI
+1338 
-1348 DENRDSLKSS
+1348 
-1358 PAWDMARL
+1358 
-1366 ILGYDLGDFA
+1366 GYDGIVWD
-1376 IDAEYRL
+1376 YG
-1383 LKSYEED
+1383 
-1390 LLTNTNGSFVSA
+1390 GSKEVS
-1402 DVVREEVEKAKDI
+1402 V
-1415 GSYTLYGFAGDR
+1415 
-1427 PLVIDGGGAFWA
+1427 
-1439 NVPVDVWGGTYTTDD
+1439 
-1454 IVKRAKDEGYTSVL
+1454 
-1468 IKNINDVAM
+1468 
-1477 NNYSAN
+1477 
-1483 IKADIYAFFSPEQV
+1483 FSPEQV
-1497 KSADPVTYD
+1497 KLAD
-1506 DKGNVIPL
+1506 NVDP
-1514 SERFN
+1514 
-1519 PDNPDIRYSLMD
+1519 
-1531 DVYLDAVKRGDMT
+1531 
-1544 TVQQMVDEAAKAA
+1544 
-1557 GYETRL
+1557 
-1563 LHGTS
+1563 TS
-1568 KKFTKFEATGSKTES
+1568 SK
-1583 PSAKLGIWLSDS
+1583 
-1595 KRTAESYSTPQS
+1595 
-1607 TDYNDSN
+1607 
-1614 RSEWTRIFNAAEE
+1614 
-1627 VDKKIPNAVL
+1627 
-1637 GDNNDERFFAA
+1637 
-1648 SEGYW
+1648 
-1653 NLAEL
+1653 
-1658 GKLFKE
+1658 
-1664 YLPNDYK
+1664 
-1671 ELKERGVFKDGE
+1671 
-1683 KHIRL
+1683 
-1688 TRETFDKGDNYA
+1688 
-1700 VYKDVIDRQ
+1700 
-1709 GELLEWVNDL
+1709 
-1719 GRVRIYPSQ
+1719 
-1728 LFSIIRNQI
+1728 
-1737 YDGVL
+1737 
-1742 RTLAK
+1742 
-1747 GDIEPRIVDA
+1747 
-1757 YVDTRNFAKASPPY
+1757 
-1771 HEDTQKVKK
+1771 
-1780 IRAARSSGK
+1780 
-1789 DGIVFE
+1789 
-1795 GMFDGGERSNHYV
+1795 
-1808 VFDPARIKSAAPVTY
+1808 
-1823 DDNGNVIPLSERF
+1823 
-1836 NRKNEDIRYSLMED
+1836 DIRYSLMED
-1850 AKYMADIDKAVADA
+1850 AQYMADIDRVVSEATE
-1864 AQKAND
+1864 KAND
-1870 ELKAAQAQVKDLR
+1870 ELKAAQAEVKNIR
-1883 KQLLEMR
+1883 QQLADYR
-1890 NRAEYAELQT
+1890 QQA
-1900 KVTER
+1900 
-1905 LTVDPIKAKRDIGRF
+1905 
-1920 LRKNGI
+1920 
-1926 TNDEAIKTL
+1926 
-1935 TAEIEDAFNS
+1935 TAE
-1945 VYRGEK
+1945 
-1951 TDIDSVAKKVAD
+1951 AKM
-1963 TILKE
+1963 
-1968 ATIADPLKAEKADI
+1968 
-1982 RKSLSQRTFV
+1982 
-1992 IGEQLRGDIV
+1992 
-2002 HKYGSLTNFRKKYGN
+2002 
-2017 IIRIKT
+2017 
-2023 RENANVGDGVAFD
+2023 
-2036 VAYSELQSE
+2036 
-2045 FPGIFRDAETEWE
+2045 
-2058 TFENTVEVADYAK
+2058 
-2071 DSERIPL
+2071 
-2078 SYAVDEEEFA
+2078 
-2088 RSITNQLTDLFWIQ
+2088 
-2102 KGLVT
+2102 
-2107 EADKAKA
+2107 
-2114 KADAATENAVAAA
+2114 
-2127 VEAERQRGQKEI
+2127 
-2139 AANDR
+2139 NDR

-2173 AKYDALAKQYRADL
+2173 AKYDALSKQYRADL
-2187 RANNQ
+2187 RANNRQ
-2192 QAQEKYNE
+2192 VRDKYNE
-2200 KLTEAKDEFNRRRTQ
+2200 KLSEAKDEFNRRRTQ

-2223 EDQAKSKARLRAA
+2223 EDRAKSKARLRTA
-2236 EQKSTTTDD
+2236 EQKSTTTED

-2264 IAESWRTFKRQW
+2264 SAKDWRTFKRQW

-2321 NGKKIGNKNLMQ
+2321 NGVKISGKNLMQ
-2333 VFDPAEKAGLTKEFY
+2333 VFEPAKKSGLTNEFY

-2363 EKAQKVLSAFREE
+2363 ENAQRQLAELRAKLNREV
-2376 LNKKV
+2376 N
-2381 KGFVEMTDE
+2381 GFAEMTDE

-2395 AGKDASL
+2395 AGKDTAL
-2402 TKTYTM
+2402 TKAYT
-2408 EQIDAAK
+2408 EAQIAAAK
-2415 RYKQLQAWAE
+2415 QYKQFQAWAE

-2432 FGSSVTASDSRAAAD
+2432 FGSSVTADDSRAAAAD
-2447 KLLKEHPEFEKWAK
+2447 LLDAHPEFEKWAK

-2483 MAQRMKELYP
+2483 MAQYMKELYP

-2759 GDVQKALYNAADIT
+2759 GDVQQALYNAADIT

-2863 IGDDKFI
+2863 IGDNKFI

-2898 SAFADYPSFAI
+2898 SAFAGYPSFAI
-2909 EQLAPNNPLTN
+2909 EQIAPNNPLTN

-2933 NWYGGDIVS
+2933 TWYGGNIVS

-2998 VLPALSKKADVPTVV
+2998 LLPALSKKADVPAVV

-3033 LDEAKQVKETEF
+3033 LDEAKQVKETEL

-3062 AASEITKQIKEI
+3062 AASEITKQLKEI

-3097 EIYRNALLTVGT
+3097 EIYRKALLTVGT

-3115 SIDSADSDVVK
+3115 SIGSADSDVVK

-3136 EYALKTYNKD
+3136 EYALKNYNKD

-3153 YVAQGVT
+3153 YVAHGVT

-3170 TRGITGDKDENGKT
+3170 ARGITGDKDENGKT

-3192 KKEAIDKAVPNA
+3192 KKDAIDKAVPNA

-3213 EAICVSEKVW
+3213 EAIGVSEKVW

>member
-1 MGKMTADELRRAG
+1 MWFE
-14 EAYRSENNGAQ
+14 
-25 KSPVT
+25 
-30 VSANTEG
+30 
-37 SGNKMTASE
+37 
-46 LRQAGEAY
+46 
-54 RKANGLSDPIYMKS
+54 
-68 PATVV
+68 
-73 DKYSTPSTQ
+73 
-82 PTQAAPSTQPT
+82 
-93 QAAPAGASSRK
+93 
-104 QSEVMQEQVGALK
+104 
-117 KQRDDA
+117 
-123 AIKAGAYMRAGNMQQ
+123 
-138 QAKEQQKIA
+138 
-147 NKAAIEYEN
+147 
-156 AYTQWKNQR
+156 
-165 NAEAVEDYNPDE
+165 
-177 NKFKA
+177 
-182 GDAALSGVQNA
+182 
-193 FQSMGQYAAAASSYL
+193 
-208 SGNQE
+208 
-213 AQAWEAKRL
+213 
-222 MDSGVS
+222 
-228 GTEAVKRAGLADKR
+228 
-242 EIPITD
+242 
-248 YKTQAELRHEKNV
+248 
-261 ASVGAVE
+261 GAV
-268 GGALQLVNTISNMVP
+268 
-283 SLVANAVLPGS
+283 
-294 GLPVMAASV
+294 
-303 AGNKYA
+303 
-309 DSYEKYGNTDTAF
+309 
-322 VLGSAAGGASMLT
+322 
-335 EQFGGLYGSLGKSAA
+335 
-350 GQAVAKKLM
+350 
-359 AEAPGLYN
+359 
-367 LANSV
+367 
-372 GGKWLRDAL
+372 
-381 SEGIEEGAEDV
+381 
-392 INYAIEKSLTGDSDE
+392 
-407 MDNFGYDM
+407 
-415 LLGALAG
+415 
-422 GVFGGGNA
+422 
-430 AMRSVTY
+430 
-437 SRVGKALNASPSAV
+437 
-451 AQQVQEGLEKGAGT
+451 
-465 APAIYAA
+465 
-472 EVQKNPSNQMVGRLY
+472 
-487 EANRT
+487 
-492 FDRESGLSKIQGDIT
+492 
-507 QISAKEIKAMV
+507 
-518 SDAQALA
+518 
-525 QAAQKLNVE
+525 
-534 ATPQAVATAITEA
+534 
-547 QRTESIKTA
+547 
-556 EDSVGRAFAPTV
+556 
-568 DNPVNEGEK
+568 
-577 AYNSALAGVAANQG
+577 
-591 VAARINNDPAARQ
+591 
-604 AFSQLTGVQFSGNT
+604 
-618 AQDIAAIE
+618 
-626 VATQN
+626 
-631 IAKSGKQAVSQAEYA
+631 
-646 QRVAA
+646 
-651 AGEQAAAQFDAD
+651 
-663 MQAQAE
+663 
-669 QMQRESEERWLSV
+669 
-682 EQNTITDVDGKRRIK
+682 
-697 EITNTDVRGNTEI
+697 
-710 GYKKA
+710 
-715 EIPGSKKKA
+715 
-724 VADVNNA
+724 
-731 AKYLGKTIVWYEGAL
+731 
-746 QVNGQYRLANG
+746 QVNGQYRLTNG
-757 FRAPDGTIYVNINSR
+757 YRAPDGTIYVNINSR

-789 DGKYSGMI
+789 DSKYSGLI

-892 SQKALLDGMEGRT
+892 AQRALLDGMEARSDAEEAGKISYSVMDAAVKGNNRPFAEQFADYKAGKMRPTDLFYLNNTSEYLQAAGLANEPIVMAQSVVTKAQRKAAVDTHGHELSDDVILKLPEMIEKPVLLLKSDTVPASVVVVTSVSDSSGNPVVVALHLSRNNGFDVVTRIASLYGRKNSRNFIADQLLRGNLIGYSKKEANRLLHRDGLQLPRRNPAVDFDT
-905 ESTNSAEDASV
+905 ISVAQDTDAVNNYSMQNSAEDASG

-948 AEGRLKPVYHGSPA
+948 ADGRLKPVYHGSPA

-1035 GDEVILN
+1035 GDEVLVN
-1042 YDPSGGIGYPSKTWY
+1042 YDPAGGIGYPSKTWY
-1057 NRALDAT
+1057 NLALDAT

-1086 AGAGAVLEAARNT
+1086 AGSGTVLEAARNT

-1142 LMDIPAMDSEY
+1142 LMDTDSTGRKL
-1153 SAAVESGNM
+1153 SAEQKKFFAGSKVIDGNGNL
-1162 QEAQRLVDEA
+1162 LVM
-1172 AKAAGAILDASG
+1172 
-1184 RRPLHLYH
+1184 YH
-1192 GTNTFGYTKFRDG
+1192 GTTAFGYITKFKRGKKGWLGPGIYLTSKRSDAQRYADAMGEGNGRLYEMYANITKPLVVTDG
-1205 VIYATPNQS
+1205 NPVPGILK
-1214 VAAGYGRTG
+1214 AAYGRDSVYKSRSEKQANDPSIVTQADINKLR
-1223 YAKPRLVSDMY
+1223 AK
-1234 VPDDGTMETLIKNA
+1234 
-1248 KNVLD
+1248 
-1253 WELQETTV
+1253 
-1261 NDRQEAM
+1261 
-1268 DAVKKDADSIAALV
+1268 
-1282 DKVWT
+1282 
-1287 SDAVDAMELTEEQ
+1287 
-1300 ENALYNVLSLPSYIS
+1300 
-1315 EVIDDIGTY
+1315 
-1324 TTVDEVAYWISRFN
+1324 
-1338 DGLPIIRSYI
+1338 
-1348 DENRDSLKSS
+1348 
-1358 PAWDMARL
+1358 
-1366 ILGYDLGDFA
+1366 GYDGIVWDFG
-1376 IDAEYRL
+1376 
-1383 LKSYEED
+1383 
-1390 LLTNTNGSFVSA
+1390 GSKEVS
-1402 DVVREEVEKAKDI
+1402 V
-1415 GSYTLYGFAGDR
+1415 
-1427 PLVIDGGGAFWA
+1427 
-1439 NVPVDVWGGTYTTDD
+1439 
-1454 IVKRAKDEGYTSVL
+1454 
-1468 IKNINDVAM
+1468 
-1477 NNYSAN
+1477 
-1483 IKADIYAFFSPEQV
+1483 FSPEQV
-1497 KSADPVTYD
+1497 KLAD
-1506 DKGNVIPL
+1506 NVDP
-1514 SERFN
+1514 
-1519 PDNPDIRYSLMD
+1519 
-1531 DVYLDAVKRGDMT
+1531 
-1544 TVQQMVDEAAKAA
+1544 
-1557 GYETRL
+1557 
-1563 LHGTS
+1563 TS
-1568 KKFTKFEATGSKTES
+1568 
-1583 PSAKLGIWLSDS
+1583 
-1595 KRTAESYSTPQS
+1595 
-1607 TDYNDSN
+1607 
-1614 RSEWTRIFNAAEE
+1614 
-1627 VDKKIPNAVL
+1627 
-1637 GDNNDERFFAA
+1637 
-1648 SEGYW
+1648 
-1653 NLAEL
+1653 
-1658 GKLFKE
+1658 
-1664 YLPNDYK
+1664 
-1671 ELKERGVFKDGE
+1671 
-1683 KHIRL
+1683 
-1688 TRETFDKGDNYA
+1688 
-1700 VYKDVIDRQ
+1700 
-1709 GELLEWVNDL
+1709 
-1719 GRVRIYPSQ
+1719 SQ
-1728 LFSIIRNQI
+1728 
-1737 YDGVL
+1737 
-1742 RTLAK
+1742 
-1747 GDIEPRIVDA
+1747 
-1757 YVDTRNFAKASPPY
+1757 
-1771 HEDTQKVKK
+1771 
-1780 IRAARSSGK
+1780 
-1789 DGIVFE
+1789 
-1795 GMFDGGERSNHYV
+1795 
-1808 VFDPARIKSAAPVTY
+1808 
-1823 DDNGNVIPLSERF
+1823 
-1836 NRKNEDIRYSLMED
+1836 DIRYSLMED
-1850 AKYMADIDKAVADA
+1850 AQYMADIDKAVSEAT
-1864 AQKAND
+1864 QKADD

-1900 KVTER
+1900 KVTEKP
-1905 LTVDPIKAKRDIGRF
+1905 TIDPIKAKKDIGRF

-1926 TNDEAIKTL
+1926 TNEETIKTL

-1945 VYRGEK
+1945 VYRWEK
-1951 TDIDSVAKKVAD
+1951 TDIDSAAKKVAD

-1968 ATIADPLKAEKADI
+1968 ATIADPLKTEKADI

-2002 HKYGSLTNFRKKYGN
+2002 RKYGSLTNFRKKYGN

-2023 RENANVGDGVAFD
+2023 RENANAGDGVAFD

-2045 FPGIFRDAETEWE
+2045 FPGIFRDAATEWE
-2058 TFENTVEVADYAK
+2058 TFANTVEAADYAMRSDPVMLADMV
-2071 DSERIPL
+2071 DSQ
-2078 SYAVDEEEFA
+2078 EFA
-2088 RSITNQLTDLFWIQ
+2088 DSVSNQLAEMLWNQ
-2102 KGLVT
+2102 KNLVT

-2114 KADAATENAVAAA
+2114 KADAATEKAVSAA
-2127 VEAERQRGQKEI
+2127 VEAERRRAEKET

-2144 WRDAETK
+2144 WREAETK
-2151 LLTEIAA
+2151 LLADMAA

-2173 AKYDALAKQYRADL
+2173 QKYDSLSKQYRADL

-2223 EDQAKSKARLRAA
+2223 EDRAKSKARLRTA
-2236 EQKSTTTDD
+2236 EQKSTTTED
-2245 VAKVLTEMPKKDKE
+2245 VAKVLTETPKKDKE

-2264 IAESWRTFKRQW
+2264 AAKDWRTFKRQW

-2296 YAANNVGQASA
+2296 YAANNVGQAAA

-2321 NGKKIGNKNLMQ
+2321 NGKKIGDKNLMQ
-2333 VFDPAEKAGLTKEFY
+2333 VFEPAEKAGLTKEFY

-2381 KGFVEMTDE
+2381 KGFAEMTDE

-2432 FGSSVTASDSRAAAD
+2432 FGSKVTADDSRAAAAA
-2447 KLLKEHPEFEKWAK
+2447 LLEAHPEFEKWAK

-2474 KQGGLVSAD
+2474 KQGGLVSEA
-2483 MAQRMKELYP
+2483 MAQYMKELYP

-2548 AKKNILGNMLY
+2548 AKKNILGNMVY
-2559 EDAMDTTRDI
+2559 EDAMDTSRDI
-2569 SEYIQSVTEEGDL
+2569 SEYVQKVTEDGEL
-2582 VDLDADSAENLKNTL
+2582 VDLDADSAETLKNTL

-2724 VAGGLNRVID
+2724 VAGGLNKVID

-2753 STMEDT
+2753 STMEAT
-2759 GDVQKALYNAADIT
+2759 GDVQQALYNAADIT

-2863 IGDDKFI
+2863 IGDNKFI

-2898 SAFADYPSFAI
+2898 SAFAGYPSFAI
-2909 EQLAPNNPLTN
+2909 EQIAPNNPLTN

-2933 NWYGGDIVS
+2933 TWYGGDIVS

-2998 VLPALSKKADVPTVV
+2998 VLPALSKKADVPAVV

-3026 GSDFYDA
+3026 GGDFYYA

-3050 DATYSYLYKQSK
+3050 DATFSYLYKQSK
-3062 AASEITKQIKEI
+3062 AASEITKQLKEI

-3097 EIYRNALLTVGT
+3097 EIYRKALLTVGT

-3115 SIDSADSDVVK
+3115 SIGSADSDVVE

-3136 EYALKTYNKD
+3136 EYALKNYNKD

-3170 TRGITGDKDENGKT
+3170 ARGIVGDKGDNGKT
-3184 ITNSASRK
+3184 ISGSASRK
-3192 KKEAIDKAVPNA
+3192 KKAAIDKAVPGA
-3204 TTKQKHLLY
+3204 STKQKHLLY
-3213 EAICVSEKVW
+3213 EALGVSEKVW

>member
-25 KSPVT
+25 KSPAT

-37 SGNKMTASE
+37 SSKKMTASE

-54 RKANGLSDPIYMKS
+54 RKANGLSDPIYMES

-73 DKYSTPSTQ
+73 DKYS
-82 PTQAAPSTQPT
+82 APSTQPT

-104 QSEVMQEQVGALK
+104 QSDAMKEQLDAIK

-123 AIKAGAYMRAGNMQQ
+123 AIKAAAYMRAGNMQQ

-208 SGNQE
+208 SGNPK

-228 GTEAVKRAGLADKR
+228 GTEAVKRSGIADKR

-294 GLPVMAASV
+294 GLPMMAASA

-309 DSYEKYGNTDTAF
+309 DAYEKYGNTDTAF

-392 INYAIEKSLTGDSDE
+392 INYAIEKAITGDSDE
-407 MDNFGYDM
+407 MDNFGYDI

-422 GVFGGGNA
+422 GVLGGGNA
-430 AMRSVTY
+430 AVRSTAY
-437 SRVGKALNASPSAV
+437 NRTGKALNASPEAV
-451 AQQVQEGLEKGAGT
+451 AQQVQEGMEKGAGT

-492 FDRESGLSKIQGDIT
+492 FDLESGLSKIQGDIT

-556 EDSVGRAFAPTV
+556 EDGVGQAFAPTV
-568 DNPVNEGEK
+568 DNPANVGEE
-577 AYNSALAGVAANQG
+577 AYNSALAGVAADQG

-604 AFSQLTGVQFSGNT
+604 AFSRLTGVQFTGNT

-626 VATQN
+626 VATRN

-669 QMQRESEERWLSV
+669 QMQRESEERWLSI

-710 GYKKA
+710 SYKKA
-715 EIPGSKKKA
+715 EITKPKKKA
-724 VADVNNA
+724 VDAVNNA
-731 AKYLGKTIVWYEGAL
+731 AKYIGKTIVWYEGAL

-780 HEMFHDLVA
+780 HELFHDLVA
-789 DGKYSGMI
+789 DSKYSGLI

-809 VKGMMNAKTE
+809 VNGMMNAKTE

-846 GSRDMLEYIG
+846 DSRDMLEYIG

-892 SQKALLDGMEGRT
+892 AQKALLDGMEGRT
-905 ESTNSAEDASV
+905 GDVTAETDARYSIYESYADDISQWVRDGKPNGMVFVLGNTGPVLQGLGAVESDIYLTSDKLNVIQKDHPEVSNSTIKKIPQILEDPILILRSKGHGKSGSNSRMVVIGAVKADNGQPLLTILDLRPYEKGFLVDDMQKVNSAYTKKNPENFIRGSEIVYADKNRTVPLLRRIGLTIASRELQQSGSIGSITYNGNGVNISGVPFSDIVSTNNYSMQNSAEDASG
-916 KHSLMD
+916 KYSLMD

-933 SAEQREYFF
+933 SAEQREYFKD
-942 GSKVVD
+942 SKVRDEDGNLLV
-948 AEGRLKPVYHGSPA
+948 VYHGTDA
-962 VFTEFSPDFM
+962 DFTVFDASKGRANMDIQGMFFSPW
-972 SQHGSSEGQGFYF
+972 E
-985 TDYKPMAEGYQKDGG
+985 
-1000 QLLEGYLDIKKPLS
+1000 
-1014 DSEITLTRAEVKK
+1014 
-1027 LLQAVDPT
+1027 
-1035 GDEVILN
+1035 
-1042 YDPSGGIGYPSKTWY
+1042 
-1057 NRALDAT
+1057 LDAQGYGKNVSAYYLNIT
-1064 VKAAMEYSDS
+1064 NPASEALGYKALNMFKGENNAGVKAKEYLQS
-1074 DSEILAEIANGG
+1074 
-1086 AGAGAVLEAARNT
+1086 
-1099 LGYDGYIVEG
+1099 LGYDGVNNGDEEYI
-1109 KYDNATVYVAFDSSQ
+1109 AFYPEQ
-1124 FKNIDNTAPT
+1124 IKLVDNTSPT
-1134 ESKDIRYS
+1134 ES
-1142 LMDIPAMDSEY
+1142 
-1153 SAAVESGNM
+1153 
-1162 QEAQRLVDEA
+1162 Q
-1172 AKAAGAILDASG
+1172 
-1184 RRPLHLYH
+1184 
-1192 GTNTFGYTKFRDG
+1192 
-1205 VIYATPNQS
+1205 
-1214 VAAGYGRTG
+1214 
-1223 YAKPRLVSDMY
+1223 
-1234 VPDDGTMETLIKNA
+1234 
-1248 KNVLD
+1248 
-1253 WELQETTV
+1253 
-1261 NDRQEAM
+1261 
-1268 DAVKKDADSIAALV
+1268 
-1282 DKVWT
+1282 
-1287 SDAVDAMELTEEQ
+1287 
-1300 ENALYNVLSLPSYIS
+1300 
-1315 EVIDDIGTY
+1315 
-1324 TTVDEVAYWISRFN
+1324 
-1338 DGLPIIRSYI
+1338 
-1348 DENRDSLKSS
+1348 
-1358 PAWDMARL
+1358 
-1366 ILGYDLGDFA
+1366 
-1376 IDAEYRL
+1376 
-1383 LKSYEED
+1383 
-1390 LLTNTNGSFVSA
+1390 
-1402 DVVREEVEKAKDI
+1402 
-1415 GSYTLYGFAGDR
+1415 
-1427 PLVIDGGGAFWA
+1427 
-1439 NVPVDVWGGTYTTDD
+1439 
-1454 IVKRAKDEGYTSVL
+1454 
-1468 IKNINDVAM
+1468 
-1477 NNYSAN
+1477 
-1483 IKADIYAFFSPEQV
+1483 
-1497 KSADPVTYD
+1497 
-1506 DKGNVIPL
+1506 
-1514 SERFN
+1514 
-1519 PDNPDIRYSLMD
+1519 
-1531 DVYLDAVKRGDMT
+1531 
-1544 TVQQMVDEAAKAA
+1544 
-1557 GYETRL
+1557 
-1563 LHGTS
+1563 
-1568 KKFTKFEATGSKTES
+1568 
-1583 PSAKLGIWLSDS
+1583 
-1595 KRTAESYSTPQS
+1595 
-1607 TDYNDSN
+1607 
-1614 RSEWTRIFNAAEE
+1614 
-1627 VDKKIPNAVL
+1627 
-1637 GDNNDERFFAA
+1637 
-1648 SEGYW
+1648 
-1653 NLAEL
+1653 
-1658 GKLFKE
+1658 
-1664 YLPNDYK
+1664 
-1671 ELKERGVFKDGE
+1671 
-1683 KHIRL
+1683 
-1688 TRETFDKGDNYA
+1688 
-1700 VYKDVIDRQ
+1700 
-1709 GELLEWVNDL
+1709 
-1719 GRVRIYPSQ
+1719 
-1728 LFSIIRNQI
+1728 
-1737 YDGVL
+1737 
-1742 RTLAK
+1742 
-1747 GDIEPRIVDA
+1747 
-1757 YVDTRNFAKASPPY
+1757 
-1771 HEDTQKVKK
+1771 
-1780 IRAARSSGK
+1780 
-1789 DGIVFE
+1789 
-1795 GMFDGGERSNHYV
+1795 
-1808 VFDPARIKSAAPVTY
+1808 
-1823 DDNGNVIPLSERF
+1823 
-1836 NRKNEDIRYSLMED
+1836 DIRYSLMED
-1850 AKYMADIDKAVADA
+1850 AQYMADIDKAVSEAT
-1864 AQKAND
+1864 QKAND
-1870 ELKAAQAQVKDLR
+1870 ELKAAQAEVKELR
-1883 KQLLEMR
+1883 QQLL
-1890 NRAEYAELQT
+1890 
-1900 KVTER
+1900 
-1905 LTVDPIKAKRDIGRF
+1905 D
-1920 LRKNGI
+1920 
-1926 TNDEAIKTL
+1926 
-1935 TAEIEDAFNS
+1935 
-1945 VYRGEK
+1945 YRQQ
-1951 TDIDSVAKKVAD
+1951 A
-1963 TILKE
+1963 
-1968 ATIADPLKAEKADI
+1968 
-1982 RKSLSQRTFV
+1982 
-1992 IGEQLRGDIV
+1992 
-2002 HKYGSLTNFRKKYGN
+2002 
-2017 IIRIKT
+2017 
-2023 RENANVGDGVAFD
+2023 
-2036 VAYSELQSE
+2036 
-2045 FPGIFRDAETEWE
+2045 DAE
-2058 TFENTVEVADYAK
+2058 AK
-2071 DSERIPL
+2071 MNE
-2078 SYAVDEEEFA
+2078 
-2088 RSITNQLTDLFWIQ
+2088 
-2102 KGLVT
+2102 
-2107 EADKAKA
+2107 
-2114 KADAATENAVAAA
+2114 
-2127 VEAERQRGQKEI
+2127 
-2139 AANDR
+2139 R

-2151 LLTEIAA
+2151 LVADLAA
-2158 AKEREKAAKARAEFM
+2158 AKELEKAAKARAEFM

-2245 VAKVLTEMPKKDKE
+2245 VANVLTEMPKKDKE
-2259 TFKAK
+2259 TFKEKAAK
-2264 IAESWRTFKRQW
+2264 DWRTFKRQW

-2321 NGKKIGNKNLMQ
+2321 NGKKIGDKNLMQ
-2333 VFDPAEKAGLTKEFY
+2333 VFEPAKNAGLTDEFY

-2363 EKAQKVLSAFREE
+2363 EKAQRQLAELREK
-2376 LNKKV
+2376 LNREV
-2381 KGFVEMTDE
+2381 KGFAEMTDE

-2395 AGKDASL
+2395 AGKDTTL
-2402 TKTYTM
+2402 TKSYTE
-2408 EQIDAAK
+2408 EQIAAAK
-2415 RYKQLQAWAE
+2415 QYKQFQEWAE

-2432 FGSSVTASDSRAAAD
+2432 FGSSVTADDSRAAAAA
-2447 KLLKEHPEFEKWAK
+2447 LLEAHPEFEKWAK

-2474 KQGGLVSAD
+2474 KQGGLVSED
-2483 MAQRMKELYP
+2483 MVQRMKELYP

-2582 VDLDADSAENLKNTL
+2582 VDLDADSADNLKDTL

-2713 RHHFKNGAVDK
+2713 RHHFKNGEVDK
-2724 VAGGLNRVID
+2724 VADGLNRVID

-2759 GDVQKALYNAADIT
+2759 GDVQQALYNAADIT

-2780 FAARKLNASLVPF
+2780 FAARKLNATLVPF

-2825 INGVAPGIIMGLLYD
+2825 INGVMPGLIMSLVYD
-2840 GLKEDD
+2840 GLKEDE

-2898 SAFADYPSFAI
+2898 SAFAEYPSFAI
-2909 EQLAPNNPLTN
+2909 EQLAPNNPLSN
-2920 NIFAGITAMSTNK
+2920 NIFEGFDAMRTNK

-2998 VLPALSKKADVPTVV
+2998 VLPALSKKADVPAVV

-3083 EKMSEARDLLELRN
+3083 EKMSDARDLLELRN

-3160 YDQYYAAYFA
+3160 YDQYYDAYFA
-3170 TRGITGDKDENGKT
+3170 ARGITGDKDENGKT

-3213 EAICVSEKVW
+3213 EALGVSEKVW

>member
-1 MGKMTADELRRAG
+1 MDRKTLEQN
-14 EAYRSENNGAQ
+14 YQ
-25 KSPVT
+25 KSFG
-30 VSANTEG
+30 A
-37 SGNKMTASE
+37 
-46 LRQAGEAY
+46 
-54 RKANGLSDPIYMKS
+54 S
-68 PATVV
+68 PAAELEQNYQRSGIDSLVQSVKKATQ
-73 DKYSTPSTQ
+73 YNPS
-82 PTQAAPSTQPT
+82 APSTQPT
-93 QAAPAGASSRK
+93 QAAPAGASSSK
-104 QSEVMQEQVGALK
+104 QSDVMKEQLDAIK

-123 AIKAGAYMRAGNMQQ
+123 AIKAGAYMRAGNMPQ

-182 GDAALSGVQNA
+182 GDAVLSGVQNA
-193 FQSMGQYAAAASSYL
+193 FQSMRQYAAAASSYL
-208 SGNQE
+208 SGNPE

-222 MDSGVS
+222 MESGVS

-283 SLVANAVLPGS
+283 SLVANAILPGS

-309 DSYEKYGNTDTAF
+309 DAYEKYGNTDTAF

-359 AEAPGLYN
+359 TEAPGLYN

-372 GGKWLRDAL
+372 GGKWLRDAI
-381 SEGIEEGAEDV
+381 SEGVEEGAEDV
-392 INYAIEKSLTGDSDE
+392 INYAIEKALTGDSDE

-437 SRVGKALNASPSAV
+437 SRVGKALNASPAAV
-451 AQQVQEGLEKGAGT
+451 AQQVQKGMEKGAGT
-465 APAIYAA
+465 APSIYAA

-487 EANRT
+487 EANLT
-492 FDRESGLSKIQGDIT
+492 YDAESGLSKIQNDIT
-507 QISAKEIKAMV
+507 QVSINEIKAMV
-518 SDAQALA
+518 SKADALA

-534 ATPQAVATAITEA
+534 ATPQAVATAITDA
-547 QRTESIKTA
+547 QRTQSIKTA
-556 EDSVGRAFAPTV
+556 EDSVGQSFAPTV
-568 DNPVNEGEK
+568 DNPANAGEK

-631 IAKSGKQAVSQAEYA
+631 IAKSGKQAISQAEYA

-651 AGEQAAAQFDAD
+651 AGEQAAAQFDVD

-724 VADVNNA
+724 VAEVNNA
-731 AKYLGKTIVWYEGAL
+731 AKYLGKTIVWFEGAV
-746 QVNGQYRLANG
+746 QVNGQYRLTNG
-757 FRAPDGTIYVNINSR
+757 YRAPDGTIYVNINSR

-789 DGKYSGMI
+789 DSKYSGMI

-809 VKGMMNAKTE
+809 VKGMMDAKTE
-819 LYERNGIELDPNA
+819 LYERNGIELDQNA

-892 SQKALLDGMEGRT
+892 AQKALLDGMEARSDAEEAGKISYSVMDAAVKGNNRPFAEQFADYKAGKMRPTDLFYLNNTSEYLQAAGLANEPIVMAQSVVTKAQRKATVDTHGHELSDDVILKLPEMIEKPVLLLKSDTVPASVVVVTSVSDSSGNPVVVALHLSRNNGFDVVTRIASLYGRKNSRNFIADQLLRGNLIGYSKKEANRLLHRDGLQLPRRNPAVDFDIISVAQDT
-905 ESTNSAEDASV
+905 DAVNNYSMQNSAEDASG

-922 IPAMDSTGREL
+922 IPAMDSEYSAAVESGNMQEAQRLVDEAAKAAGYNSEPLYHGTKSFGFTKIDTAQADDKMSFFATSNPDMAQTYSGKKGNKAINNAAGNARAMPIEDVVNQLNEEASNDGYEVGSSYRIMRRADVKSFLADLDRRIESLNDVIARKVDEYADRLAEDFSQNNITAHDTLVRLLEATENYRYSGMSTPLWMLSKHTDVFNESEKKLAGEIEADVRLRNRLEARGGSDDVVVREDLDRYSISVMSFAEAREELAKLSASGNYSLRGRTDNFLDVDGNNHNWNEIFTTLEPKGGNNFLAEYNQDTGSVIMSDKDGRFAEVHASTLSDALPGMARAITKKFGSYFAPQILSSAKDQLRNGATAEVAVKSTGKMSTRDIAKFAKEQGYRGVKISNIYDNGGGGKDAGAGDVYIFFYPEEDVKSADPVTYDDAGNVIPLSERFNNSNRDIRYSLMDTDSDGREL

-1035 GDEVILN
+1035 GDEVLVN
-1042 YDPSGGIGYPSKTWY
+1042 YDPAGGIGYPSKTWY

-1064 VKAAMEYSDS
+1064 VKAAMDYSSS

-1142 LMDIPAMDSEY
+1142 LM
-1153 SAAVESGNM
+1153 
-1162 QEAQRLVDEA
+1162 
-1172 AKAAGAILDASG
+1172 
-1184 RRPLHLYH
+1184 
-1192 GTNTFGYTKFRDG
+1192 
-1205 VIYATPNQS
+1205 
-1214 VAAGYGRTG
+1214 
-1223 YAKPRLVSDMY
+1223 
-1234 VPDDGTMETLIKNA
+1234 
-1248 KNVLD
+1248 
-1253 WELQETTV
+1253 
-1261 NDRQEAM
+1261 
-1268 DAVKKDADSIAALV
+1268 
-1282 DKVWT
+1282 
-1287 SDAVDAMELTEEQ
+1287 
-1300 ENALYNVLSLPSYIS
+1300 
-1315 EVIDDIGTY
+1315 
-1324 TTVDEVAYWISRFN
+1324 
-1338 DGLPIIRSYI
+1338 
-1348 DENRDSLKSS
+1348 
-1358 PAWDMARL
+1358 
-1366 ILGYDLGDFA
+1366 
-1376 IDAEYRL
+1376 
-1383 LKSYEED
+1383 
-1390 LLTNTNGSFVSA
+1390 
-1402 DVVREEVEKAKDI
+1402 
-1415 GSYTLYGFAGDR
+1415 
-1427 PLVIDGGGAFWA
+1427 
-1439 NVPVDVWGGTYTTDD
+1439 
-1454 IVKRAKDEGYTSVL
+1454 
-1468 IKNINDVAM
+1468 
-1477 NNYSAN
+1477 
-1483 IKADIYAFFSPEQV
+1483 
-1497 KSADPVTYD
+1497 
-1506 DKGNVIPL
+1506 
-1514 SERFN
+1514 
-1519 PDNPDIRYSLMD
+1519 
-1531 DVYLDAVKRGDMT
+1531 
-1544 TVQQMVDEAAKAA
+1544 
-1557 GYETRL
+1557 
-1563 LHGTS
+1563 
-1568 KKFTKFEATGSKTES
+1568 
-1583 PSAKLGIWLSDS
+1583 
-1595 KRTAESYSTPQS
+1595 
-1607 TDYNDSN
+1607 
-1614 RSEWTRIFNAAEE
+1614 
-1627 VDKKIPNAVL
+1627 
-1637 GDNNDERFFAA
+1637 
-1648 SEGYW
+1648 
-1653 NLAEL
+1653 
-1658 GKLFKE
+1658 
-1664 YLPNDYK
+1664 
-1671 ELKERGVFKDGE
+1671 
-1683 KHIRL
+1683 
-1688 TRETFDKGDNYA
+1688 
-1700 VYKDVIDRQ
+1700 
-1709 GELLEWVNDL
+1709 
-1719 GRVRIYPSQ
+1719 
-1728 LFSIIRNQI
+1728 
-1737 YDGVL
+1737 
-1742 RTLAK
+1742 
-1747 GDIEPRIVDA
+1747 
-1757 YVDTRNFAKASPPY
+1757 
-1771 HEDTQKVKK
+1771 
-1780 IRAARSSGK
+1780 
-1789 DGIVFE
+1789 
-1795 GMFDGGERSNHYV
+1795 
-1808 VFDPARIKSAAPVTY
+1808 
-1823 DDNGNVIPLSERF
+1823 
-1836 NRKNEDIRYSLMED
+1836 ED
-1850 AKYMADIDKAVADA
+1850 AQYMADIDKAVSEATAKADEA
-1864 AQKAND
+1864 
-1870 ELKAAQAQVKDLR
+1870 LKAAQAEVKNLR
-1883 KQLLEMR
+1883 QQLADYR
-1890 NRAEYAELQT
+1890 QQA
-1900 KVTER
+1900 
-1905 LTVDPIKAKRDIGRF
+1905 
-1920 LRKNGI
+1920 
-1926 TNDEAIKTL
+1926 
-1935 TAEIEDAFNS
+1935 TAE
-1945 VYRGEK
+1945 
-1951 TDIDSVAKKVAD
+1951 AKM
-1963 TILKE
+1963 
-1968 ATIADPLKAEKADI
+1968 
-1982 RKSLSQRTFV
+1982 
-1992 IGEQLRGDIV
+1992 
-2002 HKYGSLTNFRKKYGN
+2002 
-2017 IIRIKT
+2017 
-2023 RENANVGDGVAFD
+2023 
-2036 VAYSELQSE
+2036 
-2045 FPGIFRDAETEWE
+2045 
-2058 TFENTVEVADYAK
+2058 
-2071 DSERIPL
+2071 
-2078 SYAVDEEEFA
+2078 
-2088 RSITNQLTDLFWIQ
+2088 
-2102 KGLVT
+2102 
-2107 EADKAKA
+2107 
-2114 KADAATENAVAAA
+2114 
-2127 VEAERQRGQKEI
+2127 
-2139 AANDR
+2139 NDR
-2144 WRDAETK
+2144 WREAETK
-2151 LLTEIAA
+2151 LLADMAA
-2158 AKEREKAAKARAEFM
+2158 AKEREKAAKARSEFM
-2173 AKYDALAKQYRADL
+2173 QKYDSLSKQFRADL

-2223 EDQAKSKARLRAA
+2223 EDRAKSKARLRTA
-2236 EQKSTTTDD
+2236 EQKSTTTED

-2264 IAESWRTFKRQW
+2264 AAKDWRTFKRQW

-2321 NGKKIGNKNLMQ
+2321 NGKKIGDKNLMQ
-2333 VFDPAEKAGLTKEFY
+2333 VFEPAKKAGLTDEFY

-2363 EKAQKVLSAFREE
+2363 EKAQQQLAELRAKLNREV
-2376 LNKKV
+2376 N
-2381 KGFVEMTDE
+2381 GFAEMTDE

-2395 AGKDASL
+2395 AGKDTTL
-2402 TKTYTM
+2402 TKAYP
-2408 EQIDAAK
+2408 EAQIAAAK
-2415 RYKQLQAWAE
+2415 QYKQFQAWAE

-2432 FGSSVTASDSRAAAD
+2432 FGSSVTADDSRAAAAD
-2447 KLLKEHPEFEKWAK
+2447 LLDAHPEFEKWAK

-2483 MAQRMKELYP
+2483 MAQYMKELYP

-2759 GDVQKALYNAADIT
+2759 GDVQQALYNAADIT

-2863 IGDDKFI
+2863 IGDNKFI

-2898 SAFADYPSFAI
+2898 SAFAGYPSFAI
-2909 EQLAPNNPLTN
+2909 EQIAPNNPLTN

-2933 NWYGGDIVS
+2933 TWYGGDIVS

-2998 VLPALSKKADVPTVV
+2998 LLPTLSKKADVPAVV

-3033 LDEAKQVKETEF
+3033 LDEAKQVKETEL

-3062 AASEITKQIKEI
+3062 AASEITKQLKEI

-3083 EKMSEARDLLELRN
+3083 EKREEARDLLELRN
-3097 EIYRNALLTVGT
+3097 EIYRKALLTVGA

-3115 SIDSADSDVVK
+3115 SIGSADSDVVK

-3170 TRGITGDKDENGKT
+3170 ARGITGDKDENGKT
-3184 ITNSASRK
+3184 ITNSANRK
-3192 KKEAIDKAVPNA
+3192 KKEAIDKAVPGA
-3204 TTKQKHLLY
+3204 STKQKHLLY
-3213 EAICVSEKVW
+3213 EALGVSEKVW

>member
-1 MGKMTADELRRAG
+1 MGKVTAEEMQGLMYGNSNNTARSGGSSPKKVSAS
-14 EAYRSENNGAQ
+14 EMENLMAPYRSQEI
-25 KSPVT
+25 KHT
-30 VSANTEG
+30 V
-37 SGNKMTASE
+37 
-46 LRQAGEAY
+46 
-54 RKANGLSDPIYMKS
+54 LS
-68 PATVV
+68 
-73 DKYSTPSTQ
+73 
-82 PTQAAPSTQPT
+82 PSTQPT

-104 QSEVMQEQVGALK
+104 QSDAMKEQLDAIK
-117 KQRDDA
+117 AKRDDA
-123 AIKAGAYMRAGNMQQ
+123 AIKAGAYMRAGNMPQ

-182 GDAALSGVQNA
+182 GDAILSGVQNA
-193 FQSMGQYAAAASSYL
+193 FQSMRQYAAAASSYL
-208 SGNQE
+208 SGNPE

-222 MDSGVS
+222 MESGVS

-309 DSYEKYGNTDTAF
+309 DAYEKYGNTDTAF

-392 INYAIEKSLTGDSDE
+392 INYAIEKALTGDSDE
-407 MDNFGYDM
+407 MDNFGYDI

-437 SRVGKALNASPSAV
+437 SRVGKALNASPAAV
-451 AQQVQEGLEKGAGT
+451 AQQVQEGMEKGAGT

-487 EANRT
+487 EANLT
-492 FDRESGLSKIQGDIT
+492 YDAESGLSKIQNDIT
-507 QISAKEIKAMV
+507 QVSINEIKAMV
-518 SDAQALA
+518 SKADALA

-534 ATPQAVATAITEA
+534 ATPQAVATAITDA
-547 QRTESIKTA
+547 QRTQSIKTA
-556 EDSVGRAFAPTV
+556 EDSVGQAFAPTV
-568 DNPVNEGEK
+568 DNPANAGEK

-631 IAKSGKQAVSQAEYA
+631 IAKSGKQAISQAEYA

-715 EIPGSKKKA
+715 EIPGSKKKT
-724 VADVNNA
+724 VAEVNNA
-731 AKYLGKTIVWYEGAL
+731 AKYLGKTIVWFEGAV
-746 QVNGQYRLANG
+746 QVNGQYRLTNG
-757 FRAPDGTIYVNINSR
+757 YRAPDGTIYVNINSR

-789 DGKYSGMI
+789 DSKYSGMI

-809 VKGMMNAKTE
+809 VKGMMDAKTE
-819 LYERNGIELDPNA
+819 LYERNGIELDQNA

-892 SQKALLDGMEGRT
+892 SQRALIDGMEARSDAEEAGKISYSVMDAAVKGNNRPFAEQFADYKAGKMRPT
-905 ESTNSAEDASV
+905 DLFYLNNTSEYLQAAGLANEPIVMAQSVVTKAQRKATVDIHGHELSDDVILKLPEMIEKPVLLLKSDTVPNSSVVVTAVSDSSGNPVVVALHLSRNNGFDVVTRIASLYGKENSRNFIADQLIRGNLIGYSKKEANRLLHRDGLQLPRRNTAVDFDIISVAQDTDAVNNYSMQNSAEDANG

-1035 GDEVILN
+1035 GDEVLVN
-1042 YDPSGGIGYPSKTWY
+1042 YDPAGGIGYPSKTWY
-1057 NRALDAT
+1057 NRAMDAT

-1086 AGAGAVLEAARNT
+1086 AGTGAVLKAARNT

-1142 LMDIPAMDSEY
+1142 LM
-1153 SAAVESGNM
+1153 
-1162 QEAQRLVDEA
+1162 
-1172 AKAAGAILDASG
+1172 
-1184 RRPLHLYH
+1184 
-1192 GTNTFGYTKFRDG
+1192 
-1205 VIYATPNQS
+1205 
-1214 VAAGYGRTG
+1214 
-1223 YAKPRLVSDMY
+1223 
-1234 VPDDGTMETLIKNA
+1234 
-1248 KNVLD
+1248 
-1253 WELQETTV
+1253 
-1261 NDRQEAM
+1261 
-1268 DAVKKDADSIAALV
+1268 
-1282 DKVWT
+1282 
-1287 SDAVDAMELTEEQ
+1287 
-1300 ENALYNVLSLPSYIS
+1300 
-1315 EVIDDIGTY
+1315 
-1324 TTVDEVAYWISRFN
+1324 
-1338 DGLPIIRSYI
+1338 
-1348 DENRDSLKSS
+1348 
-1358 PAWDMARL
+1358 
-1366 ILGYDLGDFA
+1366 
-1376 IDAEYRL
+1376 
-1383 LKSYEED
+1383 
-1390 LLTNTNGSFVSA
+1390 
-1402 DVVREEVEKAKDI
+1402 
-1415 GSYTLYGFAGDR
+1415 
-1427 PLVIDGGGAFWA
+1427 
-1439 NVPVDVWGGTYTTDD
+1439 
-1454 IVKRAKDEGYTSVL
+1454 
-1468 IKNINDVAM
+1468 
-1477 NNYSAN
+1477 
-1483 IKADIYAFFSPEQV
+1483 
-1497 KSADPVTYD
+1497 
-1506 DKGNVIPL
+1506 
-1514 SERFN
+1514 
-1519 PDNPDIRYSLMD
+1519 
-1531 DVYLDAVKRGDMT
+1531 
-1544 TVQQMVDEAAKAA
+1544 
-1557 GYETRL
+1557 
-1563 LHGTS
+1563 
-1568 KKFTKFEATGSKTES
+1568 
-1583 PSAKLGIWLSDS
+1583 
-1595 KRTAESYSTPQS
+1595 
-1607 TDYNDSN
+1607 
-1614 RSEWTRIFNAAEE
+1614 
-1627 VDKKIPNAVL
+1627 
-1637 GDNNDERFFAA
+1637 
-1648 SEGYW
+1648 
-1653 NLAEL
+1653 
-1658 GKLFKE
+1658 
-1664 YLPNDYK
+1664 
-1671 ELKERGVFKDGE
+1671 
-1683 KHIRL
+1683 
-1688 TRETFDKGDNYA
+1688 
-1700 VYKDVIDRQ
+1700 
-1709 GELLEWVNDL
+1709 
-1719 GRVRIYPSQ
+1719 
-1728 LFSIIRNQI
+1728 
-1737 YDGVL
+1737 
-1742 RTLAK
+1742 
-1747 GDIEPRIVDA
+1747 
-1757 YVDTRNFAKASPPY
+1757 
-1771 HEDTQKVKK
+1771 
-1780 IRAARSSGK
+1780 
-1789 DGIVFE
+1789 
-1795 GMFDGGERSNHYV
+1795 
-1808 VFDPARIKSAAPVTY
+1808 
-1823 DDNGNVIPLSERF
+1823 
-1836 NRKNEDIRYSLMED
+1836 ED
-1850 AKYMADIDKAVADA
+1850 AQYMADIDRVVSEATE
-1864 AQKAND
+1864 KAND
-1870 ELKAAQAQVKDLR
+1870 ELKAAQAEVKDIR
-1883 KQLLEMR
+1883 QQLADYR
-1890 NRAEYAELQT
+1890 QQA
-1900 KVTER
+1900 
-1905 LTVDPIKAKRDIGRF
+1905 
-1920 LRKNGI
+1920 
-1926 TNDEAIKTL
+1926 
-1935 TAEIEDAFNS
+1935 TAE
-1945 VYRGEK
+1945 
-1951 TDIDSVAKKVAD
+1951 AKM
-1963 TILKE
+1963 
-1968 ATIADPLKAEKADI
+1968 
-1982 RKSLSQRTFV
+1982 
-1992 IGEQLRGDIV
+1992 
-2002 HKYGSLTNFRKKYGN
+2002 
-2017 IIRIKT
+2017 
-2023 RENANVGDGVAFD
+2023 
-2036 VAYSELQSE
+2036 
-2045 FPGIFRDAETEWE
+2045 
-2058 TFENTVEVADYAK
+2058 
-2071 DSERIPL
+2071 
-2078 SYAVDEEEFA
+2078 
-2088 RSITNQLTDLFWIQ
+2088 
-2102 KGLVT
+2102 
-2107 EADKAKA
+2107 
-2114 KADAATENAVAAA
+2114 
-2127 VEAERQRGQKEI
+2127 
-2139 AANDR
+2139 NDR

-2173 AKYDALAKQYRADL
+2173 AKYDALSKQYRADL
-2187 RANNQ
+2187 RANNRQ
-2192 QAQEKYNE
+2192 VRDKYNE
-2200 KLTEAKDEFNRRRTQ
+2200 KLSEAKDEFNRRRTQ

-2223 EDQAKSKARLRAA
+2223 EDRAKSKARLRTA
-2236 EQKSTTTDD
+2236 EQKSTTTED

-2264 IAESWRTFKRQW
+2264 AAKDWRTFKRQW

-2321 NGKKIGNKNLMQ
+2321 NGKKIGDKNLMQ
-2333 VFDPAEKAGLTKEFY
+2333 VFEPAKKAGLTDEFY

-2363 EKAQKVLSAFREE
+2363 ENAQRQLAELRAKLNREV
-2376 LNKKV
+2376 N
-2381 KGFVEMTDE
+2381 GFAEMTDE

-2395 AGKDASL
+2395 AGKDTTL
-2402 TKTYTM
+2402 TKAYT
-2408 EQIDAAK
+2408 EAQIAAAK
-2415 RYKQLQAWAE
+2415 QYKQFQAWAE

-2432 FGSSVTASDSRAAAD
+2432 FGSSVTADDSRAAAAD
-2447 KLLKEHPEFEKWAK
+2447 LLDAHPEFEKWAK

-2483 MAQRMKELYP
+2483 MAQYMKELYP

-2522 SAKGGNQDIMP
+2522 SAKGGNQNIMP

-2759 GDVQKALYNAADIT
+2759 GDVQQALYNAADIT

-2863 IGDDKFI
+2863 IGDNKFI

-2898 SAFADYPSFAI
+2898 SAFAGYPSFAI
-2909 EQLAPNNPLTN
+2909 EQIAPNNPLTN

-2933 NWYGGDIVS
+2933 TWYGGDIVS

-2998 VLPALSKKADVPTVV
+2998 LLPALSKKADVPAVV

-3062 AASEITKQIKEI
+3062 AASEITKQLKEI

-3097 EIYRNALLTVGT
+3097 EIYRKALLTVGT

-3115 SIDSADSDVVK
+3115 SIGSADSDVVK

-3170 TRGITGDKDENGKT
+3170 ARGITGDKDENGKT

-3192 KKEAIDKAVPNA
+3192 KKEAIDKAVPGA
-3204 TTKQKHLLY
+3204 STKQKHLLY
-3213 EAICVSEKVW
+3213 EALGVSEKVW

>member
-1 MGKMTADELRRAG
+1 MDRKTLEQN
-14 EAYRSENNGAQ
+14 YQ
-25 KSPVT
+25 KSIG
-30 VSANTEG
+30 A
-37 SGNKMTASE
+37 
-46 LRQAGEAY
+46 
-54 RKANGLSDPIYMKS
+54 S
-68 PATVV
+68 PAAELEQNYQRSGIDSLVQSVKKATQ
-73 DKYSTPSTQ
+73 YNPSS
-82 PTQAAPSTQPT
+82 PSTQPT

-104 QSEVMQEQVGALK
+104 QSDAMKEQLDTIK

-123 AIKAGAYMRAGNMQQ
+123 AIKAGAYMRAGNMPQ

-193 FQSMGQYAAAASSYL
+193 FQSMRQYAAAASSYL
-208 SGNQE
+208 SGNPE

-222 MDSGVS
+222 MESGVS

-294 GLPVMAASV
+294 GLPVMAASA

-309 DSYEKYGNTDTAF
+309 DAYEKYGNTDTAF

-367 LANSV
+367 LANSA

-392 INYAIEKSLTGDSDE
+392 INYAIEKALTGDSDE
-407 MDNFGYDM
+407 MDNFGYDI

-422 GVFGGGNA
+422 GVLGGGNA

-437 SRVGKALNASPSAV
+437 SRVGKALNASPAAV
-451 AQQVQEGLEKGAGT
+451 AQQVQEGMEKGAGT
-465 APAIYAA
+465 APAIYAT

-487 EANRT
+487 EANLT
-492 FDRESGLSKIQGDIT
+492 YDAESGLSKIQNDIT
-507 QISAKEIKAMV
+507 QVSINEIKAMV
-518 SDAQALA
+518 SKADALA

-534 ATPQAVATAITEA
+534 ATPQAVATAITDA
-547 QRTESIKTA
+547 QRTQSIKTA
-556 EDSVGRAFAPTV
+556 EDSVGQAFAPTV
-568 DNPVNEGEK
+568 DNPANAGEK

-591 VAARINNDPAARQ
+591 VAARINNNPVARQ

-631 IAKSGKQAVSQAEYA
+631 IAKSGKQAISQAEYA

-669 QMQRESEERWLSV
+669 QMQRESDERWLSV

-715 EIPGSKKKA
+715 EIPGSKKKT
-724 VADVNNA
+724 VAEVNNA
-731 AKYLGKTIVWYEGAL
+731 AKYLGKTIVWFEGAV
-746 QVNGQYRLANG
+746 QVNGQYRLTNG
-757 FRAPDGTIYVNINSR
+757 YRAPDGTIYVNINSR

-789 DGKYSGMI
+789 DSKYSGLI

-882 AQEAYNRLSE
+882 AQEAYSRLSEAQRALIDGMEDGAKNIFADPAIGEDVKYSIREEAPPEKTILGYKVFVVKDGKLYPPMVANPNAEDTPVGVWLNADIGERAPDSKTGRMQVKAGGKGTQGGSGSLAFRPGWHLGEVPVASQFDRLNPETGKKELFPSNFVWAECLVAADIDYQEEAMSYGYTKSGKFQHSLAGLPKLPVDGYYKYRTNPRPDTVPWLITGAMKVNRILSDSDVAQILESKGITPPKRQGGEKTLEQLGLGKYADGKFSLIGVSRDGLEIYETSLATQQLSE
-892 SQKALLDGMEGRT
+892 SQKKKQYLALIKNQYRGRT
-905 ESTNSAEDASV
+905 ARLERNGHVVYVRPDIQETGKPIYGDRRSTANGAKALRNSLADGDVFDLLENAEYDRSSRDTKNHKNADYFDYYVKTVQIDGKVYDLVADVKRAYGNSDGLYYTLYLVDNATKKAVVSQRPQTLGSSEPITASEMGSNSFSADMVPQSDTAVNNYSMQNSAEDASG

-933 SAEQREYFF
+933 TAEQREYFF

-1000 QLLEGYLDIKKPLS
+1000 QLLEGYLDVKKPLS

-1035 GDEVILN
+1035 GDEVLVN
-1042 YDPSGGIGYPSKTWY
+1042 YDPAGGIGYPSKAWY

-1064 VKAAMEYSDS
+1064 VKASMDYSSS

-1142 LMDIPAMDSEY
+1142 LM
-1153 SAAVESGNM
+1153 
-1162 QEAQRLVDEA
+1162 
-1172 AKAAGAILDASG
+1172 
-1184 RRPLHLYH
+1184 
-1192 GTNTFGYTKFRDG
+1192 
-1205 VIYATPNQS
+1205 
-1214 VAAGYGRTG
+1214 
-1223 YAKPRLVSDMY
+1223 
-1234 VPDDGTMETLIKNA
+1234 
-1248 KNVLD
+1248 
-1253 WELQETTV
+1253 
-1261 NDRQEAM
+1261 
-1268 DAVKKDADSIAALV
+1268 
-1282 DKVWT
+1282 
-1287 SDAVDAMELTEEQ
+1287 
-1300 ENALYNVLSLPSYIS
+1300 
-1315 EVIDDIGTY
+1315 
-1324 TTVDEVAYWISRFN
+1324 
-1338 DGLPIIRSYI
+1338 
-1348 DENRDSLKSS
+1348 
-1358 PAWDMARL
+1358 
-1366 ILGYDLGDFA
+1366 
-1376 IDAEYRL
+1376 
-1383 LKSYEED
+1383 
-1390 LLTNTNGSFVSA
+1390 
-1402 DVVREEVEKAKDI
+1402 
-1415 GSYTLYGFAGDR
+1415 
-1427 PLVIDGGGAFWA
+1427 
-1439 NVPVDVWGGTYTTDD
+1439 
-1454 IVKRAKDEGYTSVL
+1454 
-1468 IKNINDVAM
+1468 
-1477 NNYSAN
+1477 
-1483 IKADIYAFFSPEQV
+1483 
-1497 KSADPVTYD
+1497 
-1506 DKGNVIPL
+1506 
-1514 SERFN
+1514 
-1519 PDNPDIRYSLMD
+1519 
-1531 DVYLDAVKRGDMT
+1531 
-1544 TVQQMVDEAAKAA
+1544 
-1557 GYETRL
+1557 
-1563 LHGTS
+1563 
-1568 KKFTKFEATGSKTES
+1568 
-1583 PSAKLGIWLSDS
+1583 
-1595 KRTAESYSTPQS
+1595 
-1607 TDYNDSN
+1607 
-1614 RSEWTRIFNAAEE
+1614 
-1627 VDKKIPNAVL
+1627 
-1637 GDNNDERFFAA
+1637 
-1648 SEGYW
+1648 
-1653 NLAEL
+1653 
-1658 GKLFKE
+1658 
-1664 YLPNDYK
+1664 
-1671 ELKERGVFKDGE
+1671 
-1683 KHIRL
+1683 
-1688 TRETFDKGDNYA
+1688 
-1700 VYKDVIDRQ
+1700 
-1709 GELLEWVNDL
+1709 
-1719 GRVRIYPSQ
+1719 
-1728 LFSIIRNQI
+1728 
-1737 YDGVL
+1737 
-1742 RTLAK
+1742 
-1747 GDIEPRIVDA
+1747 
-1757 YVDTRNFAKASPPY
+1757 
-1771 HEDTQKVKK
+1771 
-1780 IRAARSSGK
+1780 
-1789 DGIVFE
+1789 
-1795 GMFDGGERSNHYV
+1795 
-1808 VFDPARIKSAAPVTY
+1808 
-1823 DDNGNVIPLSERF
+1823 
-1836 NRKNEDIRYSLMED
+1836 ED
-1850 AKYMADIDKAVADA
+1850 AQYMADIDRVVSEATE
-1864 AQKAND
+1864 KAND
-1870 ELKAAQAQVKDLR
+1870 ELKAAQAEVKNIR
-1883 KQLLEMR
+1883 QQLADYR
-1890 NRAEYAELQT
+1890 QQA
-1900 KVTER
+1900 
-1905 LTVDPIKAKRDIGRF
+1905 
-1920 LRKNGI
+1920 
-1926 TNDEAIKTL
+1926 
-1935 TAEIEDAFNS
+1935 TAE
-1945 VYRGEK
+1945 
-1951 TDIDSVAKKVAD
+1951 AKM
-1963 TILKE
+1963 
-1968 ATIADPLKAEKADI
+1968 
-1982 RKSLSQRTFV
+1982 
-1992 IGEQLRGDIV
+1992 
-2002 HKYGSLTNFRKKYGN
+2002 
-2017 IIRIKT
+2017 
-2023 RENANVGDGVAFD
+2023 
-2036 VAYSELQSE
+2036 
-2045 FPGIFRDAETEWE
+2045 
-2058 TFENTVEVADYAK
+2058 
-2071 DSERIPL
+2071 
-2078 SYAVDEEEFA
+2078 
-2088 RSITNQLTDLFWIQ
+2088 
-2102 KGLVT
+2102 
-2107 EADKAKA
+2107 
-2114 KADAATENAVAAA
+2114 
-2127 VEAERQRGQKEI
+2127 
-2139 AANDR
+2139 NDR

-2173 AKYDALAKQYRADL
+2173 AKYDALSKQYRADL

-2223 EDQAKSKARLRAA
+2223 EDRAKSKARLRTA
-2236 EQKSTTTDD
+2236 EQKSTTTED

-2264 IAESWRTFKRQW
+2264 AAKDWRTFKRQW

-2321 NGKKIGNKNLMQ
+2321 NGKKIGDKNLMQ
-2333 VFDPAEKAGLTKEFY
+2333 VFEPAKKAGLTDEFY

-2363 EKAQKVLSAFREE
+2363 ENAQRQLAELRAKLNREV
-2376 LNKKV
+2376 N
-2381 KGFVEMTDE
+2381 GFSEMTDE

-2395 AGKDASL
+2395 AGKDTTL
-2402 TKTYTM
+2402 TKAYT
-2408 EQIDAAK
+2408 EAQIAAAK
-2415 RYKQLQAWAE
+2415 QYKQFQAWAE

-2432 FGSSVTASDSRAAAD
+2432 FGSSVTADDSRAAAAD
-2447 KLLKEHPEFEKWAK
+2447 LLDAHPEFEKWAK

-2483 MAQRMKELYP
+2483 MAQYMKELYP

-2863 IGDDKFI
+2863 IGDNKFI
-2870 KVPMGREPSVITAFT
+2870 KIPMGREPSVITAFT

-2898 SAFADYPSFAI
+2898 SAFAGYSSFAI
-2909 EQLAPNNPLTN
+2909 EQIAPNNPLTN

-2933 NWYGGDIVS
+2933 TWYGGDIVS

-2998 VLPALSKKADVPTVV
+2998 LLPALSKKADVPAVV

-3033 LDEAKQVKETEF
+3033 LDEAKQVKETEL

-3062 AASEITKQIKEI
+3062 AASEITKQLKEI

-3097 EIYRNALLTVGT
+3097 EIYRKALLTVGT

-3115 SIDSADSDVVK
+3115 SIGSADSDVVK

-3136 EYALKTYNKD
+3136 EYALKNYNKD

-3153 YVAQGVT
+3153 YVAHGVT

-3170 TRGITGDKDENGKT
+3170 ARGITGDKDENGKT

-3192 KKEAIDKAVPNA
+3192 KKEAINNAVPNA

-3213 EAICVSEKVW
+3213 EALGVSEKVW

>member
-1 MGKMTADELRRAG
+1 MDRKTLEQN
-14 EAYRSENNGAQ
+14 YQ
-25 KSPVT
+25 KSFG
-30 VSANTEG
+30 A
-37 SGNKMTASE
+37 
-46 LRQAGEAY
+46 
-54 RKANGLSDPIYMKS
+54 S
-68 PATVV
+68 PAAELEQNYQRSGIDSLVQSVKKATQ
-73 DKYSTPSTQ
+73 YNPS
-82 PTQAAPSTQPT
+82 APSTQPT

-104 QSEVMQEQVGALK
+104 QSDAMKEQLDTIK

-123 AIKAGAYMRAGNMQQ
+123 AIKAGAYMRAGNMPQ

-177 NKFKA
+177 NNFKA
-182 GDAALSGVQNA
+182 GDAALAGVQNA
-193 FQSMGQYAAAASSYL
+193 FQNMRQYAAAASSYL
-208 SGNQE
+208 SGNPE
-213 AQAWEAKRL
+213 VQAWEAKRL
-222 MDSGVS
+222 MESGVS

-294 GLPVMAASV
+294 GLPVMAASA

-309 DSYEKYGNTDTAF
+309 DAYEKYGNTDTAF

-392 INYAIEKSLTGDSDE
+392 INYAIEKALTGDSDE
-407 MDNFGYDM
+407 MDNFGYDI

-422 GVFGGGNA
+422 GVLGGGNA

-437 SRVGKALNASPSAV
+437 SRVGKALNASPAAV
-451 AQQVQEGLEKGAGT
+451 AQQVQEGMEKGAGT

-472 EVQKNPSNQMVGRLY
+472 EVQKNPSSQMVGRLY
-487 EANRT
+487 EANLT
-492 FDRESGLSKIQGDIT
+492 YDAESGLSKIQNDIT
-507 QISAKEIKAMV
+507 QVSINEIKAMV
-518 SDAQALA
+518 SKADALA

-534 ATPQAVATAITEA
+534 ATPQAVATAITDA
-547 QRTESIKTA
+547 QRTQSIKTA
-556 EDSVGRAFAPTV
+556 EGSVGQAFAPTV
-568 DNPVNEGEK
+568 DNPANAGEK

-631 IAKSGKQAVSQAEYA
+631 IAKSGKQAISQAEYA

-669 QMQRESEERWLSV
+669 QMQRESDERWLSV

-715 EIPGSKKKA
+715 EILGSKKKA
-724 VADVNNA
+724 VAEVNNA
-731 AKYLGKTIVWYEGAL
+731 AKYLGKTIVWFEGAV
-746 QVNGQYRLANG
+746 QVNGQYRLTNG
-757 FRAPDGTIYVNINSR
+757 YRAPDGTIYVNINSR

-789 DGKYSGMI
+789 DSKYSGLI

-819 LYERNGIELDPNA
+819 LYERNGIDLDPDA

-892 SQKALLDGMEGRT
+892 AQRALIDGIEGRT
-905 ESTNSAEDASV
+905 EAEEAGKISYSLMREAVEKNNRPFAEQFADYKAGKMKPTELFALGNTSQYLQAAGIGNEPIVMAQSVVAKAQRKAKVDTHGHNLSDNVLLKLPEMLDKPVLLLKSDTVPNAAVIVTSTADSDGNPIVVALHLSRSEGFDIVTRVASLYGKENSRDFLAEQMLRGNLLGYSKKEANRLLHRDGLQLPRRNPAVDFDTISVAQDTDAVNNYSMQNSAEDASG

-1035 GDEVILN
+1035 GDEVLVN
-1042 YDPSGGIGYPSKTWY
+1042 YDPAGGIGYPSKTWY
-1057 NRALDAT
+1057 NRALDST
-1064 VKAAMEYSDS
+1064 VKAAMDYSSS

-1086 AGAGAVLEAARNT
+1086 AGSGTVLEAARNT

-1142 LMDIPAMDSEY
+1142 LMDTDSTGRKLSTEQKKFFAG
-1153 SAAVESGNM
+1153 SKVIDGNGNL
-1162 QEAQRLVDEA
+1162 LVM
-1172 AKAAGAILDASG
+1172 
-1184 RRPLHLYH
+1184 YH
-1192 GTNTFGYTKFRDG
+1192 GTTAFGYITEFKRGKKGWLGPGIYLTSKRSDAQRYADAMGEGNGRLYEMYANITKPLVVTDG
-1205 VIYATPNQS
+1205 NPVPGILK
-1214 VAAGYGRTG
+1214 AAYGRDSVYKSRSEKQANDPSIVTQADINKLR
-1223 YAKPRLVSDMY
+1223 AK
-1234 VPDDGTMETLIKNA
+1234 
-1248 KNVLD
+1248 
-1253 WELQETTV
+1253 
-1261 NDRQEAM
+1261 
-1268 DAVKKDADSIAALV
+1268 
-1282 DKVWT
+1282 
-1287 SDAVDAMELTEEQ
+1287 
-1300 ENALYNVLSLPSYIS
+1300 
-1315 EVIDDIGTY
+1315 
-1324 TTVDEVAYWISRFN
+1324 
-1338 DGLPIIRSYI
+1338 
-1348 DENRDSLKSS
+1348 
-1358 PAWDMARL
+1358 
-1366 ILGYDLGDFA
+1366 GYDGIVWDFG
-1376 IDAEYRL
+1376 
-1383 LKSYEED
+1383 
-1390 LLTNTNGSFVSA
+1390 GSKEVS
-1402 DVVREEVEKAKDI
+1402 V
-1415 GSYTLYGFAGDR
+1415 
-1427 PLVIDGGGAFWA
+1427 
-1439 NVPVDVWGGTYTTDD
+1439 
-1454 IVKRAKDEGYTSVL
+1454 
-1468 IKNINDVAM
+1468 
-1477 NNYSAN
+1477 
-1483 IKADIYAFFSPEQV
+1483 FSPEQV
-1497 KSADPVTYD
+1497 KLAD
-1506 DKGNVIPL
+1506 NVDP
-1514 SERFN
+1514 
-1519 PDNPDIRYSLMD
+1519 
-1531 DVYLDAVKRGDMT
+1531 
-1544 TVQQMVDEAAKAA
+1544 
-1557 GYETRL
+1557 
-1563 LHGTS
+1563 TS
-1568 KKFTKFEATGSKTES
+1568 SK
-1583 PSAKLGIWLSDS
+1583 
-1595 KRTAESYSTPQS
+1595 
-1607 TDYNDSN
+1607 
-1614 RSEWTRIFNAAEE
+1614 
-1627 VDKKIPNAVL
+1627 
-1637 GDNNDERFFAA
+1637 
-1648 SEGYW
+1648 
-1653 NLAEL
+1653 
-1658 GKLFKE
+1658 
-1664 YLPNDYK
+1664 
-1671 ELKERGVFKDGE
+1671 
-1683 KHIRL
+1683 
-1688 TRETFDKGDNYA
+1688 
-1700 VYKDVIDRQ
+1700 
-1709 GELLEWVNDL
+1709 
-1719 GRVRIYPSQ
+1719 
-1728 LFSIIRNQI
+1728 
-1737 YDGVL
+1737 
-1742 RTLAK
+1742 
-1747 GDIEPRIVDA
+1747 
-1757 YVDTRNFAKASPPY
+1757 
-1771 HEDTQKVKK
+1771 
-1780 IRAARSSGK
+1780 
-1789 DGIVFE
+1789 
-1795 GMFDGGERSNHYV
+1795 
-1808 VFDPARIKSAAPVTY
+1808 
-1823 DDNGNVIPLSERF
+1823 
-1836 NRKNEDIRYSLMED
+1836 DIRYSLMED
-1850 AKYMADIDKAVADA
+1850 AQYMADIDKAVADA

-1870 ELKAAQAQVKDLR
+1870 ELKAAQAEVKNIR
-1883 KQLLEMR
+1883 QQLADYR
-1890 NRAEYAELQT
+1890 QQA
-1900 KVTER
+1900 
-1905 LTVDPIKAKRDIGRF
+1905 
-1920 LRKNGI
+1920 
-1926 TNDEAIKTL
+1926 
-1935 TAEIEDAFNS
+1935 TAE
-1945 VYRGEK
+1945 
-1951 TDIDSVAKKVAD
+1951 AKM
-1963 TILKE
+1963 
-1968 ATIADPLKAEKADI
+1968 
-1982 RKSLSQRTFV
+1982 
-1992 IGEQLRGDIV
+1992 
-2002 HKYGSLTNFRKKYGN
+2002 
-2017 IIRIKT
+2017 
-2023 RENANVGDGVAFD
+2023 
-2036 VAYSELQSE
+2036 
-2045 FPGIFRDAETEWE
+2045 
-2058 TFENTVEVADYAK
+2058 
-2071 DSERIPL
+2071 
-2078 SYAVDEEEFA
+2078 
-2088 RSITNQLTDLFWIQ
+2088 
-2102 KGLVT
+2102 
-2107 EADKAKA
+2107 
-2114 KADAATENAVAAA
+2114 
-2127 VEAERQRGQKEI
+2127 
-2139 AANDR
+2139 NDR

-2173 AKYDALAKQYRADL
+2173 AKYDALSKQYRADL

-2223 EDQAKSKARLRAA
+2223 EDRAKSKARLRTA
-2236 EQKSTTTDD
+2236 EQKSTTTED

-2264 IAESWRTFKRQW
+2264 AAKDWRTFKRQW

-2321 NGKKIGNKNLMQ
+2321 NGKKIGEKNLMQ
-2333 VFDPAEKAGLTKEFY
+2333 VFEPAKKAGLTYEFY

-2363 EKAQKVLSAFREE
+2363 ENAQRQLAELRAKLNREV
-2376 LNKKV
+2376 N
-2381 KGFVEMTDE
+2381 GFAEMTDE

-2395 AGKDASL
+2395 AGKDTTL
-2402 TKTYTM
+2402 TKAYT
-2408 EQIDAAK
+2408 EAQISAAK
-2415 RYKQLQAWAE
+2415 QYKQFQAWAE

-2432 FGSSVTASDSRAAAD
+2432 FGSSVTADDSRAAAAD
-2447 KLLKEHPEFEKWAK
+2447 LLDAHPKFEKWVK

-2483 MAQRMKELYP
+2483 MAQYMKELYP

-2759 GDVQKALYNAADIT
+2759 GDVQQALYNAADIT

-2863 IGDDKFI
+2863 IGDNKFI

-2898 SAFADYPSFAI
+2898 SAFAGYPSFAI
-2909 EQLAPNNPLTN
+2909 EQIAPNNPLTN

-2933 NWYGGDIVS
+2933 TWYGGDIVS

-2998 VLPALSKKADVPTVV
+2998 VLPALSKKADVPAVV

-3033 LDEAKQVKETEF
+3033 LDEAKQVKETEL

-3062 AASEITKQIKEI
+3062 AASEITKQLKEI

-3097 EIYRNALLTVGT
+3097 EIYRKALLTVGT

-3115 SIDSADSDVVK
+3115 SIGSADSDVVK

-3136 EYALKTYNKD
+3136 EYALKNYNKD

-3153 YVAQGVT
+3153 YVAHGVT

-3170 TRGITGDKDENGKT
+3170 ARGITGDKDENGKT

-3192 KKEAIDKAVPNA
+3192 KKDAIDKAVPNA

-3213 EAICVSEKVW
+3213 EAIGVSEKVW

>member
-1 MGKMTADELRRAG
+1 MDRKTLEQN
-14 EAYRSENNGAQ
+14 YQ
-25 KSPVT
+25 KSFG
-30 VSANTEG
+30 A
-37 SGNKMTASE
+37 
-46 LRQAGEAY
+46 
-54 RKANGLSDPIYMKS
+54 S
-68 PATVV
+68 PAAELEQNYQRSGIDSLVQSVKKATQ
-73 DKYSTPSTQ
+73 YNPS
-82 PTQAAPSTQPT
+82 APSTQPT
-93 QAAPAGASSRK
+93 QAAPAGASSSK
-104 QSEVMQEQVGALK
+104 QSDVMKEQLDAIK

-123 AIKAGAYMRAGNMQQ
+123 AIKAGAYMRAGNMPQ

-182 GDAALSGVQNA
+182 GDAVLSGVQNA
-193 FQSMGQYAAAASSYL
+193 FQSMRQYAAAASSYL
-208 SGNQE
+208 SGNPE

-222 MDSGVS
+222 MESGVS

-283 SLVANAVLPGS
+283 SLVANAILPGS

-309 DSYEKYGNTDTAF
+309 DAYEKYGNTDTAF

-392 INYAIEKSLTGDSDE
+392 INYAIEKALTGDSDE

-422 GVFGGGNA
+422 GVLGGGNA

-437 SRVGKALNASPSAV
+437 SRVGKALNASPAAV
-451 AQQVQEGLEKGAGT
+451 AQQVQEGMEKGAGT

-487 EANRT
+487 EANLT
-492 FDRESGLSKIQGDIT
+492 YDAESGLSKIQNDIT
-507 QISAKEIKAMV
+507 QVSINEIKAMV
-518 SDAQALA
+518 SKADALA

-534 ATPQAVATAITEA
+534 ATPQAVATAITDA
-547 QRTESIKTA
+547 QRTQSIKTA
-556 EDSVGRAFAPTV
+556 EDSVGQAFAPTV
-568 DNPVNEGEK
+568 DNPVNAGEK

-631 IAKSGKQAVSQAEYA
+631 IAKSGKQAISQAEYA
-646 QRVAA
+646 QRVTA

-669 QMQRESEERWLSV
+669 QMQRESDERWLSV

-724 VADVNNA
+724 VAEVNNA
-731 AKYLGKTIVWYEGAL
+731 AKYLGKTIVWFEGAV
-746 QVNGQYRLANG
+746 QVNGQYRLTNG
-757 FRAPDGTIYVNINSR
+757 YRAPDGTIYVNINSR

-789 DGKYSGMI
+789 DSKYSGMI

-809 VKGMMNAKTE
+809 VKGMMDAKTE
-819 LYERNGIELDPNA
+819 LYERNGIELDQNA

-892 SQKALLDGMEGRT
+892 AQKALLDGMEGKAETGVNTLHLVDNATKKAVVSQRPQT
-905 ESTNSAEDASV
+905 LGSSEPITASEMGSNSFSADMVPQSDTAVNNYSMQNSAEDASG
-916 KHSLMD
+916 KHSLM
-922 IPAMDSTGREL
+922 E
-933 SAEQREYFF
+933 
-942 GSKVVD
+942 
-948 AEGRLKPVYHGSPA
+948 
-962 VFTEFSPDFM
+962 
-972 SQHGSSEGQGFYF
+972 
-985 TDYKPMAEGYQKDGG
+985 
-1000 QLLEGYLDIKKPLS
+1000 
-1014 DSEITLTRAEVKK
+1014 
-1027 LLQAVDPT
+1027 
-1035 GDEVILN
+1035 
-1042 YDPSGGIGYPSKTWY
+1042 
-1057 NRALDAT
+1057 
-1064 VKAAMEYSDS
+1064 
-1074 DSEILAEIANGG
+1074 
-1086 AGAGAVLEAARNT
+1086 
-1099 LGYDGYIVEG
+1099 
-1109 KYDNATVYVAFDSSQ
+1109 
-1124 FKNIDNTAPT
+1124 
-1134 ESKDIRYS
+1134 
-1142 LMDIPAMDSEY
+1142 IPAMDSEY

-1172 AKAAGAILDASG
+1172 AKENGYTIKAFHGTSRGDRVGNVFLPERATSGPMAFFTDNREVAERYSRDKADTSLAYDPDFDQYETQFRIKAGKLDVPLIKAWGYLPFDARNRITKKAGQVRMDMDTGDIIVDQSTNEANGGFQWQIKEFKGNTLAALNEQWLNSGTLFNEEGTYLDVLKAAGVFDEFAKVKGMGEPYFKDPKYREEKVYDVFLGIRNPFDVVQDVNNEFIDA
-1184 RRPLHLYH
+1184 
-1192 GTNTFGYTKFRDG
+1192 FEEWYTEQD
-1205 VIYATPNQS
+1205 QS
-1214 VAAGYGRTG
+1214 VYDR
-1223 YAKPRLVSDMY
+1223 
-1234 VPDDGTMETLIKNA
+1234 ETA
-1248 KNVLD
+1248 
-1253 WELQETTV
+1253 
-1261 NDRQEAM
+1261 
-1268 DAVKKDADSIAALV
+1268 DADMWDKNSITAEEFADRMREDV
-1282 DKVWT
+1282 ANGTTMSWT
-1287 SDAVDAMELTEEQ
+1287 SI
-1300 ENALYNVLSLPSYIS
+1300 P
-1315 EVIDDIGTY
+1315 
-1324 TTVDEVAYWISRFN
+1324 
-1338 DGLPIIRSYI
+1338 
-1348 DENRDSLKSS
+1348 DSMTDYLKS
-1358 PAWDMARL
+1358 
-1366 ILGYDLGDFA
+1366 LGYDGIKDVGGK
-1376 IDAEYRL
+1376 Y
-1383 LKSYEED
+1383 S
-1390 LLTNTNGSFVSA
+1390 GS
-1402 DVVREEVEKAKDI
+1402 DH
-1415 GSYTLYGFAGDR
+1415 T
-1427 PLVIDGGGAFWA
+1427 
-1439 NVPVDVWGGTYTTDD
+1439 VW
-1454 IVKRAKDEGYTSVL
+1454 IP
-1468 IKNINDVAM
+1468 
-1477 NNYSAN
+1477 
-1483 IKADIYAFFSPEQV
+1483 FSSEQV
-1497 KSADPVTYD
+1497 KSAEPIVYD
-1506 DKGNVIPL
+1506 DAGNVIPL

-1519 PDNPDIRYSLMD
+1519 N
-1531 DVYLDAVKRGDMT
+1531 
-1544 TVQQMVDEAAKAA
+1544 
-1557 GYETRL
+1557 
-1563 LHGTS
+1563 
-1568 KKFTKFEATGSKTES
+1568 
-1583 PSAKLGIWLSDS
+1583 
-1595 KRTAESYSTPQS
+1595 
-1607 TDYNDSN
+1607 SN
-1614 RSEWTRIFNAAEE
+1614 
-1627 VDKKIPNAVL
+1627 K
-1637 GDNNDERFFAA
+1637 
-1648 SEGYW
+1648 
-1653 NLAEL
+1653 
-1658 GKLFKE
+1658 
-1664 YLPNDYK
+1664 
-1671 ELKERGVFKDGE
+1671 
-1683 KHIRL
+1683 
-1688 TRETFDKGDNYA
+1688 
-1700 VYKDVIDRQ
+1700 
-1709 GELLEWVNDL
+1709 
-1719 GRVRIYPSQ
+1719 
-1728 LFSIIRNQI
+1728 
-1737 YDGVL
+1737 
-1742 RTLAK
+1742 
-1747 GDIEPRIVDA
+1747 
-1757 YVDTRNFAKASPPY
+1757 
-1771 HEDTQKVKK
+1771 
-1780 IRAARSSGK
+1780 
-1789 DGIVFE
+1789 
-1795 GMFDGGERSNHYV
+1795 
-1808 VFDPARIKSAAPVTY
+1808 
-1823 DDNGNVIPLSERF
+1823 
-1836 NRKNEDIRYSLMED
+1836 DIRYSLMED
-1850 AKYMADIDKAVADA
+1850 AQYMADIDRVVSEATE
-1864 AQKAND
+1864 KAND
-1870 ELKAAQAQVKDLR
+1870 ELKAAQAEVKNIR
-1883 KQLLEMR
+1883 QQLADYR
-1890 NRAEYAELQT
+1890 QQA
-1900 KVTER
+1900 
-1905 LTVDPIKAKRDIGRF
+1905 
-1920 LRKNGI
+1920 
-1926 TNDEAIKTL
+1926 
-1935 TAEIEDAFNS
+1935 TAE
-1945 VYRGEK
+1945 
-1951 TDIDSVAKKVAD
+1951 AKM
-1963 TILKE
+1963 
-1968 ATIADPLKAEKADI
+1968 
-1982 RKSLSQRTFV
+1982 
-1992 IGEQLRGDIV
+1992 
-2002 HKYGSLTNFRKKYGN
+2002 
-2017 IIRIKT
+2017 
-2023 RENANVGDGVAFD
+2023 
-2036 VAYSELQSE
+2036 
-2045 FPGIFRDAETEWE
+2045 
-2058 TFENTVEVADYAK
+2058 
-2071 DSERIPL
+2071 
-2078 SYAVDEEEFA
+2078 
-2088 RSITNQLTDLFWIQ
+2088 
-2102 KGLVT
+2102 
-2107 EADKAKA
+2107 
-2114 KADAATENAVAAA
+2114 
-2127 VEAERQRGQKEI
+2127 
-2139 AANDR
+2139 NDR

-2187 RANNQ
+2187 RANNLQ
-2192 QAQEKYNE
+2192 MRDKYNE
-2200 KLTEAKDEFNRRRTQ
+2200 KLSEAKDEYNRKRQQ
-2215 DRIDRVVR
+2215 DRIDRVVQ
-2223 EDQAKSKARLRAA
+2223 EDRAKSKARLRTA
-2236 EQKSTTTDD
+2236 EQKSTTTED
-2245 VAKVLTEMPKKDKE
+2245 VAKVLTEMPNKGKE
-2259 TFKAK
+2259 AFKAK

-2321 NGKKIGNKNLMQ
+2321 NGAKISDKNLMQ
-2333 VFDPAEKAGLTKEFY
+2333 VFEPAEKAGLTKEFY

-2363 EKAQKVLSAFREE
+2363 EKAQKVLSTFREE

-2381 KGFVEMTDE
+2381 KGFAEMTDE

-2432 FGSSVTASDSRAAAD
+2432 FGSSVTADDSRAAATA
-2447 KLLKEHPEFEKWAK
+2447 LLEAHPEFEKWAK
-2461 DVYAYLDGLMEVR
+2461 DVYAYLDGLMDVR
-2474 KQGGLVSAD
+2474 KQGGLVSEA
-2483 MAQRMKELYP
+2483 MAQYMKELYP

-2582 VDLDADSAENLKNTL
+2582 VDLDADSAETLKNTL

-2666 HYSNAT
+2666 HYSNAA

-2699 KGTTYYDPKTGLSD
+2699 KGTTYYDPKTGISD

-2759 GDVQKALYNAADIT
+2759 GDVQQALYNAADIT

-2825 INGVAPGIIMGLLYD
+2825 INGVAPAIIMGLLYD

-2863 IGDDKFI
+2863 VGDNKFI
-2870 KVPMGREPSVITAFT
+2870 KIPMGREPSVITAFT

-2898 SAFADYPSFAI
+2898 SAFANYPSFAI
-2909 EQLAPNNPLTN
+2909 EQIAPNNPLTN

-2972 KNGIEGLSPK
+2972 KSGIEGLSPK

-2998 VLPALSKKADVPTVV
+2998 LLPALSKKADVPAVV

-3062 AASEITKQIKEI
+3062 AASEITKQLKEI

-3097 EIYRNALLTVGT
+3097 EIYRKALLTVGT

-3115 SIDSADSDVVK
+3115 SIGSADSDVVK
-3126 REANRKAFGA
+3126 REANRKEFGA
-3136 EYALKTYNKD
+3136 EYALKNYNKD

-3170 TRGITGDKDENGKT
+3170 SRGITGDKDENGKT

-3192 KKEAIDKAVPNA
+3192 KKDAIDKAVPGA
-3204 TTKQKHLLY
+3204 STKQKHLLY
-3213 EAICVSEKVW
+3213 EALGVSEKVW

>member
-1 MGKMTADELRRAG
+1 MDRKTLEQN
-14 EAYRSENNGAQ
+14 YQ
-25 KSPVT
+25 KSFG
-30 VSANTEG
+30 A
-37 SGNKMTASE
+37 
-46 LRQAGEAY
+46 
-54 RKANGLSDPIYMKS
+54 S
-68 PATVV
+68 PAAELEQNYQRSGIDSLVQSVKKATQ
-73 DKYSTPSTQ
+73 YNPSSPSTQ
-82 PTQAAPSTQPT
+82 PTH
-93 QAAPAGASSRK
+93 AAPAGASSRK
-104 QSEVMQEQVGALK
+104 QSDAMKEQLDAIK

-123 AIKAGAYMRAGNMQQ
+123 AIKAGAYMRAGNMPQ
-138 QAKEQQKIA
+138 QAKEQQEIA

-182 GDAALSGVQNA
+182 GDAILSGVQNA
-193 FQSMGQYAAAASSYL
+193 FQSMRQYAAAASSYL
-208 SGNQE
+208 SGNPE

-222 MDSGVS
+222 MESGVS

-283 SLVANAVLPGS
+283 SLVANAILPGS

-309 DSYEKYGNTDTAF
+309 DAYEKYGNTDTAF
-322 VLGSAAGGASMLT
+322 VLGTAAGGASMLT

-359 AEAPGLYN
+359 TEAPGLYT

-392 INYAIEKSLTGDSDE
+392 INYAIEKALTGDSDE

-437 SRVGKALNASPSAV
+437 SRVGKALNASPAAV
-451 AQQVQEGLEKGAGT
+451 AQQVQEGMEKGAGT

-487 EANRT
+487 EANLT
-492 FDRESGLSKIQGDIT
+492 YDAESGLSKIQNDIT
-507 QISAKEIKAMV
+507 QVSINEIKAMV
-518 SDAQALA
+518 SKADALA

-534 ATPQAVATAITEA
+534 ATPQAVATAITDA
-547 QRTESIKTA
+547 QRTQSIKTA
-556 EDSVGRAFAPTV
+556 EDSVGQAFAPTV
-568 DNPVNEGEK
+568 DNPANAGEK

-631 IAKSGKQAVSQAEYA
+631 IAKSGKQAISQAEYA

-669 QMQRESEERWLSV
+669 QMQRESDERWLSV
-682 EQNTITDVDGKRRIK
+682 EQNTITDVDGKRHIK

-724 VADVNNA
+724 VAEVNNA
-731 AKYLGKTIVWYEGAL
+731 AKYLGKTIVWFEGAV
-746 QVNGQYRLANG
+746 QVNGQYRLTNG
-757 FRAPDGTIYVNINSR
+757 YRAPDGTIYVNINSR

-789 DGKYSGMI
+789 DSKYSGMI

-892 SQKALLDGMEGRT
+892 AQRALIDGMEDGARNIFADPAIGEDVKYSIREEAPPEKTILGYKVFVVKDGKLYPPMVANPNAEDTPVGVWLNADIGERAPDSKTGRMQVKAGGKGTQGGSGSLAFRPGWHLGEVPVASQFDRLNPETGKKELFPSNFVWAECLVAADIDYQEEAMSYGYTKSGKFQHSLAGLPKLPVDGYYKYRTNPRPDTVPWLITGAMKVNRILSDSDVAQILESKGITPPKRQGGEKTLEQLGLGKYADGKFSLIGVSRDGLEIYETSLATQQLSESQKKKQYLALIKNQYRGRT
-905 ESTNSAEDASV
+905 ARLERNGHVVYVRPDIQEAGKPIYGDRRSTANGAKALRNSLAEGDVFDLLENAEYDRSSRDTKNHKNADYFDYYVKTVQIDGKVYDLVADVKRAYGNSDGLYYTLYLVDNATKKAVVSQRPQTLGSSEPITASEMGSNSFSADMVPQSDTAVNNYSMQNSAEDASG
-916 KHSLMD
+916 KH
-922 IPAMDSTGREL
+922 
-933 SAEQREYFF
+933 
-942 GSKVVD
+942 
-948 AEGRLKPVYHGSPA
+948 
-962 VFTEFSPDFM
+962 
-972 SQHGSSEGQGFYF
+972 
-985 TDYKPMAEGYQKDGG
+985 
-1000 QLLEGYLDIKKPLS
+1000 
-1014 DSEITLTRAEVKK
+1014 
-1027 LLQAVDPT
+1027 
-1035 GDEVILN
+1035 
-1042 YDPSGGIGYPSKTWY
+1042 
-1057 NRALDAT
+1057 
-1064 VKAAMEYSDS
+1064 
-1074 DSEILAEIANGG
+1074 
-1086 AGAGAVLEAARNT
+1086 
-1099 LGYDGYIVEG
+1099 
-1109 KYDNATVYVAFDSSQ
+1109 
-1124 FKNIDNTAPT
+1124 
-1134 ESKDIRYS
+1134 S

-1172 AKAAGAILDASG
+1172 AKAAGYNSE
-1184 RRPLHLYH
+1184 PLYH
-1192 GTNTFGYTKFRDG
+1192 GTKSFGFTKIDTAQADDNISFF
-1205 VIYATPNQS
+1205 ATSNP
-1214 VAAGYGRTG
+1214 
-1223 YAKPRLVSDMY
+1223 DMAQTY
-1234 VPDDGTMETLIKNA
+1234 SGKKGNKAIKNA
-1248 KNVLD
+1248 AVNTRAMPIEDVVNRLNEEASNDGYEVGSSYRIMKRGDVKSFLADLD
-1253 WELQETTV
+1253 RRIESL
-1261 NDRQEAM
+1261 ND
-1268 DAVKKDADSIAALV
+1268 VIAR
-1282 DKVWT
+1282 K
-1287 SDAVDAMELTEEQ
+1287 
-1300 ENALYNVLSLPSYIS
+1300 
-1315 EVIDDIGTY
+1315 
-1324 TTVDEVAYWISRFN
+1324 VDEYA
-1338 DGLPIIRSYI
+1338 D
-1348 DENRDSLKSS
+1348 
-1358 PAWDMARL
+1358 RL
-1366 ILGYDLGDFA
+1366 AEDFSQNNITA
-1376 IDAEYRL
+1376 HDTLVRL
-1383 LKSYEED
+1383 LEATENYRYSGMSTPLWMLSKHTDVFNESEKKLVGEIEAD
-1390 LLTNTNGSFVSA
+1390 VRLRNRLEARGGSDDV
-1402 DVVREEVEKAKDI
+1402 VVREDLDRYSIIVMSFAEAREELAKLSASGNYSLRGRTDNFLDVDGNNHNWNEIFTTLEPKGGNNFLAEYNQDTGSVIMSDKDGRFAEVHASTLSDALPGMARAITKKFGSYFAPQILSSAKDQLRNGATAEVAVKSTGKMSTRDI
-1415 GSYTLYGFAGDR
+1415 AKFAKEQGYRGVKISNIYDNGGGGKDAGAGD
-1427 PLVIDGGGAFWA
+1427 VYI
-1439 NVPVDVWGGTYTTDD
+1439 
-1454 IVKRAKDEGYTSVL
+1454 
-1468 IKNINDVAM
+1468 
-1477 NNYSAN
+1477 
-1483 IKADIYAFFSPEQV
+1483 FFYPEEDV

-1506 DKGNVIPL
+1506 DAGNVIPL

-1519 PDNPDIRYSLMD
+1519 N
-1531 DVYLDAVKRGDMT
+1531 
-1544 TVQQMVDEAAKAA
+1544 
-1557 GYETRL
+1557 
-1563 LHGTS
+1563 
-1568 KKFTKFEATGSKTES
+1568 
-1583 PSAKLGIWLSDS
+1583 
-1595 KRTAESYSTPQS
+1595 
-1607 TDYNDSN
+1607 SN
-1614 RSEWTRIFNAAEE
+1614 S
-1627 VDKKIPNAVL
+1627 
-1637 GDNNDERFFAA
+1637 
-1648 SEGYW
+1648 
-1653 NLAEL
+1653 
-1658 GKLFKE
+1658 
-1664 YLPNDYK
+1664 
-1671 ELKERGVFKDGE
+1671 
-1683 KHIRL
+1683 
-1688 TRETFDKGDNYA
+1688 
-1700 VYKDVIDRQ
+1700 
-1709 GELLEWVNDL
+1709 
-1719 GRVRIYPSQ
+1719 
-1728 LFSIIRNQI
+1728 
-1737 YDGVL
+1737 
-1742 RTLAK
+1742 
-1747 GDIEPRIVDA
+1747 
-1757 YVDTRNFAKASPPY
+1757 
-1771 HEDTQKVKK
+1771 
-1780 IRAARSSGK
+1780 
-1789 DGIVFE
+1789 
-1795 GMFDGGERSNHYV
+1795 
-1808 VFDPARIKSAAPVTY
+1808 
-1823 DDNGNVIPLSERF
+1823 
-1836 NRKNEDIRYSLMED
+1836 DIRYSLMED
-1850 AKYMADIDKAVADA
+1850 AQYMADIDKAVSEATAKADEA
-1864 AQKAND
+1864 
-1870 ELKAAQAQVKDLR
+1870 LKAAQAEVKNLR
-1883 KQLLEMR
+1883 QQLADYR
-1890 NRAEYAELQT
+1890 QQA
-1900 KVTER
+1900 
-1905 LTVDPIKAKRDIGRF
+1905 
-1920 LRKNGI
+1920 
-1926 TNDEAIKTL
+1926 
-1935 TAEIEDAFNS
+1935 TAE
-1945 VYRGEK
+1945 
-1951 TDIDSVAKKVAD
+1951 AKM
-1963 TILKE
+1963 
-1968 ATIADPLKAEKADI
+1968 
-1982 RKSLSQRTFV
+1982 
-1992 IGEQLRGDIV
+1992 
-2002 HKYGSLTNFRKKYGN
+2002 
-2017 IIRIKT
+2017 
-2023 RENANVGDGVAFD
+2023 
-2036 VAYSELQSE
+2036 
-2045 FPGIFRDAETEWE
+2045 
-2058 TFENTVEVADYAK
+2058 
-2071 DSERIPL
+2071 
-2078 SYAVDEEEFA
+2078 
-2088 RSITNQLTDLFWIQ
+2088 
-2102 KGLVT
+2102 
-2107 EADKAKA
+2107 
-2114 KADAATENAVAAA
+2114 
-2127 VEAERQRGQKEI
+2127 
-2139 AANDR
+2139 NDR
-2144 WRDAETK
+2144 WREAETK
-2151 LLTEIAA
+2151 LLADMAA
-2158 AKEREKAAKARAEFM
+2158 AKEREKAAKARSEFM
-2173 AKYDALAKQYRADL
+2173 QKYDSLSKQFRADL

-2223 EDQAKSKARLRAA
+2223 EDRAKSKARLRTA
-2236 EQKSTTTDD
+2236 EQKSTTTED

-2264 IAESWRTFKRQW
+2264 AAEDWRTFKRQW

-2321 NGKKIGNKNLMQ
+2321 NGKKIGDKNLMQ
-2333 VFDPAEKAGLTKEFY
+2333 VFEPAKKAGLTDEFY

-2363 EKAQKVLSAFREE
+2363 EKAQQQLAELRAKLNREV
-2376 LNKKV
+2376 N
-2381 KGFVEMTDE
+2381 GFAEMTDE

-2395 AGKDASL
+2395 AGKDTTL
-2402 TKTYTM
+2402 TKAYTDA
-2408 EQIDAAK
+2408 QIAAAK
-2415 RYKQLQAWAE
+2415 QYKQFQAWAE

-2432 FGSSVTASDSRAAAD
+2432 FGSSVTADDSRAAAAD
-2447 KLLKEHPEFEKWAK
+2447 LLDAHPEFEKWAK

-2483 MAQRMKELYP
+2483 MAQYMKELYP

-2512 NSVAVNSTIK
+2512 DSVAVNSTIK

-2759 GDVQKALYNAADIT
+2759 GDVQQALYNAADIT

-2863 IGDDKFI
+2863 IGDNKFI

-2898 SAFADYPSFAI
+2898 SAFAGYPSFAI
-2909 EQLAPNNPLTN
+2909 EQIAPNNPLTN

-2933 NWYGGDIVS
+2933 TWYGGDIVS

-2998 VLPALSKKADVPTVV
+2998 LLPTLSKKADVPAVV

-3033 LDEAKQVKETEF
+3033 LDEAKQVKETEL

-3062 AASEITKQIKEI
+3062 AASEITKQLKEI

-3083 EKMSEARDLLELRN
+3083 EKREEARDLLELRN
-3097 EIYRNALLTVGT
+3097 EIYRKALLTVGA

-3115 SIDSADSDVVK
+3115 SIGSADSDVVK

-3170 TRGITGDKDENGKT
+3170 ARGITGDKDENGKT

-3192 KKEAIDKAVPNA
+3192 KKEAIDKAVPGA
-3204 TTKQKHLLY
+3204 STKQKHLLY
-3213 EAICVSEKVW
+3213 EALGVSEKVW

>member
-1 MGKMTADELRRAG
+1 MTGGKMDRKTLEQN
-14 EAYRSENNGAQ
+14 YQ
-25 KSPVT
+25 KSFG
-30 VSANTEG
+30 A
-37 SGNKMTASE
+37 
-46 LRQAGEAY
+46 
-54 RKANGLSDPIYMKS
+54 S
-68 PATVV
+68 PAAELEQNYQRSGIDSLVQSVKKATQ
-73 DKYSTPSTQ
+73 YNPS
-82 PTQAAPSTQPT
+82 APSTQPT
-93 QAAPAGASSRK
+93 QAAPAGASSSK
-104 QSEVMQEQVGALK
+104 QSDVMKEQLDAIK

-123 AIKAGAYMRAGNMQQ
+123 AIKAGAYMRAGNMPQ

-182 GDAALSGVQNA
+182 GDAVLSGVQNA
-193 FQSMGQYAAAASSYL
+193 FQSMRQYAAAASSYL
-208 SGNQE
+208 SGNPE

-222 MDSGVS
+222 MESGVS

-294 GLPVMAASV
+294 GLPVMAASA

-309 DSYEKYGNTDTAF
+309 DAYEKYGNTDTAF

-392 INYAIEKSLTGDSDE
+392 INYAIEKALTGDSDE
-407 MDNFGYDM
+407 MDNFGYDI

-437 SRVGKALNASPSAV
+437 SRVGKALNASPAAV
-451 AQQVQEGLEKGAGT
+451 AQQVQEGMEKGAGT

-487 EANRT
+487 EANLT
-492 FDRESGLSKIQGDIT
+492 YDAESGLSKIQNDIT
-507 QISAKEIKAMV
+507 QVSINEIKAMV
-518 SDAQALA
+518 SKADELA

-534 ATPQAVATAITEA
+534 ATPQAVATAITDA
-547 QRTESIKTA
+547 QRTQSIKTA
-556 EDSVGRAFAPTV
+556 EDSVGQAFAPTV
-568 DNPVNEGEK
+568 DNPANAGEK

-631 IAKSGKQAVSQAEYA
+631 IAKSGKQAISQAEYA

-715 EIPGSKKKA
+715 EIPGSKKKT
-724 VADVNNA
+724 VAEVNNA
-731 AKYLGKTIVWYEGAL
+731 AKYLGKTIVWFEGAV
-746 QVNGQYRLANG
+746 QVNGQYRLTNG
-757 FRAPDGTIYVNINSR
+757 YRAPDGTIYVNINSR

-789 DGKYSGMI
+789 DSKYSGMI

-809 VKGMMNAKTE
+809 VKGMMDAKTE
-819 LYERNGIELDPNA
+819 LYERNGIELDQNA

-892 SQKALLDGMEGRT
+892 SQRALIDGMEARSDAEEAGKISYSVMDAAVKGNNRPFAEQFADYKAGKMRPT
-905 ESTNSAEDASV
+905 DLFYLNNTSEYLQAAGLANEPIVMAQSVVTKAQRKATVDIHGHELSDDVILKLPEMIEKPVLLLKSDTVPNSSVVVTAVSDSSGNPVVVALHLSRNNGFDVVTRIASLYGKENSRNFIADQLIRGNLIGYSKKEANRLLHRDGLQLPRRNTAVDFDIISVAQDTDAVNNYSMQNSAEDANG

-1035 GDEVILN
+1035 GDEVLVN
-1042 YDPSGGIGYPSKTWY
+1042 YDPAGGIGYPSKTWY
-1057 NRALDAT
+1057 NRAMDAT

-1086 AGAGAVLEAARNT
+1086 AGTGAVLKAARNT

-1142 LMDIPAMDSEY
+1142 LM
-1153 SAAVESGNM
+1153 
-1162 QEAQRLVDEA
+1162 
-1172 AKAAGAILDASG
+1172 
-1184 RRPLHLYH
+1184 
-1192 GTNTFGYTKFRDG
+1192 
-1205 VIYATPNQS
+1205 
-1214 VAAGYGRTG
+1214 
-1223 YAKPRLVSDMY
+1223 
-1234 VPDDGTMETLIKNA
+1234 
-1248 KNVLD
+1248 
-1253 WELQETTV
+1253 
-1261 NDRQEAM
+1261 
-1268 DAVKKDADSIAALV
+1268 
-1282 DKVWT
+1282 
-1287 SDAVDAMELTEEQ
+1287 
-1300 ENALYNVLSLPSYIS
+1300 
-1315 EVIDDIGTY
+1315 
-1324 TTVDEVAYWISRFN
+1324 
-1338 DGLPIIRSYI
+1338 
-1348 DENRDSLKSS
+1348 
-1358 PAWDMARL
+1358 
-1366 ILGYDLGDFA
+1366 
-1376 IDAEYRL
+1376 
-1383 LKSYEED
+1383 
-1390 LLTNTNGSFVSA
+1390 
-1402 DVVREEVEKAKDI
+1402 
-1415 GSYTLYGFAGDR
+1415 
-1427 PLVIDGGGAFWA
+1427 
-1439 NVPVDVWGGTYTTDD
+1439 
-1454 IVKRAKDEGYTSVL
+1454 
-1468 IKNINDVAM
+1468 
-1477 NNYSAN
+1477 
-1483 IKADIYAFFSPEQV
+1483 
-1497 KSADPVTYD
+1497 
-1506 DKGNVIPL
+1506 
-1514 SERFN
+1514 
-1519 PDNPDIRYSLMD
+1519 
-1531 DVYLDAVKRGDMT
+1531 
-1544 TVQQMVDEAAKAA
+1544 
-1557 GYETRL
+1557 
-1563 LHGTS
+1563 
-1568 KKFTKFEATGSKTES
+1568 
-1583 PSAKLGIWLSDS
+1583 
-1595 KRTAESYSTPQS
+1595 
-1607 TDYNDSN
+1607 
-1614 RSEWTRIFNAAEE
+1614 
-1627 VDKKIPNAVL
+1627 
-1637 GDNNDERFFAA
+1637 
-1648 SEGYW
+1648 
-1653 NLAEL
+1653 
-1658 GKLFKE
+1658 
-1664 YLPNDYK
+1664 
-1671 ELKERGVFKDGE
+1671 
-1683 KHIRL
+1683 
-1688 TRETFDKGDNYA
+1688 
-1700 VYKDVIDRQ
+1700 
-1709 GELLEWVNDL
+1709 
-1719 GRVRIYPSQ
+1719 
-1728 LFSIIRNQI
+1728 
-1737 YDGVL
+1737 
-1742 RTLAK
+1742 
-1747 GDIEPRIVDA
+1747 
-1757 YVDTRNFAKASPPY
+1757 
-1771 HEDTQKVKK
+1771 
-1780 IRAARSSGK
+1780 
-1789 DGIVFE
+1789 
-1795 GMFDGGERSNHYV
+1795 
-1808 VFDPARIKSAAPVTY
+1808 
-1823 DDNGNVIPLSERF
+1823 
-1836 NRKNEDIRYSLMED
+1836 ED
-1850 AKYMADIDKAVADA
+1850 AQYMADIDRVVSEATE
-1864 AQKAND
+1864 KAND
-1870 ELKAAQAQVKDLR
+1870 ELKAAQAEVKDIR
-1883 KQLLEMR
+1883 QQLADYR
-1890 NRAEYAELQT
+1890 QQA
-1900 KVTER
+1900 
-1905 LTVDPIKAKRDIGRF
+1905 
-1920 LRKNGI
+1920 
-1926 TNDEAIKTL
+1926 
-1935 TAEIEDAFNS
+1935 TAE
-1945 VYRGEK
+1945 
-1951 TDIDSVAKKVAD
+1951 AKM
-1963 TILKE
+1963 
-1968 ATIADPLKAEKADI
+1968 
-1982 RKSLSQRTFV
+1982 
-1992 IGEQLRGDIV
+1992 
-2002 HKYGSLTNFRKKYGN
+2002 
-2017 IIRIKT
+2017 
-2023 RENANVGDGVAFD
+2023 
-2036 VAYSELQSE
+2036 
-2045 FPGIFRDAETEWE
+2045 
-2058 TFENTVEVADYAK
+2058 
-2071 DSERIPL
+2071 
-2078 SYAVDEEEFA
+2078 
-2088 RSITNQLTDLFWIQ
+2088 
-2102 KGLVT
+2102 
-2107 EADKAKA
+2107 
-2114 KADAATENAVAAA
+2114 
-2127 VEAERQRGQKEI
+2127 
-2139 AANDR
+2139 NDR

-2173 AKYDALAKQYRADL
+2173 AKYDALSKQYRADL
-2187 RANNQ
+2187 RANNRQ
-2192 QAQEKYNE
+2192 VRDKYNE
-2200 KLTEAKDEFNRRRTQ
+2200 KLSEAKDEFNRRRTQ

-2223 EDQAKSKARLRAA
+2223 EDRAKSKARLRTA
-2236 EQKSTTTDD
+2236 EQKSTTTED

-2264 IAESWRTFKRQW
+2264 AAKDWRTFKRQW

-2321 NGKKIGNKNLMQ
+2321 NGKKIGDKNLMQ
-2333 VFDPAEKAGLTKEFY
+2333 VFEPAKKAGLTDEFY

-2363 EKAQKVLSAFREE
+2363 ENAQRQLAELRAK
-2376 LNKKV
+2376 LNKEV
-2381 KGFVEMTDE
+2381 NGFAEMTDE

-2395 AGKDASL
+2395 AGKDTTL
-2402 TKTYTM
+2402 TKAYT
-2408 EQIDAAK
+2408 EAQIAAAK
-2415 RYKQLQAWAE
+2415 QYKQFQAWAE

-2432 FGSSVTASDSRAAAD
+2432 FGSSVTADDSRAAAAD
-2447 KLLKEHPEFEKWAK
+2447 LLDAHPEFEKWAK

-2474 KQGGLVSAD
+2474 KQSGLVSAD
-2483 MAQRMKELYP
+2483 MAQYMKELYP

-2624 NSFGMKALRSINSTF
+2624 NSFGMRALRSINSTF

-2713 RHHFKNGAVDK
+2713 RYHFKNGSVDK

-2759 GDVQKALYNAADIT
+2759 GDVQQALYNAADIT

-2780 FAARKLNASLVPF
+2780 FAARKLNASFVPF

-2863 IGDDKFI
+2863 IGDNKFI

-2898 SAFADYPSFAI
+2898 SAFAGYPSFAI
-2909 EQLAPNNPLTN
+2909 EQIAPNNPLTN

-2933 NWYGGDIVS
+2933 TWYGGDIVS

-2972 KNGIEGLSPK
+2972 KNGIKGISPK

-2998 VLPALSKKADVPTVV
+2998 LLPALSKKADVPAVV

-3033 LDEAKQVKETEF
+3033 LDEAKQVKDTEF

-3062 AASEITKQIKEI
+3062 AASEITKQLKEI

-3083 EKMSEARDLLELRN
+3083 EKREEARDLLELRN
-3097 EIYRNALLTVGT
+3097 EIYRKALLTVGT

-3115 SIDSADSDVVK
+3115 SIGSADSDVVK

-3170 TRGITGDKDENGKT
+3170 ARGITGDKDENGKT

-3192 KKEAIDKAVPNA
+3192 KKEAIDKAVPGA
-3204 TTKQKHLLY
+3204 STKQKHLLY
-3213 EAICVSEKVW
+3213 EALGVSEKVW